1 MRKLKERF
9 HRKHGIV
16 SRIFSMVLALAM
28 IMTMIPSI
36 GGMATAYA
44 DDGKVSITLHF
55 KNYGNWNEVATK
67 ATETENWTSI
77 SGYEQYNAWPGVV
90 LSEDT
95 EHKGYYT
102 LTVTKETDTQ
112 FNCIFN
118 NNGNNS
124 QTSNIIISASELAGK
139 TSYEGWVIDSSGEIL
154 KSAPNSW
161 TTPGASDLSYVS
173 PEVNGRE
180 VTFRV
185 PGSKFPGAEK
195 VTVPGN
201 MNNWKEKEADGSYVL
216 TKNDAG
222 MWTGTFTM
230 APGVYG
236 YKFVANESW
245 NSSMTD
251 PANSAT
257 TDGNSKLVVPGLED
271 KVIDAVKKNEA
282 TKLPATLKCY
292 AKDGTVTDAPV
303 DYSLKAENKNVSL
316 SGNTITVNSAYA
328 GTTLELDAKTADGK
342 QSTVTLNLVDKT
354 YTYTI
359 YYYDF
364 NEAYMSTSATDLWV
378 WEKGCAGPKEGTAFT
393 GTEVLDDGNT
403 WLKTVVTLS
412 YTNVNIIPRSAGDWT
427 WQREEIDYANTD
439 EDENVTLYI
448 TSNSK
453 EAYTSIPELVKP
465 RERYVMVEYDRPA
478 GDYDGW
484 NIYSWNSGFG
494 KETEIYTQEINGKH
508 YIIVPVKDSE
518 VDMNLGFCVRKSG
531 KAKADK
537 WLEKDGGDNSILVP
551 ANQTIVK
558 AKFVQGKGVTE
569 VLPYNKGYEMKG
581 NEDKISFYYRDDSL
595 MTADNEKSLDSKVK
609 VVINGTAHDMTYNAK
624 TERYEYDVN
633 GCESGEYT
641 YYYIV
646 DGKDVLDAFNTKS
659 KNVDGKDV
667 SYFTYKTFDNLGIKA
682 SLSNSNKMSYNEN
695 KVLSVEFD
703 GADKDAITK
712 AEVSSITAD
721 VSELGLDT
729 LSIEPKLMKG
739 TISVTDKTA
748 LGTKNIPVVV
758 TDIYG
763 NIYETST
770 QVEVTKNNSSSFDW
784 DEAVIYMTCTDRF
797 YDGNSSNNKSY
808 NTTDVFDKNGS
819 LSYHGG
825 DFAGLEQKLD
835 YLENLGVNT
844 IWITPIVKNSDTKTD
859 DDDGNEIPSTGY
871 HGYWASDFTKLNQ
884 HLGTEEEFKSLI
896 NAVHAR
902 GMKLMV
908 DVVLN
913 HAGYGTEDHFN
924 SILTDTNGKAVK
936 MLRDNSNTVTGD
948 DVYGSLSDLPDF
960 VTENEDVMNQL
971 VEWQTD
977 WVKKYDID
985 YYRVDTV
992 KHVNSETWAAFKNA
1006 LTEANAEFKMI
1017 GEYSGAGYGNTAGE
1031 LGTGRMDSLLDFD
1044 YNDQAVN
1051 FVSGNVEGT
1060 ESFLE
1065 NRNASINNT
1074 ATLGAFLSSHDEDS
1088 LVDKLTK
1095 EKGMTEEQ
1103 ALNAAKVA
1111 AALQLT
1117 SKGQMVIYY
1126 GEELGQ
1132 HGLNNYPIQSN
1143 RYDFDWAAL
1152 ESQKTDAS
1160 SMYNH
1165 YKKLLAIRN
1174 AYSTLLSKGTRK
1186 NIATSNKEGYCVFE
1200 RAYDGN
1206 ALTVALNVK
1215 DAAKTVTIPV
1225 SLAAGTEVKDL
1236 YSGATYTVGSDKT
1249 VAVTI
1254 PAAKDGGTVILT
1266 EVKKTVD
1273 PVNPT
1278 PAKPEKEDPTPAAK
1292 VDWTKEVETIKNASA
1307 KETIVVKMDETG
1319 VISKDA
1325 IAAIKGTQK
1334 KLVLDMG
1341 DGIKWIINGS
1351 DVSKVPVKDVNMS
1364 VTVDSKKIPE
1374 DVIKAAKVEKDAKK
1388 VVQISLAHE
1397 GEFGFKPV
1405 LSIDIGK
1412 SYAGKYAN
1420 LYYYNTK
1427 TKALEGQ
1434 MSVKIADDGSA
1445 LLTFTHAS
1453 DYVISVTDQAAI
1465 DTKKAAPKSGDDN
1478 EAATYVC
1485 LLGLAMVAI
1494 TAATYRKKRA
1504 CK

>member
-1 MRKLKERF
+1 MKKFLRRMS
-9 HRKHGIV
+9 GIV
-16 SRIFSMVLALAM
+16 LAIVMAF
-28 IMTMIPSI
+28 TMLPSLPTVAAAA
-36 GGMATAYA
+36 GSFDKQT
-44 DDGKVSITLHF
+44 ITMHF
-55 KNYGNWNEVATK
+55 KPASQWDKVYTYIKQGKNW
-67 ATETENWTSI
+67 
-77 SGYEQYNAWPGVV
+77 
-90 LSEDT
+90 DT
-95 EHKGYYT
+95 IPEY
-102 LTVTKETDTQ
+102 
-112 FNCIFN
+112 
-118 NNGNNS
+118 
-124 QTSNIIISASELAGK
+124 
-139 TSYEGWVIDSSGEIL
+139 SYIGDW
-154 KSAPNSW
+154 
-161 TTPGASDLSYVS
+161 
-173 PEVNGRE
+173 
-180 VTFRV
+180 
-185 PGSKFPGAEK
+185 PGAEIEK
-195 VTVPGN
+195 DSQNDGWYSFTIIMSKNELHCKFTNNKGIETKNDVGFTPDKEITEKWVTMSSNDQDAVVSDTKPSGWVDSVSNPPVKPVVKGESPKLNADKTVTFNLDATGDYKDETDVRLMGTVPGT
-201 MNNWKEKEADGSYVL
+201 NWDDGLQMEKKGDFFTV
-216 TKNDAG
+216 T
-222 MWTGTFTM
+222 TGKLE
-230 APGVYG
+230 PGIYQ
-236 YKFVANESW
+236 YKFLIDKNGKNSW
-245 NSSMTD
+245 ITD
-251 PANSAT
+251 PANSEIK
-257 TDGNSKLVVPGLED
+257 DGNSKLVVPGLESKTLTVTEGAALELPDKLNLYKADGTEEQVSVTYKLKDKND
-271 KVIDAVKKNEA
+271 KV
-282 TKLPATLKCY
+282 TLKDNSLEV
-292 AKDGTVTDAPV
+292 AKKSGIKEVKLVATAGSETSEITAKVV
-303 DYSLKAENKNVSL
+303 AE
-316 SGNTITVNSAYA
+316 
-328 GTTLELDAKTADGK
+328 
-342 QSTVTLNLVDKT
+342 Q
-354 YTYTI
+354 YTYNI
-359 YYYDF
+359 YFYDS
-364 NEAYMSTSATDLWV
+364 NAAHMDVNAADV
-378 WEKGCAGPKEGTAFT
+378 HMWEIGGPDIEPASFT
-393 GTEVLDDGNT
+393 EKVKLDDGNE
-403 WLKTVVTLS
+403 WLKASITTDLK
-412 YTNVNIIPRSAGDWT
+412 NIGMIPRSKGGWSWQTDNHTFNNADAKKSVDLYIVYGDKNT
-427 WQREEIDYANTD
+427 YTELPAIKEQRERKVI
-439 EDENVTLYI
+439 
-448 TSNSK
+448 
-453 EAYTSIPELVKP
+453 
-465 RERYVMVEYDRPA
+465 VEYERQNN
-478 GDYDGW
+478 DYDGW

-518 VDMNLGFCVRKSG
+518 ADMNLGFCVRRSG
-531 KAKADK
+531 KAEADK
-537 WLEKDGGDNSILVP
+537 WLEKDGGDHSIFVP

-558 AKFVQGKGVTE
+558 AKLVQGKGVTE

-595 MTADNEKSLDSKVK
+595 MTADNEKSLDGKVK
-609 VVINGTAHDMTYNAK
+609 VVINGTAHDMSYNAK

-633 GCESGEYT
+633 GCKSGEYT

-646 DGKDVLDAFNTKS
+646 NGKDVLDAFNTNS
-659 KNVDGKDV
+659 KKVDGKDV
-667 SYFTYKTFDNLGIKA
+667 SYFTYKTFDDLGIKA
-682 SLSNSNKMSYNEN
+682 SLSNSKMSYNEN
-695 KVLSVEFD
+695 NVLSVEFD
-703 GADKDAITK
+703 GADKDAIKK

-721 VSELGLDT
+721 VSALGLDT

-763 NIYETST
+763 NIYKTST

-797 YDGNSSNNKSY
+797 YDGNTSNDKAY
-808 NTTDVFDKNGS
+808 NTTDVFDKKGS

-844 IWITPIVKNSDTKTD
+844 IWITPIVENSDTKTD
-859 DDDGNEIPSTGY
+859 DNGKEIPSTGY
-871 HGYWASDFTKLNQ
+871 HGYWASDFTNLNP
-884 HLGTEEEFKSLI
+884 HLGTEAEFKSLI

-924 SILTDTNGKAVK
+924 SILKDTNGNTVK
-936 MLRDNSNTVTGD
+936 MLRDDSNTVTGD
-948 DVYGSLSDLPDF
+948 DVYDALSKLPDF

-1006 LTEANAEFKMI
+1006 LTEADAEFKMI

-1051 FVSGNVEGT
+1051 FVSGNVEGA

-1065 NRNASINNT
+1065 SRNNSINNT

-1117 SKGQMVIYY
+1117 SKGQTVIYY

-1174 AYSTLLSKGTRK
+1174 DYSALLSKGTRK
-1186 NIATSNKEGYCVFE
+1186 NIATSNDEGYSVFE

-1206 ALTVALNVK
+1206 ALTVALNVE

-1236 YSGATYTVGSDKT
+1236 YSGATYTVGSDKAVT
-1249 VAVTI
+1249 VTI
-1254 PAAKDGGTVILT
+1254 PAAKDGGTVILA

-1273 PVNPT
+1273 PTPADPGKKDPTPT
-1278 PAKPEKEDPTPAAK
+1278 PAK
-1292 VDWTKEVETIKNASA
+1292 
-1307 KETIVVKMDETG
+1307 
-1319 VISKDA
+1319 KD
-1325 IAAIKGTQK
+1325 G
-1334 KLVLDMG
+1334 
-1341 DGIKWIINGS
+1341 
-1351 DVSKVPVKDVNMS
+1351 
-1364 VTVDSKKIPE
+1364 
-1374 DVIKAAKVEKDAKK
+1374 
-1388 VVQISLAHE
+1388 
-1397 GEFGFKPV
+1397 
-1405 LSIDIGK
+1405 
-1412 SYAGKYAN
+1412 
-1420 LYYYNTK
+1420 
-1427 TKALEGQ
+1427 
-1434 MSVKIADDGSA
+1434 
-1445 LLTFTHAS
+1445 
-1453 DYVISVTDQAAI
+1453 VISVTDKAAI
-1465 DTKKAAPKSGDDN
+1465 ETKKAAPKSGDDN

-1494 TAATYRKKRA
+1494 TAATYRKKKA

>member
-1 MRKLKERF
+1 MKKFLRRMS
-9 HRKHGIV
+9 GIV
-16 SRIFSMVLALAM
+16 LAIVMAF
-28 IMTMIPSI
+28 TMLPSLPTVAAAA
-36 GGMATAYA
+36 GSFDKQT
-44 DDGKVSITLHF
+44 ITMHF
-55 KNYGNWNEVATK
+55 KPASQWDKVYTYIKQGKNW
-67 ATETENWTSI
+67 
-77 SGYEQYNAWPGVV
+77 
-90 LSEDT
+90 DT
-95 EHKGYYT
+95 IPEY
-102 LTVTKETDTQ
+102 
-112 FNCIFN
+112 
-118 NNGNNS
+118 
-124 QTSNIIISASELAGK
+124 
-139 TSYEGWVIDSSGEIL
+139 SYIGDW
-154 KSAPNSW
+154 
-161 TTPGASDLSYVS
+161 
-173 PEVNGRE
+173 
-180 VTFRV
+180 
-185 PGSKFPGAEK
+185 PGAEIEK
-195 VTVPGN
+195 DSQNDGWYSFTIIMSKNELHCKFTNNKGIETKNDVGFTTDKEITEKWVTMSSNDQDAVVSDTKPSGWVDSVSNPPVKPVVKGESPKLNADKTVTFNLDATGDYKDETDVRLMGTVPGT
-201 MNNWKEKEADGSYVL
+201 NWDDGLQMEKKGDFFTV
-216 TKNDAG
+216 T
-222 MWTGTFTM
+222 TGKLE
-230 APGVYG
+230 PGIYQ
-236 YKFVANESW
+236 YKFLIDKNGKNSW
-245 NSSMTD
+245 ITD
-251 PANSAT
+251 PANSEIK
-257 TDGNSKLVVPGLED
+257 DGNSKLVVPGLESKTLTVTEGAALELPDKLNLYKADGTEEQVSVTYKLKDKND
-271 KVIDAVKKNEA
+271 KV
-282 TKLPATLKCY
+282 TLKDNSLEV
-292 AKDGTVTDAPV
+292 AKKSGIKEVKLVATAGSETSEITAKVV
-303 DYSLKAENKNVSL
+303 AE
-316 SGNTITVNSAYA
+316 
-328 GTTLELDAKTADGK
+328 
-342 QSTVTLNLVDKT
+342 Q
-354 YTYTI
+354 YTYNI
-359 YYYDF
+359 YFYDS
-364 NEAYMSTSATDLWV
+364 NAAHMDVNAADV
-378 WEKGCAGPKEGTAFT
+378 HMWEIGGPDIEPASFT
-393 GTEVLDDGNT
+393 EKVKLDDGNE
-403 WLKTVVTLS
+403 WLKASITTDLK
-412 YTNVNIIPRSAGDWT
+412 NIGMIPRSKGGWSWQTDNHTFNNADAKKSVDLYIVYGDKNT
-427 WQREEIDYANTD
+427 YTELPAIKEQRERKVI
-439 EDENVTLYI
+439 
-448 TSNSK
+448 
-453 EAYTSIPELVKP
+453 
-465 RERYVMVEYDRPA
+465 VEYERQNN
-478 GDYDGW
+478 DYDGW

-518 VDMNLGFCVRKSG
+518 ADMNLGFCVRKSG
-531 KAKADK
+531 KAEADK
-537 WLEKDGGDNSILVP
+537 WLEKDGGDHSIFVP

-558 AKFVQGKGVTE
+558 AKLVQGKGVTE

-595 MTADNEKSLDSKVK
+595 MTADNEKSLDGKVK
-609 VVINGTAHDMTYNAK
+609 VVINGQTHDMTYNAK

-633 GCESGEYT
+633 GCKSGEYT

-646 DGKDVLDAFNTKS
+646 DGKDVLDAFNTNR

-682 SLSNSNKMSYNEN
+682 SLSNSKMNYNEN
-695 KVLSVEFD
+695 NVLSVEFD

-721 VSELGLDT
+721 VSALGLDT

-763 NIYETST
+763 NIYKTST

-797 YDGNSSNNKSY
+797 YDGNTSNNKAY
-808 NTTDVFDKNGS
+808 NTTDVFDKEGS

-835 YLENLGVNT
+835 YLEDLGVNT
-844 IWITPIVKNSDTKTD
+844 IWITPIVENSDTKTD
-859 DDDGNEIPSTGY
+859 DGNGNEIPSTGY
-871 HGYWASDFTKLNQ
+871 HGYWASDFTKLNP
-884 HLGTEEEFKSLI
+884 HLGTEAEFKSLI
-896 NAVHAR
+896 SAVHAR

-913 HAGYGTEDHFN
+913 HAGYGTENYFN
-924 SILTDTNGKAVK
+924 SILTDTNGNTVK
-936 MLRDNSNTVTGD
+936 MLRDDSNTVTGD

-971 VEWQTD
+971 VKWQTD

-1006 LTEANAEFKMI
+1006 LTEADAEFKMI

-1051 FVSGNVEGT
+1051 FVSGNVEGA

-1065 NRNASINNT
+1065 SRNNSINNT

-1117 SKGQMVIYY
+1117 SKGQTVIYY

-1174 AYSTLLSKGTRK
+1174 DYSALLSKGTRK
-1186 NIATSNKEGYCVFE
+1186 NIATSNDEGYSVFE

-1236 YSGATYTVGSDKT
+1236 YSGATYTVGSDKAVT
-1249 VAVTI
+1249 VTI
-1254 PAAKDGGTVILT
+1254 PAAKDGGTVILA

-1273 PVNPT
+1273 PTPADPGKKDPT
-1278 PAKPEKEDPTPAAK
+1278 PAK
-1292 VDWTKEVETIKNASA
+1292 
-1307 KETIVVKMDETG
+1307 
-1319 VISKDA
+1319 KD
-1325 IAAIKGTQK
+1325 G
-1334 KLVLDMG
+1334 
-1341 DGIKWIINGS
+1341 
-1351 DVSKVPVKDVNMS
+1351 
-1364 VTVDSKKIPE
+1364 
-1374 DVIKAAKVEKDAKK
+1374 
-1388 VVQISLAHE
+1388 
-1397 GEFGFKPV
+1397 
-1405 LSIDIGK
+1405 
-1412 SYAGKYAN
+1412 
-1420 LYYYNTK
+1420 
-1427 TKALEGQ
+1427 
-1434 MSVKIADDGSA
+1434 
-1445 LLTFTHAS
+1445 
-1453 DYVISVTDQAAI
+1453 VISVTDKAAI
-1465 DTKKAAPKSGDDN
+1465 ETKKAAPKSGDDN

-1494 TAATYRKKRA
+1494 TAATYRKKKA

>member
-1 MRKLKERF
+1 MKKLLR
-9 HRKHGIV
+9 RMSGIV
-16 SRIFSMVLALAM
+16 LAIVMVFTLLPSLPTVAAAAGNFDKQT
-28 IMTMIPSI
+28 ITM
-36 GGMATAYA
+36 
-44 DDGKVSITLHF
+44 HF
-55 KNYGNWNEVATK
+55 KKPVSDWDKVCAKLACGTSWNAISQYSK
-67 ATETENWTSI
+67 A
-77 SGYEQYNAWPGVV
+77 EQWPGIEVPTD
-90 LSEDT
+90 SANT
-95 EHKGYYT
+95 GWYT
-102 LTVTKETDTQ
+102 LTIDMKPDQ
-112 FNCIFN
+112 FDCIFN
-118 NNGNNS
+118 NGNNGK
-124 QTSNIIISASELAGK
+124 QTENICFTPDKETTEKWVEFGADGK
-139 TSYEGWVIDSSGEIL
+139 TQVSEEKPADWKESDKNAIEKEALSSV
-154 KSAPNSW
+154 KSP
-161 TTPGASDLSYVS
+161 V
-173 PEVNGRE
+173 VNDDKT
-180 VTFRV
+180 VTFNLEAFGTYENAKEVSLR
-185 PGSKFPGAEK
+185 G
-195 VTVPGN
+195 TVPGTDWDNGVN
-201 MNNWKEKEADGSYVL
+201 MTKTGKVFSYTTAVL
-216 TKNDAG
+216 N
-222 MWTGTFTM
+222 
-230 APGVYG
+230 PGVYE
-236 YKFVANESW
+236 YKYVIDGEW
-245 NSSMTD
+245 KKD
-251 PANSAT
+251 PVNPE
-257 TDGNSKLVVPGLED
+257 DKNGNSKLVVPGLESKALTVTEGSALELPDKLNLYKADGNEEQVGVTYKLKDTND
-271 KVIDAVKKNEA
+271 KVTLDGNKLTVAKKSGIKEVKLVATAGSETSEITAKVVAEQYTYNIYFYDSNAAHMDVNAADVHMWEIGGSAIEPVSFTEKVKFSDGNEWLKASITTDLKNIGMIPRSKGEWSWQTDNHTFNNTDANKTVDLYIVYGDKNTY
-282 TKLPATLKCY
+282 TKLPA
-292 AKDGTVTDAPV
+292 
-303 DYSLKAENKNVSL
+303 
-316 SGNTITVNSAYA
+316 I
-328 GTTLELDAKTADGK
+328 
-342 QSTVTLNLVDKT
+342 
-354 YTYTI
+354 
-359 YYYDF
+359 
-364 NEAYMSTSATDLWV
+364 
-378 WEKGCAGPKEGTAFT
+378 KE
-393 GTEVLDDGNT
+393 
-403 WLKTVVTLS
+403 
-412 YTNVNIIPRSAGDWT
+412 
-427 WQREEIDYANTD
+427 QRERKVI
-439 EDENVTLYI
+439 
-448 TSNSK
+448 
-453 EAYTSIPELVKP
+453 
-465 RERYVMVEYDRPA
+465 VEYERQNN
-478 GDYDGW
+478 DYDGW

-518 VDMNLGFCVRKSG
+518 ADMNLGFCVRKSG
-531 KAKADK
+531 KAEADK
-537 WLEKDGGDNSILVP
+537 WLEKDGGDHSIFVP

-558 AKFVQGKGVTE
+558 AKLVQGKGVTE
-569 VLPYNKGYEMKG
+569 VLPYNNGYEMKG

-595 MTADNEKSLDSKVK
+595 MTADNEKSLDGKVK
-609 VVINGTAHDMTYNAK
+609 VVINGQTHDMTYNAK

-633 GCESGEYT
+633 GCKSGEYT

-646 DGKDVLDAFNTKS
+646 DGKDVLDAFNTNR

-682 SLSNSNKMSYNEN
+682 SLSNSKMNYNEN
-695 KVLSVEFD
+695 NVLSVEFD

-721 VSELGLDT
+721 VSALGLDT

-763 NIYETST
+763 NIYKTST

-797 YDGNSSNNKSY
+797 YDGNTSNDKAY
-808 NTTDVFDKNGS
+808 NTTDVFDKKGS

-844 IWITPIVKNSDTKTD
+844 IWITPIVENSDTKTD
-859 DDDGNEIPSTGY
+859 DNGKEIPSTGY
-871 HGYWASDFTKLNQ
+871 HGYWASDFTNLNP
-884 HLGTEEEFKSLI
+884 HLGTEAEFKSLI

-924 SILTDTNGKAVK
+924 SILKDTNGNTVK
-936 MLRDNSNTVTGD
+936 MLRDDSNTVTGD
-948 DVYGSLSDLPDF
+948 DVYDALSKLPDF

-1006 LTEANAEFKMI
+1006 LTEADAEFKMI

-1051 FVSGNVEGT
+1051 FVSGNVEGA

-1065 NRNASINNT
+1065 SRNNSINNT

-1117 SKGQMVIYY
+1117 SKGQTVIYY

-1174 AYSTLLSKGTRK
+1174 DYSALLSKGTRK
-1186 NIATSNKEGYCVFE
+1186 NIATSNDEGYSVFE

-1236 YSGATYTVGSDKT
+1236 YSGATYTVGSDKAVT
-1249 VAVTI
+1249 VTI
-1254 PAAKDGGTVILT
+1254 PAAKDGGTVILA

-1273 PVNPT
+1273 PTPADPGKKDPTPT
-1278 PAKPEKEDPTPAAK
+1278 PAK
-1292 VDWTKEVETIKNASA
+1292 
-1307 KETIVVKMDETG
+1307 
-1319 VISKDA
+1319 KD
-1325 IAAIKGTQK
+1325 G
-1334 KLVLDMG
+1334 
-1341 DGIKWIINGS
+1341 
-1351 DVSKVPVKDVNMS
+1351 
-1364 VTVDSKKIPE
+1364 
-1374 DVIKAAKVEKDAKK
+1374 
-1388 VVQISLAHE
+1388 
-1397 GEFGFKPV
+1397 
-1405 LSIDIGK
+1405 
-1412 SYAGKYAN
+1412 
-1420 LYYYNTK
+1420 
-1427 TKALEGQ
+1427 
-1434 MSVKIADDGSA
+1434 
-1445 LLTFTHAS
+1445 
-1453 DYVISVTDQAAI
+1453 VISVTDKAAI
-1465 DTKKAAPKSGDDN
+1465 ETKKAAPKSGDDN

-1494 TAATYRKKRA
+1494 TAATYRKKKA

>member
-1 MRKLKERF
+1 MKKFLRRMS
-9 HRKHGIV
+9 GIV
-16 SRIFSMVLALAM
+16 LAIVMAF
-28 IMTMIPSI
+28 TMLPSLPTVAAAA
-36 GGMATAYA
+36 GSFDKQT
-44 DDGKVSITLHF
+44 ITMHF
-55 KNYGNWNEVATK
+55 KPASQWDKVYTYIKQGKNW
-67 ATETENWTSI
+67 
-77 SGYEQYNAWPGVV
+77 
-90 LSEDT
+90 DT
-95 EHKGYYT
+95 IPEY
-102 LTVTKETDTQ
+102 
-112 FNCIFN
+112 
-118 NNGNNS
+118 
-124 QTSNIIISASELAGK
+124 
-139 TSYEGWVIDSSGEIL
+139 SYIGDW
-154 KSAPNSW
+154 
-161 TTPGASDLSYVS
+161 
-173 PEVNGRE
+173 
-180 VTFRV
+180 
-185 PGSKFPGAEK
+185 PGAEIEK
-195 VTVPGN
+195 DSQNDGWYSFTIIMSKNELHCKFTNNKGIETKNDVGFTPDKEITEKWVTMSSNDQDAVVSDTKPSGWVDSVSNPPVKPVVKGESPKLNADKTVTFNLDATGDYKDETDVRLMGTVPGT
-201 MNNWKEKEADGSYVL
+201 NWDDGLQMEKKGDFFTV
-216 TKNDAG
+216 T
-222 MWTGTFTM
+222 TGKLE
-230 APGVYG
+230 PGIYQ
-236 YKFVANESW
+236 YKFLIDKNGKNSW
-245 NSSMTD
+245 ITD
-251 PANSAT
+251 PANSEIK
-257 TDGNSKLVVPGLED
+257 DGNSKLVVPGLESKTLTVTEGAALELPDKLNLYKADGTEEQVSVTYKLKDKND
-271 KVIDAVKKNEA
+271 KV
-282 TKLPATLKCY
+282 TLKDNSLEV
-292 AKDGTVTDAPV
+292 AKKSGIKEVKLVATAGSETSEITAKVV
-303 DYSLKAENKNVSL
+303 AE
-316 SGNTITVNSAYA
+316 
-328 GTTLELDAKTADGK
+328 
-342 QSTVTLNLVDKT
+342 Q
-354 YTYTI
+354 YTYNI
-359 YYYDF
+359 YFYDS
-364 NEAYMSTSATDLWV
+364 NAAHMDVNAADV
-378 WEKGCAGPKEGTAFT
+378 HMWEIGGPDIEPASFT
-393 GTEVLDDGNT
+393 EKVKLDDGNE
-403 WLKTVVTLS
+403 WLKASITTELK
-412 YTNVNIIPRSAGDWT
+412 NIGMIPRSKGGWSWQTDNHTFNNADAKKSVDLYIVYGDKNT
-427 WQREEIDYANTD
+427 YTELPAIKEQRERKVI
-439 EDENVTLYI
+439 
-448 TSNSK
+448 
-453 EAYTSIPELVKP
+453 
-465 RERYVMVEYDRPA
+465 VEYERQNN
-478 GDYDGW
+478 DYDGW

-518 VDMNLGFCVRKSG
+518 ADMNLGFCVRRSG
-531 KAKADK
+531 KAEADK
-537 WLEKDGGDNSILVP
+537 WLEKDGGDHSIFVP

-558 AKFVQGKGVTE
+558 AKLVQGKGVTE

-595 MTADNEKSLDSKVK
+595 MTADNEKSLEGKVK
-609 VVINGTAHDMTYNAK
+609 VVINGTAYDMAYNAK
-624 TERYEYDVN
+624 TERYEYDVK
-633 GCESGEYT
+633 GCKSGEYT

-646 DGKDVLDAFNTKS
+646 NGKDVLDAFNTNS
-659 KNVDGKDV
+659 KKVDGKDV
-667 SYFTYKTFDNLGIKA
+667 SYFTYKTFDDLGIKA
-682 SLSNSNKMSYNEN
+682 SLSNSKMSYNEN
-695 KVLSVEFD
+695 NVLRVEFD

-721 VSELGLDT
+721 VSALGLDT

-763 NIYETST
+763 NIYKTST

-797 YDGNSSNNKSY
+797 YDGNTSNDKAY
-808 NTTDVFDKNGS
+808 NTTDVFDKKGS

-844 IWITPIVKNSDTKTD
+844 IWITPIVENSDTKTD
-859 DDDGNEIPSTGY
+859 DNGKEIPSTGY
-871 HGYWASDFTKLNQ
+871 HGYWASDFTKLNP
-884 HLGTEEEFKSLI
+884 HLGTEAEFKSLI

-924 SILTDTNGKAVK
+924 SILKDADGNTIK
-936 MLRDNSNTVTGD
+936 MLRDDSNTVTGD
-948 DVYGSLSDLPDF
+948 DVYDALSKLPDF

-1006 LTEANAEFKMI
+1006 LTEADAEFKMI

-1051 FVSGNVEGT
+1051 FVSGNVEGA

-1065 NRNASINNT
+1065 SRNNSINNT

-1095 EKGMTEEQ
+1095 EKGMKEEQ

-1117 SKGQMVIYY
+1117 SKGQTVIYY

-1174 AYSTLLSKGTRK
+1174 DYSALLSKGTRK
-1186 NIATSNKEGYCVFE
+1186 NIATSNDEGYSVFE

-1236 YSGATYTVGSDKT
+1236 YSGATYTVGSDKAVT
-1249 VAVTI
+1249 VTI
-1254 PAAKDGGTVILT
+1254 PAAKDGGTVILA

-1273 PVNPT
+1273 PTPADPGKKDPTPT
-1278 PAKPEKEDPTPAAK
+1278 PAK
-1292 VDWTKEVETIKNASA
+1292 
-1307 KETIVVKMDETG
+1307 
-1319 VISKDA
+1319 KD
-1325 IAAIKGTQK
+1325 G
-1334 KLVLDMG
+1334 
-1341 DGIKWIINGS
+1341 
-1351 DVSKVPVKDVNMS
+1351 
-1364 VTVDSKKIPE
+1364 
-1374 DVIKAAKVEKDAKK
+1374 
-1388 VVQISLAHE
+1388 
-1397 GEFGFKPV
+1397 
-1405 LSIDIGK
+1405 
-1412 SYAGKYAN
+1412 
-1420 LYYYNTK
+1420 
-1427 TKALEGQ
+1427 
-1434 MSVKIADDGSA
+1434 
-1445 LLTFTHAS
+1445 
-1453 DYVISVTDQAAI
+1453 VISVTDKAAI
-1465 DTKKAAPKSGDDN
+1465 KTKKAAPKSGDDN

-1494 TAATYRKKRA
+1494 TAATYRKKRS

>member
-1 MRKLKERF
+1 MKKFLRRMS
-9 HRKHGIV
+9 GIV
-16 SRIFSMVLALAM
+16 LAIVMAF
-28 IMTMIPSI
+28 TMLPSLPTVAAAA
-36 GGMATAYA
+36 GSFDKQT
-44 DDGKVSITLHF
+44 ITMHF
-55 KNYGNWNEVATK
+55 KPASQWDKVYTYIKQGGSW
-67 ATETENWTSI
+67 
-77 SGYEQYNAWPGVV
+77 
-90 LSEDT
+90 DT
-95 EHKGYYT
+95 IPEY
-102 LTVTKETDTQ
+102 
-112 FNCIFN
+112 
-118 NNGNNS
+118 
-124 QTSNIIISASELAGK
+124 
-139 TSYEGWVIDSSGEIL
+139 SYIGE
-154 KSAPNSW
+154 W
-161 TTPGASDLSYVS
+161 
-173 PEVNGRE
+173 
-180 VTFRV
+180 
-185 PGSKFPGAEK
+185 PGAEIEK
-195 VTVPGN
+195 DSQNDGWYSFTITMSKNELHCKFTNNKGIETKNDVGFTPDKEITEKWVTMSSNDQDAVVSDTKPSGWVDSVSNPPVKPVVKGESPKLNADKTVTFNLDATGDYKDETDVRLMGTVPGT
-201 MNNWKEKEADGSYVL
+201 NWDDGLQMEKKGDFFTV
-216 TKNDAG
+216 T
-222 MWTGTFTM
+222 TGKLE
-230 APGVYG
+230 PGIYQ
-236 YKFVANESW
+236 YKFLIDKNGKNSW
-245 NSSMTD
+245 ITD
-251 PANSAT
+251 PANSEIK
-257 TDGNSKLVVPGLED
+257 DGNSKLVVPGLESKTLTVTEGAALELPDKLNLYKADGTEEQVSVTYKLKDKND
-271 KVIDAVKKNEA
+271 KV
-282 TKLPATLKCY
+282 TLKDNSLEV
-292 AKDGTVTDAPV
+292 AKKSGIKEVKLVATAGSETSEITAKVV
-303 DYSLKAENKNVSL
+303 AE
-316 SGNTITVNSAYA
+316 
-328 GTTLELDAKTADGK
+328 
-342 QSTVTLNLVDKT
+342 Q
-354 YTYTI
+354 YTYNI
-359 YYYDF
+359 YFYDS
-364 NEAYMSTSATDLWV
+364 NAAHMDVNAADVHMWEIGGSAIEPASFT
-378 WEKGCAGPKEGTAFT
+378 EKVK
-393 GTEVLDDGNT
+393 LDDGNE
-403 WLKTVVTLS
+403 WLKASITTDLK
-412 YTNVNIIPRSAGDWT
+412 NIGMIPRSKGGWSWQTDNHTFNNVDAKKSVDLYIVYGDKNT
-427 WQREEIDYANTD
+427 YTELPAIKEQRERKVI
-439 EDENVTLYI
+439 
-448 TSNSK
+448 
-453 EAYTSIPELVKP
+453 
-465 RERYVMVEYDRPA
+465 VEYERQNN
-478 GDYDGW
+478 DYDGW

-518 VDMNLGFCVRKSG
+518 ADMNLGFCVRRSG
-531 KAKADK
+531 KAEADK
-537 WLEKDGGDNSILVP
+537 WLEKDGGDHSIFVP

-558 AKFVQGKGVTE
+558 AKLVQGKGVTE

-595 MTADNEKSLDSKVK
+595 MTADNEKSLDGKVK
-609 VVINGTAHDMTYNAK
+609 VVINGTAHDMSYNAK

-633 GCESGEYT
+633 GCKSGEYT

-646 DGKDVLDAFNTKS
+646 DGKDVIDAFNTNS
-659 KNVDGKDV
+659 KKVDGKDV

-682 SLSNSNKMSYNEN
+682 SLSNSKMNYNEN
-695 KVLSVEFD
+695 NVLRVEFD

-763 NIYETST
+763 NIYKTST

-797 YDGNSSNNKSY
+797 YDGNTSNNKSY
-808 NTTDVFDKNGS
+808 NTTDVFDKKGS

-835 YLENLGVNT
+835 YLEDLGVNT
-844 IWITPIVKNSDTKTD
+844 IWITPIVENSDAKTG
-859 DDDGNEIPSTGY
+859 DDGIPTTGY
-871 HGYWASDFTKLNQ
+871 HGYWASDFTKLNP
-884 HLGTEEEFKSLI
+884 HLGTEAEFKSLI
-896 NAVHAR
+896 NAVHDR

-913 HAGYGTEDHFN
+913 HAGYGTEDYFN
-924 SILTDTNGKAVK
+924 SILRDADGNTIK
-936 MLRDNSNTVTGD
+936 MLRDDSNTVTGD
-948 DVYGSLSDLPDF
+948 DVYDALSYLPDF

-971 VEWQTD
+971 VKWQTD

-1006 LTEANAEFKMI
+1006 LTEADAEFKMI

-1051 FVSGNVEGT
+1051 FVSGNVEGA

-1065 NRNASINNT
+1065 SRNNSINNT

-1117 SKGQMVIYY
+1117 SKGQTVIYY

-1143 RYDFDWAAL
+1143 RYDFDWAKL

-1186 NIATSNKEGYCVFE
+1186 NIATSNDEGYSVFE

-1215 DAAKTVTIPV
+1215 AAAKTVTIPV

-1249 VAVTI
+1249 VTVTI

-1273 PVNPT
+1273 PTPADPGKKDPTPT
-1278 PAKPEKEDPTPAAK
+1278 PAK
-1292 VDWTKEVETIKNASA
+1292 
-1307 KETIVVKMDETG
+1307 
-1319 VISKDA
+1319 KD
-1325 IAAIKGTQK
+1325 G
-1334 KLVLDMG
+1334 
-1341 DGIKWIINGS
+1341 
-1351 DVSKVPVKDVNMS
+1351 
-1364 VTVDSKKIPE
+1364 
-1374 DVIKAAKVEKDAKK
+1374 
-1388 VVQISLAHE
+1388 
-1397 GEFGFKPV
+1397 
-1405 LSIDIGK
+1405 
-1412 SYAGKYAN
+1412 
-1420 LYYYNTK
+1420 
-1427 TKALEGQ
+1427 
-1434 MSVKIADDGSA
+1434 
-1445 LLTFTHAS
+1445 
-1453 DYVISVTDQAAI
+1453 VISVTNKAAI

-1494 TAATYRKKRA
+1494 TAATYRKKKA

>member
-9 HRKHGIV
+9 HRKHGIFRPV
-16 SRIFSMVLALAM
+16 FSLILVLAM

-67 ATETENWTSI
+67 ATETESWTSI
-77 SGYEQYNAWPGVV
+77 SGYEKYNAWPGVV
-90 LSEDT
+90 LSEDAD
-95 EHKGYYT
+95 HHGYYT
-102 LTVTKETDTQ
+102 LTATKGTDTQ

-118 NNGNNS
+118 NNDNGS
-124 QTSNIIISASELAGK
+124 QTSNIVIPASELAGK

-173 PEVNGRE
+173 PEVNGRK

-185 PGSKFPGAEK
+185 PDSKVPGATN
-195 VTVPGN
+195 VTVPGS
-201 MNNWKEKEADGSYVL
+201 MNSWNVKATGENAFALKKGAD
-216 TKNDAG
+216 G
-222 MWTGTFTM
+222 MWTGTFTV
-230 APGVYG
+230 APGVYE
-236 YKFVANESW
+236 YKFDVDESW
-245 NSSMTD
+245 DNTNIVD
-251 PANSAT
+251 PANTLSS
-257 TDGNSKLVVPGLED
+257 GSNSKLVVPGLESKTLTVTEGAALELPDKLNLYKADGNEEQVSVTYKLKEKND
-271 KVIDAVKKNEA
+271 KVTLTENKLTVAKKSGIKEVKLVATAGSETSEITAKVVAEQYTYNIFFYDSYAAHMDVNAADVHMWEIGGPDMEPASFTEKVKLSDGNEWLKASITTDVKNIGMIPRAKGKWGVWQTDNHTFNNTDAKKSVDLYIVNGDKNTY
-282 TKLPATLKCY
+282 TKLPA
-292 AKDGTVTDAPV
+292 
-303 DYSLKAENKNVSL
+303 
-316 SGNTITVNSAYA
+316 I
-328 GTTLELDAKTADGK
+328 
-342 QSTVTLNLVDKT
+342 
-354 YTYTI
+354 
-359 YYYDF
+359 
-364 NEAYMSTSATDLWV
+364 
-378 WEKGCAGPKEGTAFT
+378 KE
-393 GTEVLDDGNT
+393 
-403 WLKTVVTLS
+403 
-412 YTNVNIIPRSAGDWT
+412 
-427 WQREEIDYANTD
+427 QRERKVI
-439 EDENVTLYI
+439 
-448 TSNSK
+448 
-453 EAYTSIPELVKP
+453 
-465 RERYVMVEYDRPA
+465 VEYERQNN
-478 GDYDGW
+478 DYDGW

-494 KETEIYTQEINGKH
+494 DETEIYTQEINGKH

-518 VDMNLGFCVRKSG
+518 ADMNLGFCVRRSG
-531 KAKADK
+531 EAKADK
-537 WLEKDGGDNSILVP
+537 WLEKDGGDHSIFVP

-581 NEDKISFYYRDDSL
+581 NEDKISFYYRDDNL
-595 MTADNEKSLDSKVK
+595 MTADNEKSLDGNVK
-609 VVINGTAHDMTYNAK
+609 VVINGTAHDMSYNAK

-633 GCESGEYT
+633 GCQSGEYT

-646 DGKDVLDAFNTKS
+646 DGKEVLDAFNTNITKVGE
-659 KNVDGKDV
+659 KNV

-682 SLSNSNKMSYNEN
+682 SLFYSKMNYNEN
-695 KVLSVEFD
+695 NVLSVEFD

-763 NIYETST
+763 NTYETST

-835 YLENLGVNT
+835 YLEDLGVNT
-844 IWITPIVKNSDTKTD
+844 IWITPIVENSDAKTG
-859 DDDGNEIPSTGY
+859 DDGIPTTGY
-871 HGYWASDFTKLNQ
+871 HGYWASDFTKLNP
-884 HLGTEEEFKSLI
+884 HLGTEAEFKSLI

-913 HAGYGTEDHFN
+913 HAGYGTENKFN
-924 SILTDTNGKAVK
+924 SILKDKNGNFIK
-936 MLRDNSNTVTGD
+936 MLRDDSNTVTGD
-948 DVYGSLSDLPDF
+948 DVYDALSDLPDF

-971 VEWQTD
+971 VKWQTD

-1017 GEYSGAGYGNTAGE
+1017 GEYSGAGYGSTEGE

-1051 FVSGNVEGT
+1051 FVSGNVEGA

-1065 NRNASINNT
+1065 SRNTSINNT

-1095 EKGMTEEQ
+1095 EKGMKEEQ

-1111 AALQLT
+1111 ATLQLT
-1117 SKGQMVIYY
+1117 SKGQIVIYY

-1143 RYDFDWAAL
+1143 RYDFDWAKL

-1174 AYSTLLSKGTRK
+1174 AYSALLSKGTRK
-1186 NIATSNKEGYCVFE
+1186 NIATSNDEGYSVFE

-1206 ALTVALNVK
+1206 ALTVALNIK

-1236 YSGATYTVGSDKT
+1236 YSGAIYTVGSDKT

-1273 PVNPT
+1273 PT
-1278 PAKPEKEDPTPAAK
+1278 PADPGKKDPTPA
-1292 VDWTKEVETIKNASA
+1292 
-1307 KETIVVKMDETG
+1307 
-1319 VISKDA
+1319 
-1325 IAAIKGTQK
+1325 
-1334 KLVLDMG
+1334 
-1341 DGIKWIINGS
+1341 
-1351 DVSKVPVKDVNMS
+1351 P
-1364 VTVDSKKIPE
+1364 
-1374 DVIKAAKVEKDAKK
+1374 AKK
-1388 VVQISLAHE
+1388 
-1397 GEFGFKPV
+1397 
-1405 LSIDIGK
+1405 
-1412 SYAGKYAN
+1412 
-1420 LYYYNTK
+1420 
-1427 TKALEGQ
+1427 
-1434 MSVKIADDGSA
+1434 DG
-1445 LLTFTHAS
+1445 
-1453 DYVISVTDQAAI
+1453 VISVTDKAAI
-1465 DTKKAAPKSGDDN
+1465 ETKKAAPKSGDDN

-1494 TAATYRKKRA
+1494 TAATYRKKKA

>member
-1 MRKLKERF
+1 MKKLLR
-9 HRKHGIV
+9 RMSGIV
-16 SRIFSMVLALAM
+16 LAIVMVFTLLPSLPTVAAAAGNFDKQT
-28 IMTMIPSI
+28 ITM
-36 GGMATAYA
+36 
-44 DDGKVSITLHF
+44 HF
-55 KNYGNWNEVATK
+55 KKPVSDWDKVCAKLACGTSWNAISQYSK
-67 ATETENWTSI
+67 A
-77 SGYEQYNAWPGVV
+77 EQWPGIEVPTD
-90 LSEDT
+90 SANT
-95 EHKGYYT
+95 GWYT
-102 LTVTKETDTQ
+102 LTIDMKPDQ
-112 FNCIFN
+112 FDCIFN
-118 NNGNNS
+118 NGNNGK
-124 QTSNIIISASELAGK
+124 QTENICFTPDKETTEKWVEFGADGK
-139 TSYEGWVIDSSGEIL
+139 TQVSEEKPADWKESDKNAIEKEALSSV
-154 KSAPNSW
+154 KSP
-161 TTPGASDLSYVS
+161 V
-173 PEVNGRE
+173 VNDDKT
-180 VTFRV
+180 VTFNLEAFGTYENAKEVSLR
-185 PGSKFPGAEK
+185 G
-195 VTVPGN
+195 TVPGTDWDNGVN
-201 MNNWKEKEADGSYVL
+201 MTKTGKVFSYTTAVL
-216 TKNDAG
+216 N
-222 MWTGTFTM
+222 
-230 APGVYG
+230 PGVYE
-236 YKFVANESW
+236 YKYVIDGEW
-245 NSSMTD
+245 KKD
-251 PANSAT
+251 PVNPE
-257 TDGNSKLVVPGLED
+257 DKNGNSKLVVPGLESKALTVTEGSALELPDNLNLYKADGNEEQVGVTYKLKDTND
-271 KVIDAVKKNEA
+271 KVTLDGNKLTVAKKSGIKEVKLVATAGSETSEITAKVVAEQYTYNIYFYDSNAAHMDVNAADVHMWEIGGSAIEPVSFTEKVKFSDGNEWLKASITTDLKNIGMIPRSKGEWSWQTDNHTFNNTDANKTVDLYIVYGDKNTY
-282 TKLPATLKCY
+282 TKLPA
-292 AKDGTVTDAPV
+292 
-303 DYSLKAENKNVSL
+303 
-316 SGNTITVNSAYA
+316 I
-328 GTTLELDAKTADGK
+328 
-342 QSTVTLNLVDKT
+342 
-354 YTYTI
+354 
-359 YYYDF
+359 
-364 NEAYMSTSATDLWV
+364 
-378 WEKGCAGPKEGTAFT
+378 KE
-393 GTEVLDDGNT
+393 
-403 WLKTVVTLS
+403 
-412 YTNVNIIPRSAGDWT
+412 
-427 WQREEIDYANTD
+427 QRERKVI
-439 EDENVTLYI
+439 
-448 TSNSK
+448 
-453 EAYTSIPELVKP
+453 
-465 RERYVMVEYDRPA
+465 VEYERQNN
-478 GDYDGW
+478 DYDGW

-518 VDMNLGFCVRKSG
+518 ADMNLGFCVRKSG
-531 KAKADK
+531 KAEADK
-537 WLEKDGGDNSILVP
+537 WLEKDGGDHSIFVP

-558 AKFVQGKGVTE
+558 AKLVQGKGVTE

-595 MTADNEKSLDSKVK
+595 MTADNEKSLDGKVK
-609 VVINGTAHDMTYNAK
+609 VVINGQTHDMTYNAK

-633 GCESGEYT
+633 GCKSGEYT

-646 DGKDVLDAFNTKS
+646 DGKDVLDAFNTNR

-682 SLSNSNKMSYNEN
+682 SLSNSKMNYNEN
-695 KVLSVEFD
+695 NVLSVEFD

-721 VSELGLDT
+721 VSALGLDT

-763 NIYETST
+763 NIYKTST

-797 YDGNSSNNKSY
+797 YDGNTSNDKAY
-808 NTTDVFDKNGS
+808 NTTDVFDKKGS

-844 IWITPIVKNSDTKTD
+844 IWITPIVENSDTKTD
-859 DDDGNEIPSTGY
+859 DNGKEIPSTGY
-871 HGYWASDFTKLNQ
+871 HGYWASDFTNLNP
-884 HLGTEEEFKSLI
+884 HLGTEAEFKSLI

-924 SILTDTNGKAVK
+924 SILKDTNGNTVK
-936 MLRDNSNTVTGD
+936 MLRDDSNTVTGD
-948 DVYGSLSDLPDF
+948 DVYDALSKLPDF

-1006 LTEANAEFKMI
+1006 LTEADAEFKMI

-1051 FVSGNVEGT
+1051 FVSGNVEGA

-1065 NRNASINNT
+1065 SRNNSINNT

-1117 SKGQMVIYY
+1117 SKGQTVIYY

-1174 AYSTLLSKGTRK
+1174 DYSALLSKGTRK
-1186 NIATSNKEGYCVFE
+1186 NIATSNDEGYSVFE

-1236 YSGATYTVGSDKT
+1236 YSGATYTVGSDKAVT
-1249 VAVTI
+1249 VTI
-1254 PAAKDGGTVILT
+1254 PAAKDGGTVILA

-1273 PVNPT
+1273 PTPADPGKKDPTPT
-1278 PAKPEKEDPTPAAK
+1278 PAK
-1292 VDWTKEVETIKNASA
+1292 
-1307 KETIVVKMDETG
+1307 
-1319 VISKDA
+1319 KD
-1325 IAAIKGTQK
+1325 G
-1334 KLVLDMG
+1334 
-1341 DGIKWIINGS
+1341 
-1351 DVSKVPVKDVNMS
+1351 
-1364 VTVDSKKIPE
+1364 
-1374 DVIKAAKVEKDAKK
+1374 
-1388 VVQISLAHE
+1388 
-1397 GEFGFKPV
+1397 
-1405 LSIDIGK
+1405 
-1412 SYAGKYAN
+1412 
-1420 LYYYNTK
+1420 
-1427 TKALEGQ
+1427 
-1434 MSVKIADDGSA
+1434 
-1445 LLTFTHAS
+1445 
-1453 DYVISVTDQAAI
+1453 VISVTDKAAI
-1465 DTKKAAPKSGDDN
+1465 ETKKAAPKSGDDN

-1494 TAATYRKKRA
+1494 TAATYRKKKA

>member
-1 MRKLKERF
+1 MKKLLR
-9 HRKHGIV
+9 RMSGIV
-16 SRIFSMVLALAM
+16 LAIVMVFTLLPSLPTVAAAAGNFDKQT
-28 IMTMIPSI
+28 ITM
-36 GGMATAYA
+36 
-44 DDGKVSITLHF
+44 HF
-55 KNYGNWNEVATK
+55 KKPVSDWDKVCAKLACGTSWNAISQYSK
-67 ATETENWTSI
+67 A
-77 SGYEQYNAWPGVV
+77 EQWPGIEVPTD
-90 LSEDT
+90 SANT
-95 EHKGYYT
+95 GWYT
-102 LTVTKETDTQ
+102 LTIDMKPDQ
-112 FNCIFN
+112 FDCIFN
-118 NNGNNS
+118 NGNNGK
-124 QTSNIIISASELAGK
+124 QTENICFTPDKETTEKWVEFGADGK
-139 TSYEGWVIDSSGEIL
+139 TQVSEEKPADWKE
-154 KSAPNSW
+154 
-161 TTPGASDLSYVS
+161 SDK
-173 PEVNGRE
+173 N
-180 VTFRV
+180 
-185 PGSKFPGAEK
+185 AI
-195 VTVPGN
+195 
-201 MNNWKEKEADGSYVL
+201 EKEALSSVKSPVVNDDKTVTFNLEAFGTYENAKEVSLRGTVLGTDWDNGVNMTKTGKVFSYTTAVL
-216 TKNDAG
+216 N
-222 MWTGTFTM
+222 
-230 APGVYG
+230 PGVYE
-236 YKFVANESW
+236 YKYVIDGEW
-245 NSSMTD
+245 KKD
-251 PANSAT
+251 PVNPE
-257 TDGNSKLVVPGLED
+257 DKNGNSKLVVPGLESKALTVTEGSALELPDKLNLYKADGNEEQVGVTYKLKDTND
-271 KVIDAVKKNEA
+271 KVTLDGNKLTVAKKSGIKEVKLVATAGSETSEITAKVVAEQYTYNIYFYDSNAAHMDVNAADVHMWEIGGSAIEPVSFTEKVKFSDGNEWLKASITTDLKNIGMIPRSKGEWSWQTDNHTFNNTDANKTVDLYIVYGDKNTY
-282 TKLPATLKCY
+282 TKLPA
-292 AKDGTVTDAPV
+292 
-303 DYSLKAENKNVSL
+303 
-316 SGNTITVNSAYA
+316 I
-328 GTTLELDAKTADGK
+328 
-342 QSTVTLNLVDKT
+342 
-354 YTYTI
+354 
-359 YYYDF
+359 
-364 NEAYMSTSATDLWV
+364 
-378 WEKGCAGPKEGTAFT
+378 KE
-393 GTEVLDDGNT
+393 
-403 WLKTVVTLS
+403 
-412 YTNVNIIPRSAGDWT
+412 
-427 WQREEIDYANTD
+427 QRERKVI
-439 EDENVTLYI
+439 
-448 TSNSK
+448 
-453 EAYTSIPELVKP
+453 
-465 RERYVMVEYDRPA
+465 VEYERQNN
-478 GDYDGW
+478 DYDGW

-518 VDMNLGFCVRKSG
+518 ADMNLGFCVRKSG
-531 KAKADK
+531 KAEADK
-537 WLEKDGGDNSILVP
+537 WLEKDGGDHSIFVP

-558 AKFVQGKGVTE
+558 AKLVQGKGVTE

-595 MTADNEKSLDSKVK
+595 MTADNEKSLDGKVK
-609 VVINGTAHDMTYNAK
+609 VVINGQTHDMTYNAK

-633 GCESGEYT
+633 GCKSGEYT

-646 DGKDVLDAFNTKS
+646 DGKDVLDAFNTNR

-682 SLSNSNKMSYNEN
+682 SLSNSKMNYNEN
-695 KVLSVEFD
+695 NVLSVEFD

-721 VSELGLDT
+721 VSALGLDT

-763 NIYETST
+763 NIYKTST

-797 YDGNSSNNKSY
+797 YDGNTSNDKAY
-808 NTTDVFDKNGS
+808 NTTDVFDKKGS

-844 IWITPIVKNSDTKTD
+844 IWITPIVENSDTKTD
-859 DDDGNEIPSTGY
+859 DNGKEIPSTGY
-871 HGYWASDFTKLNQ
+871 HGYWASDFTNLNP
-884 HLGTEEEFKSLI
+884 HLGTEAEFKSLI

-924 SILTDTNGKAVK
+924 SILKDTNGNTVK
-936 MLRDNSNTVTGD
+936 MLRDDSNTVTGD
-948 DVYGSLSDLPDF
+948 DVYDALSKLPDF

-1006 LTEANAEFKMI
+1006 LTEADAEFKMI

-1051 FVSGNVEGT
+1051 FVSGNVEGA

-1065 NRNASINNT
+1065 SRNNSINNT

-1117 SKGQMVIYY
+1117 SKGQTVIYY

-1174 AYSTLLSKGTRK
+1174 DYSALLSKGTRK
-1186 NIATSNKEGYCVFE
+1186 NIATSNDEGYSVFE

-1236 YSGATYTVGSDKT
+1236 YSGATYTVGSDKAVT
-1249 VAVTI
+1249 VTI
-1254 PAAKDGGTVILT
+1254 PAAKDGGTVILA

-1273 PVNPT
+1273 PTPADPGKKDPTPT
-1278 PAKPEKEDPTPAAK
+1278 PAK
-1292 VDWTKEVETIKNASA
+1292 
-1307 KETIVVKMDETG
+1307 
-1319 VISKDA
+1319 KD
-1325 IAAIKGTQK
+1325 G
-1334 KLVLDMG
+1334 
-1341 DGIKWIINGS
+1341 
-1351 DVSKVPVKDVNMS
+1351 
-1364 VTVDSKKIPE
+1364 
-1374 DVIKAAKVEKDAKK
+1374 
-1388 VVQISLAHE
+1388 
-1397 GEFGFKPV
+1397 
-1405 LSIDIGK
+1405 
-1412 SYAGKYAN
+1412 
-1420 LYYYNTK
+1420 
-1427 TKALEGQ
+1427 
-1434 MSVKIADDGSA
+1434 
-1445 LLTFTHAS
+1445 
-1453 DYVISVTDQAAI
+1453 VISVTDKAAI
-1465 DTKKAAPKSGDDN
+1465 ETKKAAPKSGDDN

-1494 TAATYRKKRA
+1494 TAATYRKKKA

>member
-9 HRKHGIV
+9 HRKHGIFRSV
-16 SRIFSMVLALAM
+16 FSLILVLAM

-36 GGMATAYA
+36 GGIATAYA

-67 ATETENWTSI
+67 ATETESWSSI
-77 SGYEQYNAWPGVV
+77 SGYEKYNTWPGEV
-90 LSEDT
+90 LSEDAD
-95 EHKGYYT
+95 HKGYYT
-102 LTVTKETDTQ
+102 LTVKKGTDTQ

-118 NNGNNS
+118 DNVNGS
-124 QTSNIIISASELAGK
+124 GRQTKNIIITADELAGK

-173 PEVNGRE
+173 PEVNGRK

-185 PGSKFPGAEK
+185 PDSKVPGATN
-195 VTVPGN
+195 VTVPGS
-201 MNNWKEKEADGSYVL
+201 MNGWNVKATGENAFALKKGAD
-216 TKNDAG
+216 G

-230 APGVYG
+230 APGVYE
-236 YKFVANESW
+236 YKFDVDESW
-245 NSSMTD
+245 DNLNMAD
-251 PANSAT
+251 PANTLSSG
-257 TDGNSKLVVPGLED
+257 DNSKLVVPGLESKALTVTEGTALELPDKLNLYKVDGNEEQVGVTYKLKDTND
-271 KVIDAVKKNEA
+271 KVTLDGNSLTVAKKSGIKEVKLVATAGSETSEITAKVVAEQYTYNIYFYDSYAAHMDVNAADVHMWEVGIGDIGDILFTEKVKLSDGNEWLKASITTDAKNIGMIPRSKGEWSWKTVDHTFNNTDAKKTVDLYIVNGDENTY
-282 TKLPATLKCY
+282 TKLPA
-292 AKDGTVTDAPV
+292 
-303 DYSLKAENKNVSL
+303 
-316 SGNTITVNSAYA
+316 I
-328 GTTLELDAKTADGK
+328 
-342 QSTVTLNLVDKT
+342 
-354 YTYTI
+354 
-359 YYYDF
+359 
-364 NEAYMSTSATDLWV
+364 
-378 WEKGCAGPKEGTAFT
+378 KE
-393 GTEVLDDGNT
+393 
-403 WLKTVVTLS
+403 
-412 YTNVNIIPRSAGDWT
+412 
-427 WQREEIDYANTD
+427 QRERKVI
-439 EDENVTLYI
+439 
-448 TSNSK
+448 
-453 EAYTSIPELVKP
+453 
-465 RERYVMVEYDRPA
+465 VEYERQNN
-478 GDYDGW
+478 DYDGW
-484 NIYSWNSGFG
+484 NIFTWNSGFG
-494 KETEIYTQEINGKH
+494 DKVTINLQEMNGKMVAK
-508 YIIVPVKDSE
+508 IPVKDTTA
-518 VDMNLGFCVRKSG
+518 DMMLSFCMRRST
-531 KAKADK
+531 AD
-537 WLEKDGGDNSILVP
+537 
-551 ANQTIVK
+551 
-558 AKFVQGKGVTE
+558 
-569 VLPYNKGYEMKG
+569 
-581 NEDKISFYYRDDSL
+581 NEWAVNRDDSL
-595 MTADNEKSLDSKVK
+595 MTADNEKSLEGKVK
-609 VVINGTAHDMTYNAK
+609 VVINGTAYDMAYNAK
-624 TERYEYDVN
+624 TERYEYDVK
-633 GCESGEYT
+633 GCKSGEYT

-646 DGKDVLDAFNTKS
+646 NGKDVLDAFNTNS
-659 KNVDGKDV
+659 KKVDGKDV
-667 SYFTYKTFDNLGIKA
+667 SYFTYKTFDDLGIKA
-682 SLSNSNKMSYNEN
+682 SLSNSKMSYNEN
-695 KVLSVEFD
+695 NVLSVEFD

-721 VSELGLDT
+721 VSALGLDT

-763 NIYETST
+763 NIYKTST

-797 YDGNSSNNKSY
+797 YDGNTSNNKSY
-808 NTTDVFDKNGS
+808 NTTDVFDKKGS

-835 YLENLGVNT
+835 YLEDLGVNT
-844 IWITPIVKNSDTKTD
+844 IWITPIVENSDAKTG
-859 DDDGNEIPSTGY
+859 DDGIPTTGY
-871 HGYWASDFTKLNQ
+871 HGYWASDFTKLNP
-884 HLGTEEEFKSLI
+884 HLGTEAEFKSLI
-896 NAVHAR
+896 NAVHDR

-913 HAGYGTEDHFN
+913 HAGYGTEDYFN
-924 SILTDTNGKAVK
+924 SILRDADGNTIK
-936 MLRDNSNTVTGD
+936 MLRDDSNTVTGD
-948 DVYGSLSDLPDF
+948 DVYDALSDLPDF

-971 VEWQTD
+971 VKWQTD

-1006 LTEANAEFKMI
+1006 LTEADAEFKMI

-1051 FVSGNVEGT
+1051 FVSGNVEGA

-1065 NRNASINNT
+1065 SRNNSINNT

-1117 SKGQMVIYY
+1117 SKGQTVIYY

-1143 RYDFDWAAL
+1143 RYDFDWNQV

-1174 AYSTLLSKGTRK
+1174 DYSALLSKGTRK
-1186 NIATSNKEGYCVFE
+1186 NIATSNDEGYSVFE

-1236 YSGATYTVGSDKT
+1236 YSGATYTVGSDKAVT
-1249 VAVTI
+1249 VTI
-1254 PAAKDGGTVILT
+1254 PAAKDGGTVILA

-1273 PVNPT
+1273 PTPADPGKKDPTPT
-1278 PAKPEKEDPTPAAK
+1278 PAK
-1292 VDWTKEVETIKNASA
+1292 
-1307 KETIVVKMDETG
+1307 
-1319 VISKDA
+1319 KD
-1325 IAAIKGTQK
+1325 G
-1334 KLVLDMG
+1334 
-1341 DGIKWIINGS
+1341 
-1351 DVSKVPVKDVNMS
+1351 
-1364 VTVDSKKIPE
+1364 
-1374 DVIKAAKVEKDAKK
+1374 
-1388 VVQISLAHE
+1388 
-1397 GEFGFKPV
+1397 
-1405 LSIDIGK
+1405 
-1412 SYAGKYAN
+1412 
-1420 LYYYNTK
+1420 
-1427 TKALEGQ
+1427 
-1434 MSVKIADDGSA
+1434 
-1445 LLTFTHAS
+1445 
-1453 DYVISVTDQAAI
+1453 VISVTDKAAI
-1465 DTKKAAPKSGDDN
+1465 ETKKAAPKSGDDN

-1494 TAATYRKKRA
+1494 TAATYRKKKA

>member
-1 MRKLKERF
+1 MKKLLR
-9 HRKHGIV
+9 RMSGIV
-16 SRIFSMVLALAM
+16 LAIVMVFTLLPSLPTVAAAAGNFDKQT
-28 IMTMIPSI
+28 ITM
-36 GGMATAYA
+36 
-44 DDGKVSITLHF
+44 HF
-55 KNYGNWNEVATK
+55 KKPVSDWDKVCAKLACGTSWNAISQYSK
-67 ATETENWTSI
+67 A
-77 SGYEQYNAWPGVV
+77 EQWPGIEVPTD
-90 LSEDT
+90 SANT
-95 EHKGYYT
+95 GWYT
-102 LTVTKETDTQ
+102 LTIDMKPDQ
-112 FNCIFN
+112 FDCIFN
-118 NNGNNS
+118 NGNNGK
-124 QTSNIIISASELAGK
+124 QTDNICFTPDKETTEKWVEFGADGK
-139 TSYEGWVIDSSGEIL
+139 TQVSEEKPADWKESDKNAIEKEALSSV
-154 KSAPNSW
+154 KSP
-161 TTPGASDLSYVS
+161 V
-173 PEVNGRE
+173 VNDDKT
-180 VTFRV
+180 VTFNLEAFGTYENAKEVSLR
-185 PGSKFPGAEK
+185 G
-195 VTVPGN
+195 TVPGTDWDNGVN
-201 MNNWKEKEADGSYVL
+201 MTKTGKVFSYTTAVL
-216 TKNDAG
+216 N
-222 MWTGTFTM
+222 
-230 APGVYG
+230 PGVYE
-236 YKFVANESW
+236 YKYVIDGEW
-245 NSSMTD
+245 KKD
-251 PANSAT
+251 PVNPE
-257 TDGNSKLVVPGLED
+257 DKNGNSKLVVPGLESKALTVTEGSALELPDKLNLYKADGNEEQVGVTYKLKDTND
-271 KVIDAVKKNEA
+271 KVTLDGNKLTVAKKSGIKEVKLVATAGSETSEITAKVVAEQYTYNIYFYDSNAAHMDVNAADVHMWEIGGSAIEPVSFTEKVKLSDGNEWLKASITTDLKNIGMIPRSKGEWSWQTDNHTFNNTDANKTVDLYIVYGDKNTY
-282 TKLPATLKCY
+282 TKLPA
-292 AKDGTVTDAPV
+292 
-303 DYSLKAENKNVSL
+303 
-316 SGNTITVNSAYA
+316 I
-328 GTTLELDAKTADGK
+328 
-342 QSTVTLNLVDKT
+342 
-354 YTYTI
+354 
-359 YYYDF
+359 
-364 NEAYMSTSATDLWV
+364 
-378 WEKGCAGPKEGTAFT
+378 KE
-393 GTEVLDDGNT
+393 
-403 WLKTVVTLS
+403 
-412 YTNVNIIPRSAGDWT
+412 
-427 WQREEIDYANTD
+427 QRERKVI
-439 EDENVTLYI
+439 
-448 TSNSK
+448 
-453 EAYTSIPELVKP
+453 
-465 RERYVMVEYDRPA
+465 VEYERQNN
-478 GDYDGW
+478 DYDGW

-518 VDMNLGFCVRKSG
+518 ADMNLGFCVRKSG
-531 KAKADK
+531 KAEADK
-537 WLEKDGGDNSILVP
+537 WLEKDGGDHSIFVP

-558 AKFVQGKGVTE
+558 AKLVQGKGVTE

-595 MTADNEKSLDSKVK
+595 MTADNEKSLDGKVK
-609 VVINGTAHDMTYNAK
+609 VVINGQTHDMTYNAK

-633 GCESGEYT
+633 GCKSGEYT

-646 DGKDVLDAFNTKS
+646 DGKDVLDAFNTNR

-682 SLSNSNKMSYNEN
+682 SLSNSKMNYNEN
-695 KVLSVEFD
+695 NVLSVAFD

-763 NIYETST
+763 NIYKTST

-797 YDGNSSNNKSY
+797 YDGNSSNNKAY
-808 NTTDVFDKNGS
+808 NTTDVFDKKGS

-835 YLENLGVNT
+835 YLEDLGVNT
-844 IWITPIVKNSDTKTD
+844 IWITPIVENSDAKTG
-859 DDDGNEIPSTGY
+859 DDGIPTTGY
-871 HGYWASDFTKLNQ
+871 HGYWASDFTKLNP
-884 HLGTEEEFKSLI
+884 HLGTEAEFKSLI

-913 HAGYGTEDHFN
+913 HAGYGTENKFN
-924 SILTDTNGKAVK
+924 SILKDKNGNFIK
-936 MLRDNSNTVTGD
+936 MLRDDSNTVTGD
-948 DVYGSLSDLPDF
+948 DVYDALSDLPDF

-971 VEWQTD
+971 VKWQTD

-1051 FVSGNVEGT
+1051 FVSGNVEGA

-1088 LVDKLTK
+1088 LVDKLKK
-1095 EKGMTEEQ
+1095 EKGMPEEQ

-1132 HGLNNYPIQSN
+1132 HGLDNYPIQSN

-1174 AYSTLLSKGTRK
+1174 DYSALLSKGTRK
-1186 NIATSNKEGYCVFE
+1186 NIATSNDEGYSVFE
-1200 RAYDGN
+1200 RAYNGN

-1254 PAAKDGGTVILT
+1254 PAAKDGGTVILA

-1273 PVNPT
+1273 PTPADPGKKDPTPT
-1278 PAKPEKEDPTPAAK
+1278 PAK
-1292 VDWTKEVETIKNASA
+1292 
-1307 KETIVVKMDETG
+1307 
-1319 VISKDA
+1319 KD
-1325 IAAIKGTQK
+1325 G
-1334 KLVLDMG
+1334 
-1341 DGIKWIINGS
+1341 
-1351 DVSKVPVKDVNMS
+1351 
-1364 VTVDSKKIPE
+1364 
-1374 DVIKAAKVEKDAKK
+1374 
-1388 VVQISLAHE
+1388 
-1397 GEFGFKPV
+1397 
-1405 LSIDIGK
+1405 
-1412 SYAGKYAN
+1412 
-1420 LYYYNTK
+1420 
-1427 TKALEGQ
+1427 
-1434 MSVKIADDGSA
+1434 
-1445 LLTFTHAS
+1445 
-1453 DYVISVTDQAAI
+1453 VISVTDKAAI
-1465 DTKKAAPKSGDDN
+1465 ETKKAAPKSGDDN

-1494 TAATYRKKRA
+1494 TAATYRKKKA

>member
-1 MRKLKERF
+1 MKKFLRRMS
-9 HRKHGIV
+9 GIV
-16 SRIFSMVLALAM
+16 LAIVMAF
-28 IMTMIPSI
+28 TMLPSLPTVAAAA
-36 GGMATAYA
+36 GSFDKQT
-44 DDGKVSITLHF
+44 ITMHF
-55 KNYGNWNEVATK
+55 KPASQWDKVYTYIKQGKNW
-67 ATETENWTSI
+67 
-77 SGYEQYNAWPGVV
+77 
-90 LSEDT
+90 DT
-95 EHKGYYT
+95 IPEY
-102 LTVTKETDTQ
+102 
-112 FNCIFN
+112 
-118 NNGNNS
+118 
-124 QTSNIIISASELAGK
+124 
-139 TSYEGWVIDSSGEIL
+139 SYIGDW
-154 KSAPNSW
+154 
-161 TTPGASDLSYVS
+161 
-173 PEVNGRE
+173 
-180 VTFRV
+180 
-185 PGSKFPGAEK
+185 PGAEIEK
-195 VTVPGN
+195 DSQNDGWYSFTIIMSKNELHCKFTNNKGIETKNDVGFTPDKEITEKWVTMSSNDQDAVVSDTKPSGWVDSVSNPPVKPVVKGESPKLNADKTVTFNLDATGDYKDETDVRLMGTVPGT
-201 MNNWKEKEADGSYVL
+201 NWDDGLQMEKKGDFFTV
-216 TKNDAG
+216 T
-222 MWTGTFTM
+222 TGKLE
-230 APGVYG
+230 PGIYQ
-236 YKFVANESW
+236 YKFLIDKNGKNSW
-245 NSSMTD
+245 ITD
-251 PANSAT
+251 PANSEIK
-257 TDGNSKLVVPGLED
+257 DGNSKLVVPGLESKTLTVTEGAALELPDKLNLYKADGTEEQVSVTYKLKDKND
-271 KVIDAVKKNEA
+271 KV
-282 TKLPATLKCY
+282 TLKDNSLEV
-292 AKDGTVTDAPV
+292 AKKSGIKEVKLVATAGSETSEITAKVV
-303 DYSLKAENKNVSL
+303 AE
-316 SGNTITVNSAYA
+316 
-328 GTTLELDAKTADGK
+328 
-342 QSTVTLNLVDKT
+342 Q
-354 YTYTI
+354 YTYNI
-359 YYYDF
+359 YFYDS
-364 NEAYMSTSATDLWV
+364 NAAHMDVNAADV
-378 WEKGCAGPKEGTAFT
+378 HMWEIGGPDIEPASFT
-393 GTEVLDDGNT
+393 EKVKLDDGNE
-403 WLKTVVTLS
+403 WLKASITTDLK
-412 YTNVNIIPRSAGDWT
+412 NIGMIPRSKGGWSWQTDNHTFNNADAKKSVDLYIVYGDKNT
-427 WQREEIDYANTD
+427 YTELPAIKEQRERKVI
-439 EDENVTLYI
+439 
-448 TSNSK
+448 
-453 EAYTSIPELVKP
+453 
-465 RERYVMVEYDRPA
+465 VEYERQNN
-478 GDYDGW
+478 DYDGW

-518 VDMNLGFCVRKSG
+518 ADMNLGFCVRRSG
-531 KAKADK
+531 KAEADK
-537 WLEKDGGDNSILVP
+537 WLEKDGGDHSIFVP

-558 AKFVQGKGVTE
+558 AKLVQGKGVTE

-595 MTADNEKSLDSKVK
+595 MTADNEKSLDGKVK
-609 VVINGTAHDMTYNAK
+609 VVINGTAHDMSYNAK

-633 GCESGEYT
+633 GCKSGEYT

-646 DGKDVLDAFNTKS
+646 NGKDVLDAFNTNS
-659 KNVDGKDV
+659 KKVDGKDV
-667 SYFTYKTFDNLGIKA
+667 SYFTYKTFDDLGIKA
-682 SLSNSNKMSYNEN
+682 SLSNSKMSYNEN
-695 KVLSVEFD
+695 NVLSVEFD
-703 GADKDAITK
+703 GADKDAIKK

-721 VSELGLDT
+721 VSALGLDT

-763 NIYETST
+763 NIYKTST

-797 YDGNSSNNKSY
+797 YDGNTSNDKAY
-808 NTTDVFDKNGS
+808 NTTDVFDKKGS

-844 IWITPIVKNSDTKTD
+844 IWITPIVENSDTKTD
-859 DDDGNEIPSTGY
+859 DNGKEIPSTGY
-871 HGYWASDFTKLNQ
+871 HGYWASDFTNLNP
-884 HLGTEEEFKSLI
+884 HLGTEAEFKSLI

-924 SILTDTNGKAVK
+924 SILKDTNGNTVK
-936 MLRDNSNTVTGD
+936 MLRDDSNTVTGD
-948 DVYGSLSDLPDF
+948 DVYDALSKLPDF

-1006 LTEANAEFKMI
+1006 LTEADAEFKMI

-1051 FVSGNVEGT
+1051 FVSGNVEGA

-1065 NRNASINNT
+1065 SRNNSINNT

-1117 SKGQMVIYY
+1117 SKGQTVIYY

-1165 YKKLLAIRN
+1165 YKKLLSIRN
-1174 AYSTLLSKGTRK
+1174 DYSALLSKGTRK
-1186 NIATSNKEGYCVFE
+1186 NIATSNDEGYSVFE

-1215 DAAKTVTIPV
+1215 AAAKTVTIPV

-1249 VAVTI
+1249 VTVTI

-1273 PVNPT
+1273 PTPADPGKKDPTPT
-1278 PAKPEKEDPTPAAK
+1278 PAK
-1292 VDWTKEVETIKNASA
+1292 
-1307 KETIVVKMDETG
+1307 
-1319 VISKDA
+1319 KD
-1325 IAAIKGTQK
+1325 G
-1334 KLVLDMG
+1334 
-1341 DGIKWIINGS
+1341 
-1351 DVSKVPVKDVNMS
+1351 
-1364 VTVDSKKIPE
+1364 
-1374 DVIKAAKVEKDAKK
+1374 
-1388 VVQISLAHE
+1388 
-1397 GEFGFKPV
+1397 
-1405 LSIDIGK
+1405 
-1412 SYAGKYAN
+1412 
-1420 LYYYNTK
+1420 
-1427 TKALEGQ
+1427 
-1434 MSVKIADDGSA
+1434 
-1445 LLTFTHAS
+1445 
-1453 DYVISVTDQAAI
+1453 VISVTDKAAI
-1465 DTKKAAPKSGDDN
+1465 KTKKAAPKSGDDN

>member
-1 MRKLKERF
+1 MKKFLRRMS
-9 HRKHGIV
+9 GIV
-16 SRIFSMVLALAM
+16 LAIVMAF
-28 IMTMIPSI
+28 TMLPSLPTVAAAA
-36 GGMATAYA
+36 GSFDKQT
-44 DDGKVSITLHF
+44 ITMHF
-55 KNYGNWNEVATK
+55 KPASQWDKVYTYIKQGKNW
-67 ATETENWTSI
+67 
-77 SGYEQYNAWPGVV
+77 
-90 LSEDT
+90 DT
-95 EHKGYYT
+95 IPEY
-102 LTVTKETDTQ
+102 
-112 FNCIFN
+112 
-118 NNGNNS
+118 
-124 QTSNIIISASELAGK
+124 
-139 TSYEGWVIDSSGEIL
+139 SYIGDW
-154 KSAPNSW
+154 
-161 TTPGASDLSYVS
+161 
-173 PEVNGRE
+173 
-180 VTFRV
+180 
-185 PGSKFPGAEK
+185 PGAEIEK
-195 VTVPGN
+195 DSQNDGWYSITIIMSKNELHCKFTNNKGIETKNDVGFTPDKEITEKWVTMSSNDQDAVVSDTKPSGWVDSVSNPPVKPVVKGESPKLNADKTVTFNLDATGDYKDETDVRLMGTVPGT
-201 MNNWKEKEADGSYVL
+201 NWDDGLQMEKKGDFFTV
-216 TKNDAG
+216 T
-222 MWTGTFTM
+222 TGKLE
-230 APGVYG
+230 PGIYQ
-236 YKFVANESW
+236 YKFLIDKNGKNSW
-245 NSSMTD
+245 ITD
-251 PANSAT
+251 PANSEIK
-257 TDGNSKLVVPGLED
+257 DGNSKLVVPGLESKTLTVTEGAALELPDKLNLYKADGTEEQVSVTYKLKDKND
-271 KVIDAVKKNEA
+271 KV
-282 TKLPATLKCY
+282 TLKDNSLEV
-292 AKDGTVTDAPV
+292 AKKSGIKEVKLVATAGSETSEITAKVV
-303 DYSLKAENKNVSL
+303 AE
-316 SGNTITVNSAYA
+316 
-328 GTTLELDAKTADGK
+328 
-342 QSTVTLNLVDKT
+342 Q
-354 YTYTI
+354 YTYNI
-359 YYYDF
+359 YFYDS
-364 NEAYMSTSATDLWV
+364 NAAHMDVNAADV
-378 WEKGCAGPKEGTAFT
+378 HMWEIGGPDIEPASFT
-393 GTEVLDDGNT
+393 EKVKLDDGNE
-403 WLKTVVTLS
+403 WLKASITTDLK
-412 YTNVNIIPRSAGDWT
+412 NIGMIPRSKGGWSWQTDNHTFNNADAKKSVDLYIVYGDKNT
-427 WQREEIDYANTD
+427 YTELPAIKEQRERKVI
-439 EDENVTLYI
+439 
-448 TSNSK
+448 
-453 EAYTSIPELVKP
+453 
-465 RERYVMVEYDRPA
+465 VEYERQNN
-478 GDYDGW
+478 DYDGW

-518 VDMNLGFCVRKSG
+518 ADMNLGFCVRRSG
-531 KAKADK
+531 KAEADK
-537 WLEKDGGDNSILVP
+537 WLEKDGGDHSIFVP

-558 AKFVQGKGVTE
+558 AKLVQGKGVTE

-595 MTADNEKSLDSKVK
+595 MTADNEKSLEGKVK
-609 VVINGTAHDMTYNAK
+609 VVINGTAYDMAYNAK
-624 TERYEYDVN
+624 TERYEYDVK
-633 GCESGEYT
+633 GCKSGEYT

-646 DGKDVLDAFNTKS
+646 NGKDVLDAFNTNS
-659 KNVDGKDV
+659 KKVDGKDV
-667 SYFTYKTFDNLGIKA
+667 SYFTYKTFDDLGIKA
-682 SLSNSNKMSYNEN
+682 SLSNSKMSYNEN
-695 KVLSVEFD
+695 NVLSVEFD
-703 GADKDAITK
+703 GADKDAIKK

-721 VSELGLDT
+721 VSALGLDT

-763 NIYETST
+763 NIYKTST

-797 YDGNSSNNKSY
+797 YDGNTSNDKAY
-808 NTTDVFDKNGS
+808 NTTDVFDKKGS

-835 YLENLGVNT
+835 YLEDLGVNT
-844 IWITPIVKNSDTKTD
+844 IWITPIVENSDAKTG
-859 DDDGNEIPSTGY
+859 DDGIPTTGY
-871 HGYWASDFTKLNQ
+871 HGYWASDFTKLNP
-884 HLGTEEEFKSLI
+884 HLGTEAEFKSLI
-896 NAVHAR
+896 NAVHDR

-913 HAGYGTEDHFN
+913 HAGYGTEDYFN
-924 SILTDTNGKAVK
+924 SILRDADGNTIK
-936 MLRDNSNTVTGD
+936 MLRDDSNTVTGD
-948 DVYGSLSDLPDF
+948 DVYDALSDLPDF

-971 VEWQTD
+971 VKWQTD

-1006 LTEANAEFKMI
+1006 LTEADAEFKMI

-1051 FVSGNVEGT
+1051 FVSGNVEGA

-1065 NRNASINNT
+1065 SRNNSINNT

-1117 SKGQMVIYY
+1117 SKGQTVIYY

-1174 AYSTLLSKGTRK
+1174 DYSTLLAKGTRK
-1186 NIATSNKEGYCVFE
+1186 NIATSNDEGYSVFE

-1249 VAVTI
+1249 VTVTI

-1266 EVKKTVD
+1266 EVKKAV
-1273 PVNPT
+1273 
-1278 PAKPEKEDPTPAAK
+1278 DPTPADPGK
-1292 VDWTKEVETIKNASA
+1292 
-1307 KETIVVKMDETG
+1307 
-1319 VISKDA
+1319 KDP
-1325 IAAIKGTQK
+1325 TPT
-1334 KLVLDMG
+1334 
-1341 DGIKWIINGS
+1341 
-1351 DVSKVPVKDVNMS
+1351 PVK
-1364 VTVDSKKIPE
+1364 
-1374 DVIKAAKVEKDAKK
+1374 KD
-1388 VVQISLAHE
+1388 
-1397 GEFGFKPV
+1397 G
-1405 LSIDIGK
+1405 
-1412 SYAGKYAN
+1412 
-1420 LYYYNTK
+1420 
-1427 TKALEGQ
+1427 
-1434 MSVKIADDGSA
+1434 
-1445 LLTFTHAS
+1445 
-1453 DYVISVTDQAAI
+1453 VISVTDKAAI

-1494 TAATYRKKRA
+1494 TAATYRKKKA

>member
-1 MRKLKERF
+1 MKKLLR
-9 HRKHGIV
+9 RMSGIV
-16 SRIFSMVLALAM
+16 LAIVMVFTLLPSLPTVAAAAGNFDKQT
-28 IMTMIPSI
+28 ITM
-36 GGMATAYA
+36 
-44 DDGKVSITLHF
+44 HF
-55 KNYGNWNEVATK
+55 KKPVSDWDKVCAKLACGTSWNAISQYSK
-67 ATETENWTSI
+67 A
-77 SGYEQYNAWPGVV
+77 EQWPGIEVPTD
-90 LSEDT
+90 SANT
-95 EHKGYYT
+95 GWYT
-102 LTVTKETDTQ
+102 LTIDMKPDQ
-112 FNCIFN
+112 FDCIFN
-118 NNGNNS
+118 NGNNGK
-124 QTSNIIISASELAGK
+124 QTDNICFTPDKETTEKWVEFGADGK
-139 TSYEGWVIDSSGEIL
+139 TQVSEEKPADWKESDKNAIEKEALSSV
-154 KSAPNSW
+154 KSP
-161 TTPGASDLSYVS
+161 V
-173 PEVNGRE
+173 VNDDKT
-180 VTFRV
+180 VTFNLEAFGTYENAKEVSLR
-185 PGSKFPGAEK
+185 G
-195 VTVPGN
+195 TVPGTDWDNGVN
-201 MNNWKEKEADGSYVL
+201 MTKTGKVFSYTTAVL
-216 TKNDAG
+216 N
-222 MWTGTFTM
+222 
-230 APGVYG
+230 PGVYE
-236 YKFVANESW
+236 YKYVIDGEW
-245 NSSMTD
+245 KKD
-251 PANSAT
+251 PVNPE
-257 TDGNSKLVVPGLED
+257 DKNGNSKLVVPGLESKALTVTEGSALELPDKLNLYKADGNEEQVGVTYKLKDTND
-271 KVIDAVKKNEA
+271 KVTLDGNKLTVAKKSGIKEVKLVATAGSETSEITAKVVAEQYTYNIYFYDSNAAHMDVNAADVHMWEIGGSAIEPVSFTEKVKLYDGNEWLKASITTDLKNIGMIPRSKGEWSWQTDNHTFNNTDANKTVDLYIVYGDKNTY
-282 TKLPATLKCY
+282 TKLPA
-292 AKDGTVTDAPV
+292 
-303 DYSLKAENKNVSL
+303 
-316 SGNTITVNSAYA
+316 I
-328 GTTLELDAKTADGK
+328 
-342 QSTVTLNLVDKT
+342 
-354 YTYTI
+354 
-359 YYYDF
+359 
-364 NEAYMSTSATDLWV
+364 
-378 WEKGCAGPKEGTAFT
+378 KE
-393 GTEVLDDGNT
+393 
-403 WLKTVVTLS
+403 
-412 YTNVNIIPRSAGDWT
+412 
-427 WQREEIDYANTD
+427 QRERKVI
-439 EDENVTLYI
+439 
-448 TSNSK
+448 
-453 EAYTSIPELVKP
+453 
-465 RERYVMVEYDRPA
+465 VEYERQNN
-478 GDYDGW
+478 DYDGW

-518 VDMNLGFCVRKSG
+518 ADMNLGFCVRKSG
-531 KAKADK
+531 KAEADK
-537 WLEKDGGDNSILVP
+537 WLEKDGGDHSIFVP

-558 AKFVQGKGVTE
+558 AKLVQGKGVTE

-595 MTADNEKSLDSKVK
+595 MTADNEKSLDGKVK
-609 VVINGTAHDMTYNAK
+609 VVINGQTHDMTYNAK

-633 GCESGEYT
+633 GCKSGEYT

-646 DGKDVLDAFNTKS
+646 DGKDVLDAFNTNR

-682 SLSNSNKMSYNEN
+682 SLSNSKMNYNEN
-695 KVLSVEFD
+695 NVLSVEFD

-721 VSELGLDT
+721 VSALGLDT

-763 NIYETST
+763 NIYKTST

-797 YDGNSSNNKSY
+797 YDGNTSNNKAY
-808 NTTDVFDKNGS
+808 NTTDVFDKEGS

-835 YLENLGVNT
+835 YLEDLGVNT
-844 IWITPIVKNSDTKTD
+844 IWITPIVENSDTKTD
-859 DDDGNEIPSTGY
+859 DGNGNEIPSTGY
-871 HGYWASDFTKLNQ
+871 HGYWASDFTKLNP
-884 HLGTEEEFKSLI
+884 HLGTEAEFKSLI
-896 NAVHAR
+896 SAVHAR

-913 HAGYGTEDHFN
+913 HAGYGTENYFN
-924 SILTDTNGKAVK
+924 SILTDTNGNTVK
-936 MLRDNSNTVTGD
+936 MLRDDSNTVTGD

-971 VEWQTD
+971 VKWQTD

-1006 LTEANAEFKMI
+1006 LTEADAEFKMI

-1051 FVSGNVEGT
+1051 FVSGNVEGA

-1065 NRNASINNT
+1065 SRNNSINNT

-1132 HGLNNYPIQSN
+1132 HGLDNYPIQSN
-1143 RYDFDWAAL
+1143 RYDFDWAEL

-1186 NIATSNKEGYCVFE
+1186 NIATSNDEGYSVFE

-1249 VAVTI
+1249 VTVTI

-1273 PVNPT
+1273 PTPT
-1278 PAKPEKEDPTPAAK
+1278 PAK
-1292 VDWTKEVETIKNASA
+1292 
-1307 KETIVVKMDETG
+1307 
-1319 VISKDA
+1319 KD
-1325 IAAIKGTQK
+1325 G
-1334 KLVLDMG
+1334 
-1341 DGIKWIINGS
+1341 
-1351 DVSKVPVKDVNMS
+1351 
-1364 VTVDSKKIPE
+1364 
-1374 DVIKAAKVEKDAKK
+1374 
-1388 VVQISLAHE
+1388 
-1397 GEFGFKPV
+1397 
-1405 LSIDIGK
+1405 
-1412 SYAGKYAN
+1412 
-1420 LYYYNTK
+1420 
-1427 TKALEGQ
+1427 
-1434 MSVKIADDGSA
+1434 
-1445 LLTFTHAS
+1445 
-1453 DYVISVTDQAAI
+1453 VISVTDKAAI
-1465 DTKKAAPKSGDDN
+1465 ETKKAAPKSGDDN

-1494 TAATYRKKRA
+1494 TAATYRKKKA

>member
-1 MRKLKERF
+1 MKKFLRRMS
-9 HRKHGIV
+9 GIV
-16 SRIFSMVLALAM
+16 LAIVMAF
-28 IMTMIPSI
+28 TMLPSLPTVAAAA
-36 GGMATAYA
+36 GSFDKQT
-44 DDGKVSITLHF
+44 ITMHF
-55 KNYGNWNEVATK
+55 KPASQWDKVYTYIKQGKNW
-67 ATETENWTSI
+67 
-77 SGYEQYNAWPGVV
+77 
-90 LSEDT
+90 DT
-95 EHKGYYT
+95 IPEY
-102 LTVTKETDTQ
+102 
-112 FNCIFN
+112 
-118 NNGNNS
+118 
-124 QTSNIIISASELAGK
+124 
-139 TSYEGWVIDSSGEIL
+139 SYIGDW
-154 KSAPNSW
+154 
-161 TTPGASDLSYVS
+161 
-173 PEVNGRE
+173 
-180 VTFRV
+180 
-185 PGSKFPGAEK
+185 PGAEIEK
-195 VTVPGN
+195 DSQNDGWYSFTIIMSKNELHCKFTNNKGIETKNDVGFTPDKEITEKWVTMSSNDQDAVVSDTKPSGWVDSVSNPPVKPVVKGESPKLNADKTVTFNLDATGDYKDETDVRLMGTVPGT
-201 MNNWKEKEADGSYVL
+201 NWDDGLQMEKKGDFFTV
-216 TKNDAG
+216 T
-222 MWTGTFTM
+222 TGKLE
-230 APGVYG
+230 PGIYQ
-236 YKFVANESW
+236 YKFLIDKNGKNSW
-245 NSSMTD
+245 ITD
-251 PANSAT
+251 PANSEIK
-257 TDGNSKLVVPGLED
+257 DGNSKLVVPGLESKTLTVTEGAALELPDKLNLYKADGTEEQVSVTYKLKDKND
-271 KVIDAVKKNEA
+271 KV
-282 TKLPATLKCY
+282 TLKDNSLEV
-292 AKDGTVTDAPV
+292 AKKSGIKEVKLVATAGSETSEITAKVV
-303 DYSLKAENKNVSL
+303 AE
-316 SGNTITVNSAYA
+316 
-328 GTTLELDAKTADGK
+328 
-342 QSTVTLNLVDKT
+342 Q
-354 YTYTI
+354 YTYNI
-359 YYYDF
+359 YFYDS
-364 NEAYMSTSATDLWV
+364 NAAHMDVNAADV
-378 WEKGCAGPKEGTAFT
+378 HMWEIGGPDIEPASFT
-393 GTEVLDDGNT
+393 EKVKLDDGNE
-403 WLKTVVTLS
+403 WLKASITTDLK
-412 YTNVNIIPRSAGDWT
+412 NIGMIPRSKGGWSWQTDNHTFNNADAKKSVDLYIVYGDKNT
-427 WQREEIDYANTD
+427 YTELPAIKEQRERKVI
-439 EDENVTLYI
+439 
-448 TSNSK
+448 
-453 EAYTSIPELVKP
+453 
-465 RERYVMVEYDRPA
+465 VEYERQNN
-478 GDYDGW
+478 DYDGW

-518 VDMNLGFCVRKSG
+518 ADMNLGFCVRRSG
-531 KAKADK
+531 KAEADK
-537 WLEKDGGDNSILVP
+537 WLEKDGGDHSIFVP

-558 AKFVQGKGVTE
+558 AKLVQGKGVTE

-595 MTADNEKSLDSKVK
+595 MTADNEKSLDGKVK
-609 VVINGTAHDMTYNAK
+609 VVINGTAHDMSYNAK

-633 GCESGEYT
+633 GCKSGEYT

-646 DGKDVLDAFNTKS
+646 NGKDVLDAFNTNS
-659 KNVDGKDV
+659 KKVDGKDV
-667 SYFTYKTFDNLGIKA
+667 SYFTYKTFDDLGIKA
-682 SLSNSNKMSYNEN
+682 SLSNSKMSYNEN
-695 KVLSVEFD
+695 NVLSVEFD
-703 GADKDAITK
+703 GADKDAIKK

-721 VSELGLDT
+721 VSALGLDT

-763 NIYETST
+763 NIYKTST

-797 YDGNSSNNKSY
+797 YDGNTSNDKAY
-808 NTTDVFDKNGS
+808 NTTDVFDKKGS

-844 IWITPIVKNSDTKTD
+844 IWITPIVENSDTKTD
-859 DDDGNEIPSTGY
+859 DNGKEIPSTGY
-871 HGYWASDFTKLNQ
+871 HGYWASDFTNLNP
-884 HLGTEEEFKSLI
+884 HLGTEAEFKSLI

-924 SILTDTNGKAVK
+924 SILKDTNGNTVK
-936 MLRDNSNTVTGD
+936 MLRDDSNTVTGD
-948 DVYGSLSDLPDF
+948 DVYDALSKLPDF

-1006 LTEANAEFKMI
+1006 LTEADAEFKMI

-1051 FVSGNVEGT
+1051 FVSGNVEGA

-1065 NRNASINNT
+1065 SRNNSINNT

-1088 LVDKLTK
+1088 LVDKLMK
-1095 EKGMTEEQ
+1095 EKGMNEEQ

-1132 HGLNNYPIQSN
+1132 HGLDNYPIQSN
-1143 RYDFDWAAL
+1143 RYDFDWAKL

-1186 NIATSNKEGYCVFE
+1186 NIATSNDEGYSVFE

-1215 DAAKTVTIPV
+1215 AAAKTVTIPV

-1249 VAVTI
+1249 VTVTI

-1273 PVNPT
+1273 PT
-1278 PAKPEKEDPTPAAK
+1278 PADPGKKDPTP
-1292 VDWTKEVETIKNASA
+1292 T
-1307 KETIVVKMDETG
+1307 
-1319 VISKDA
+1319 
-1325 IAAIKGTQK
+1325 
-1334 KLVLDMG
+1334 
-1341 DGIKWIINGS
+1341 
-1351 DVSKVPVKDVNMS
+1351 PVK
-1364 VTVDSKKIPE
+1364 
-1374 DVIKAAKVEKDAKK
+1374 KD
-1388 VVQISLAHE
+1388 
-1397 GEFGFKPV
+1397 G
-1405 LSIDIGK
+1405 
-1412 SYAGKYAN
+1412 
-1420 LYYYNTK
+1420 
-1427 TKALEGQ
+1427 
-1434 MSVKIADDGSA
+1434 
-1445 LLTFTHAS
+1445 
-1453 DYVISVTDQAAI
+1453 VISVTDKAAI
-1465 DTKKAAPKSGDDN
+1465 ETKKAAPKSGDDN

-1494 TAATYRKKRA
+1494 TTATYRKKKA

>member
-1 MRKLKERF
+1 MKKFLRRMS
-9 HRKHGIV
+9 GIV
-16 SRIFSMVLALAM
+16 LAIVMAF
-28 IMTMIPSI
+28 TMLPSLPTVAAAA
-36 GGMATAYA
+36 GSFDKQT
-44 DDGKVSITLHF
+44 ITMHF
-55 KNYGNWNEVATK
+55 KPASQWDKVYTYIKQGKNW
-67 ATETENWTSI
+67 
-77 SGYEQYNAWPGVV
+77 
-90 LSEDT
+90 DT
-95 EHKGYYT
+95 IPEY
-102 LTVTKETDTQ
+102 
-112 FNCIFN
+112 
-118 NNGNNS
+118 
-124 QTSNIIISASELAGK
+124 
-139 TSYEGWVIDSSGEIL
+139 SYIGDW
-154 KSAPNSW
+154 
-161 TTPGASDLSYVS
+161 
-173 PEVNGRE
+173 
-180 VTFRV
+180 
-185 PGSKFPGAEK
+185 PGAEIEK
-195 VTVPGN
+195 DSQNDGWYSFTIIMSKNELHCKFTNNKGIETKNDVGFTPDKEITEKWVTMSSNDQDAVVSDTKPSGWVDSVSNPPVKPVVKGESPKLNADKTVIFNLDATGDYKDETDVRLMGTVPGT
-201 MNNWKEKEADGSYVL
+201 NWDDGLQMEKKGDFFTV
-216 TKNDAG
+216 T
-222 MWTGTFTM
+222 TGKLE
-230 APGVYG
+230 PGIYQ
-236 YKFVANESW
+236 YKFLIDKNGKNSW
-245 NSSMTD
+245 ITD
-251 PANSAT
+251 PANSEIK
-257 TDGNSKLVVPGLED
+257 DGNSKLVVPGLESKTLTVTEGAALELPDKLNLYKADGTEEQVSVTYKLKDKND
-271 KVIDAVKKNEA
+271 KV
-282 TKLPATLKCY
+282 TLKDNSLEV
-292 AKDGTVTDAPV
+292 AKKSGIKEVKLVATAGSETSEITAKVV
-303 DYSLKAENKNVSL
+303 AE
-316 SGNTITVNSAYA
+316 
-328 GTTLELDAKTADGK
+328 
-342 QSTVTLNLVDKT
+342 Q
-354 YTYTI
+354 YTYNI
-359 YYYDF
+359 YFYDS
-364 NEAYMSTSATDLWV
+364 NAAHMDVNAADV
-378 WEKGCAGPKEGTAFT
+378 HMWEIGGPDIEPASFT
-393 GTEVLDDGNT
+393 EKVKLDDGNE
-403 WLKTVVTLS
+403 WLKASITTDLK
-412 YTNVNIIPRSAGDWT
+412 NIGMIPRSKGGWSWQTDNHTFNNADAKKSVDLYIVYGDKNT
-427 WQREEIDYANTD
+427 YTELPAIKEQRERKVI
-439 EDENVTLYI
+439 
-448 TSNSK
+448 
-453 EAYTSIPELVKP
+453 
-465 RERYVMVEYDRPA
+465 VEYERQNN
-478 GDYDGW
+478 DYDGW

-518 VDMNLGFCVRKSG
+518 ADMNLGFCVRRSG
-531 KAKADK
+531 KAEADK
-537 WLEKDGGDNSILVP
+537 WLEKDGGDHSIFVP

-558 AKFVQGKGVTE
+558 AKLVQGKGVTE

-595 MTADNEKSLDSKVK
+595 MTADNEKSLDGKVK
-609 VVINGTAHDMTYNAK
+609 VVINGTAHDMSYNAK

-633 GCESGEYT
+633 GCKSGEYT

-646 DGKDVLDAFNTKS
+646 NGKDVLDAFNTNS
-659 KNVDGKDV
+659 KKVDGKDV
-667 SYFTYKTFDNLGIKA
+667 SYFTYKTFDDLGIKA
-682 SLSNSNKMSYNEN
+682 SLSNSKMSYNEN
-695 KVLSVEFD
+695 NVLSVEFD

-721 VSELGLDT
+721 VSALGLDT

-763 NIYETST
+763 NIYKTST

-797 YDGNSSNNKSY
+797 YDGNTSNDKAY
-808 NTTDVFDKNGS
+808 NTTDVFDKKGS

-844 IWITPIVKNSDTKTD
+844 IWITPIVENSDTKTD
-859 DDDGNEIPSTGY
+859 DNGKEIPSTGY
-871 HGYWASDFTKLNQ
+871 HGYWASDFTNLNP
-884 HLGTEEEFKSLI
+884 HLGTEAEFKSLI

-924 SILTDTNGKAVK
+924 SILKDTNGNTVK
-936 MLRDNSNTVTGD
+936 MLRDDSNTVTGD
-948 DVYGSLSDLPDF
+948 DVYDALSKLPDF

-1006 LTEANAEFKMI
+1006 LTEADAEFKMI

-1051 FVSGNVEGT
+1051 FVSGNVEGA

-1065 NRNASINNT
+1065 SRNNSINNT

-1117 SKGQMVIYY
+1117 SKGQTVIYY

-1152 ESQKTDAS
+1152 EIQKTDAS

-1174 AYSTLLSKGTRK
+1174 DYSALLSKGTRK
-1186 NIATSNKEGYCVFE
+1186 NIATSNDEGYSVFE

-1236 YSGATYTVGSDKT
+1236 YSGATYTVGSDKAVT
-1249 VAVTI
+1249 VTI
-1254 PAAKDGGTVILT
+1254 PAAKDGGTVILA

-1273 PVNPT
+1273 PTPADPGKKDPT
-1278 PAKPEKEDPTPAAK
+1278 PAK
-1292 VDWTKEVETIKNASA
+1292 
-1307 KETIVVKMDETG
+1307 
-1319 VISKDA
+1319 KD
-1325 IAAIKGTQK
+1325 G
-1334 KLVLDMG
+1334 
-1341 DGIKWIINGS
+1341 
-1351 DVSKVPVKDVNMS
+1351 
-1364 VTVDSKKIPE
+1364 
-1374 DVIKAAKVEKDAKK
+1374 
-1388 VVQISLAHE
+1388 
-1397 GEFGFKPV
+1397 
-1405 LSIDIGK
+1405 
-1412 SYAGKYAN
+1412 
-1420 LYYYNTK
+1420 
-1427 TKALEGQ
+1427 
-1434 MSVKIADDGSA
+1434 
-1445 LLTFTHAS
+1445 
-1453 DYVISVTDQAAI
+1453 VISVTDKAAI
-1465 DTKKAAPKSGDDN
+1465 ETKKAAPKSGDDN

-1494 TAATYRKKRA
+1494 TAATYRKKKA

>member
-1 MRKLKERF
+1 MKKLLR
-9 HRKHGIV
+9 RMSGIV
-16 SRIFSMVLALAM
+16 LAIVMVFTLLPSLPTVAAAAGNFDKQT
-28 IMTMIPSI
+28 ITM
-36 GGMATAYA
+36 
-44 DDGKVSITLHF
+44 HF
-55 KNYGNWNEVATK
+55 KKPVSDWDKVCAKLACGTSWNAISQYSK
-67 ATETENWTSI
+67 A
-77 SGYEQYNAWPGVV
+77 EQWPGIEVPTD
-90 LSEDT
+90 SANT
-95 EHKGYYT
+95 GWYT
-102 LTVTKETDTQ
+102 LTIDMKPDQ
-112 FNCIFN
+112 FDCIFN
-118 NNGNNS
+118 NGNNGK
-124 QTSNIIISASELAGK
+124 QTDNICFTPDKETTEKWVEFGADGK
-139 TSYEGWVIDSSGEIL
+139 TQVSEEKPADWKESDKNAIEKEALSSV
-154 KSAPNSW
+154 KSP
-161 TTPGASDLSYVS
+161 V
-173 PEVNGRE
+173 VNDDKT
-180 VTFRV
+180 VTFNLEAFGTYENAKEVSLR
-185 PGSKFPGAEK
+185 G
-195 VTVPGN
+195 TVPGTDWDNGVN
-201 MNNWKEKEADGSYVL
+201 MTKTGKVFSYTTAVL
-216 TKNDAG
+216 N
-222 MWTGTFTM
+222 
-230 APGVYG
+230 PGVYE
-236 YKFVANESW
+236 YKYVIDGEW
-245 NSSMTD
+245 KKD
-251 PANSAT
+251 PVNPE
-257 TDGNSKLVVPGLED
+257 DKNGNSKLVVPGLESKALTVTEGSALELPDKLNLYKADGNEEQVGVTYKLKDTND
-271 KVIDAVKKNEA
+271 KVTLDGNKLTVAKKSGIKEVKLVATAGSETSEITAKVVAEQYTYNIYFYDSNAAHMDVNAADVHMWEIGGSAIEPVSFTEKVKLSDGNEWLKASITTDLKNIGMIPRSKGEWSWQTDNHTFNNTDANKTVDLYIVYGDKNTY
-282 TKLPATLKCY
+282 TKLPA
-292 AKDGTVTDAPV
+292 
-303 DYSLKAENKNVSL
+303 
-316 SGNTITVNSAYA
+316 I
-328 GTTLELDAKTADGK
+328 
-342 QSTVTLNLVDKT
+342 
-354 YTYTI
+354 
-359 YYYDF
+359 
-364 NEAYMSTSATDLWV
+364 
-378 WEKGCAGPKEGTAFT
+378 KE
-393 GTEVLDDGNT
+393 
-403 WLKTVVTLS
+403 
-412 YTNVNIIPRSAGDWT
+412 
-427 WQREEIDYANTD
+427 QRERKVI
-439 EDENVTLYI
+439 
-448 TSNSK
+448 
-453 EAYTSIPELVKP
+453 
-465 RERYVMVEYDRPA
+465 VEYERQNN
-478 GDYDGW
+478 DYDGW

-518 VDMNLGFCVRKSG
+518 ADMNLGFCVRKSG
-531 KAKADK
+531 KAEADK
-537 WLEKDGGDNSILVP
+537 WLEKDGGDHSIFVP

-558 AKFVQGKGVTE
+558 AKLVQGKGVTE

-595 MTADNEKSLDSKVK
+595 MTADNEKSLDGKVK
-609 VVINGTAHDMTYNAK
+609 VVINGQTHDMTYNAK

-633 GCESGEYT
+633 GCKSGEYT

-646 DGKDVLDAFNTKS
+646 DGKDVLDAFNTNR

-682 SLSNSNKMSYNEN
+682 SLSNSKMNYNEN
-695 KVLSVEFD
+695 NVLSVEFD

-721 VSELGLDT
+721 VSALGLDT

-763 NIYETST
+763 NIYKTST

-797 YDGNSSNNKSY
+797 YDGNTSNNKAY
-808 NTTDVFDKNGS
+808 NTTDVFDKEGS

-835 YLENLGVNT
+835 YLEDLGVNT
-844 IWITPIVKNSDTKTD
+844 IWITPIVENSDTKTD
-859 DDDGNEIPSTGY
+859 DGNGNEIPSTGY
-871 HGYWASDFTKLNQ
+871 HGYWASDFTKLNP
-884 HLGTEEEFKSLI
+884 HLGTEAEFKSLI
-896 NAVHAR
+896 SAVHAR

-913 HAGYGTEDHFN
+913 HAGYGTENYFN
-924 SILTDTNGKAVK
+924 SILTDTNGNTVK
-936 MLRDNSNTVTGD
+936 MLRDDSNTVTGD

-971 VEWQTD
+971 VKWQTD

-1006 LTEANAEFKMI
+1006 LTEADAEFKMI

-1051 FVSGNVEGT
+1051 FVSGNVEGA

-1065 NRNASINNT
+1065 SRNNSINNT

-1132 HGLNNYPIQSN
+1132 HGLDNYPIQSN
-1143 RYDFDWAAL
+1143 RYDFDWAEL

-1186 NIATSNKEGYCVFE
+1186 NIATSNDEGYSVFE

-1249 VAVTI
+1249 VTVTI

-1273 PVNPT
+1273 PTPADPGKTDPTPT
-1278 PAKPEKEDPTPAAK
+1278 PAK
-1292 VDWTKEVETIKNASA
+1292 
-1307 KETIVVKMDETG
+1307 
-1319 VISKDA
+1319 KD
-1325 IAAIKGTQK
+1325 G
-1334 KLVLDMG
+1334 
-1341 DGIKWIINGS
+1341 
-1351 DVSKVPVKDVNMS
+1351 
-1364 VTVDSKKIPE
+1364 
-1374 DVIKAAKVEKDAKK
+1374 
-1388 VVQISLAHE
+1388 
-1397 GEFGFKPV
+1397 
-1405 LSIDIGK
+1405 
-1412 SYAGKYAN
+1412 
-1420 LYYYNTK
+1420 
-1427 TKALEGQ
+1427 
-1434 MSVKIADDGSA
+1434 
-1445 LLTFTHAS
+1445 
-1453 DYVISVTDQAAI
+1453 VISVTDKAAI
-1465 DTKKAAPKSGDDN
+1465 ETKKAAPKSGDDN

-1494 TAATYRKKRA
+1494 TAATYRKKKA

>member
-1 MRKLKERF
+1 MKKLLR
-9 HRKHGIV
+9 RMSGIV
-16 SRIFSMVLALAM
+16 LAIVMVFTLLPSLPTVAAAAGNFDKQT
-28 IMTMIPSI
+28 ITM
-36 GGMATAYA
+36 
-44 DDGKVSITLHF
+44 HF
-55 KNYGNWNEVATK
+55 KKPVSDWDKVCAKLACGTSWNAISQYSK
-67 ATETENWTSI
+67 A
-77 SGYEQYNAWPGVV
+77 EQWPGIEVPTD
-90 LSEDT
+90 SANT
-95 EHKGYYT
+95 GWYT
-102 LTVTKETDTQ
+102 LTIDMKPDQ
-112 FNCIFN
+112 FDCIFN
-118 NNGNNS
+118 NGNNGK
-124 QTSNIIISASELAGK
+124 QTDNICFTPDKETTEKWVEFGADGK
-139 TSYEGWVIDSSGEIL
+139 TQVSEEKPADWKESDKNAIEKEALSSV
-154 KSAPNSW
+154 KSP
-161 TTPGASDLSYVS
+161 V
-173 PEVNGRE
+173 VNDDKT
-180 VTFRV
+180 VTFNLEAFGTYENAKEVSLR
-185 PGSKFPGAEK
+185 G
-195 VTVPGN
+195 TVPGTDWDNGVN
-201 MNNWKEKEADGSYVL
+201 MTKTGKVFSYTTAVL
-216 TKNDAG
+216 N
-222 MWTGTFTM
+222 
-230 APGVYG
+230 PGVYE
-236 YKFVANESW
+236 YKYVIDGEW
-245 NSSMTD
+245 KKD
-251 PANSAT
+251 PVNPE
-257 TDGNSKLVVPGLED
+257 DKNGNSKLVVPGLESKALTVTEGSALELPDKLNLYKADGNEEQVGVTYKLKDTND
-271 KVIDAVKKNEA
+271 KVTLDGNKLTVAKKSGIKEVKLVATAGSETSEITAKVVAEQYTYNIYFYDSNAAHMDVNAADVHMWEIGGSAIEPVSFTEKVKFSDGNEWLKASITTDLKNIGMIPRSKGEWSWQTDNHTFNNTDANKTVDLYIVYGDKNTY
-282 TKLPATLKCY
+282 TKLPA
-292 AKDGTVTDAPV
+292 
-303 DYSLKAENKNVSL
+303 
-316 SGNTITVNSAYA
+316 I
-328 GTTLELDAKTADGK
+328 
-342 QSTVTLNLVDKT
+342 
-354 YTYTI
+354 
-359 YYYDF
+359 
-364 NEAYMSTSATDLWV
+364 
-378 WEKGCAGPKEGTAFT
+378 KE
-393 GTEVLDDGNT
+393 
-403 WLKTVVTLS
+403 
-412 YTNVNIIPRSAGDWT
+412 
-427 WQREEIDYANTD
+427 QRERKVI
-439 EDENVTLYI
+439 
-448 TSNSK
+448 
-453 EAYTSIPELVKP
+453 
-465 RERYVMVEYDRPA
+465 VEYERQNN
-478 GDYDGW
+478 DYDGW

-518 VDMNLGFCVRKSG
+518 ADMNLGFCVRKSG
-531 KAKADK
+531 KAEADK
-537 WLEKDGGDNSILVP
+537 WLEKDGGDHSIFVP

-558 AKFVQGKGVTE
+558 AKLVQGKGVTE

-595 MTADNEKSLDSKVK
+595 MTADNEKSLDGKVK
-609 VVINGTAHDMTYNAK
+609 VVINGQTHDMTYNAK

-633 GCESGEYT
+633 GCKSGEYT

-646 DGKDVLDAFNTKS
+646 DGKDVLDAFNTNR

-682 SLSNSNKMSYNEN
+682 SLSNSKMNYNEN
-695 KVLSVEFD
+695 NVLSVEFD

-721 VSELGLDT
+721 VSALGLDT

-763 NIYETST
+763 NIYKTST

-797 YDGNSSNNKSY
+797 YDGNTSNDKAY
-808 NTTDVFDKNGS
+808 NTTDVFDKKGS

-844 IWITPIVKNSDTKTD
+844 IWITPIVENSDTKTD
-859 DDDGNEIPSTGY
+859 DNGKEIPSTGY
-871 HGYWASDFTKLNQ
+871 HGYWASDFTNLNP
-884 HLGTEEEFKSLI
+884 HLGTEAEFKSLI

-924 SILTDTNGKAVK
+924 SILKDTNGNTVK
-936 MLRDNSNTVTGD
+936 MLRDDSNTVTGD
-948 DVYGSLSDLPDF
+948 DVYDALSKLPDF

-1006 LTEANAEFKMI
+1006 LTEADAEFKMI

-1051 FVSGNVEGT
+1051 FVSGNVEGA

-1065 NRNASINNT
+1065 SRNNSINNT

-1117 SKGQMVIYY
+1117 SKGQTVIYY

-1174 AYSTLLSKGTRK
+1174 DYSALLSKGTRK
-1186 NIATSNKEGYCVFE
+1186 NIATSNDEGYSVFE

-1236 YSGATYTVGSDKT
+1236 YSGATYTVGSDKAVT
-1249 VAVTI
+1249 VTI
-1254 PAAKDGGTVILT
+1254 PAAKDGGTVILA

-1273 PVNPT
+1273 PT
-1278 PAKPEKEDPTPAAK
+1278 PADPGKKDPTP
-1292 VDWTKEVETIKNASA
+1292 T
-1307 KETIVVKMDETG
+1307 
-1319 VISKDA
+1319 
-1325 IAAIKGTQK
+1325 
-1334 KLVLDMG
+1334 
-1341 DGIKWIINGS
+1341 
-1351 DVSKVPVKDVNMS
+1351 PVK
-1364 VTVDSKKIPE
+1364 
-1374 DVIKAAKVEKDAKK
+1374 KD
-1388 VVQISLAHE
+1388 
-1397 GEFGFKPV
+1397 G
-1405 LSIDIGK
+1405 
-1412 SYAGKYAN
+1412 
-1420 LYYYNTK
+1420 
-1427 TKALEGQ
+1427 
-1434 MSVKIADDGSA
+1434 
-1445 LLTFTHAS
+1445 
-1453 DYVISVTDQAAI
+1453 VISVTDKAAI
-1465 DTKKAAPKSGDDN
+1465 ETKKAAPKSGDDN

>member
-1 MRKLKERF
+1 MKKLLR
-9 HRKHGIV
+9 RMSGIV
-16 SRIFSMVLALAM
+16 LAIVMAF
-28 IMTMIPSI
+28 TMLPSLPTVAAAA
-36 GGMATAYA
+36 GSFDKQT
-44 DDGKVSITLHF
+44 ITMHF
-55 KNYGNWNEVATK
+55 KPASQWDKVYTYIKQGKNW
-67 ATETENWTSI
+67 
-77 SGYEQYNAWPGVV
+77 
-90 LSEDT
+90 DT
-95 EHKGYYT
+95 IPEY
-102 LTVTKETDTQ
+102 
-112 FNCIFN
+112 
-118 NNGNNS
+118 
-124 QTSNIIISASELAGK
+124 
-139 TSYEGWVIDSSGEIL
+139 SYIGDW
-154 KSAPNSW
+154 
-161 TTPGASDLSYVS
+161 
-173 PEVNGRE
+173 
-180 VTFRV
+180 
-185 PGSKFPGAEK
+185 PGAEVEK
-195 VTVPGN
+195 DSKNDGWYSFTVTMSKNELHCKFTNNEGSETKNDVGFTPDKERTEKWVTMSSNDQEPAVVSDTKPSGWIDSVSNPPIKPVVKGESPKLNADKTVTFNLDATGDYKDETDVRLMGTVPGT
-201 MNNWKEKEADGSYVL
+201 NWDDGLQMEKKGDFFTV
-216 TKNDAG
+216 T
-222 MWTGTFTM
+222 TGKLE
-230 APGVYG
+230 PGIYQ
-236 YKFVANESW
+236 YKFLIDKNGKNSW
-245 NSSMTD
+245 ITD
-251 PANSAT
+251 PANSEIK
-257 TDGNSKLVVPGLED
+257 DGNSKLVVPGLESKTLTVTEGAALELPDKLNLYKADGTEEQVSVTYKLKDKND
-271 KVIDAVKKNEA
+271 KV
-282 TKLPATLKCY
+282 TLKDNSLEV
-292 AKDGTVTDAPV
+292 AKKSGIKEVKLVATAGSETSEITAKVV
-303 DYSLKAENKNVSL
+303 AE
-316 SGNTITVNSAYA
+316 
-328 GTTLELDAKTADGK
+328 
-342 QSTVTLNLVDKT
+342 Q
-354 YTYTI
+354 YTYNI
-359 YYYDF
+359 YFYDS
-364 NEAYMSTSATDLWV
+364 NAAHMDVNAADV
-378 WEKGCAGPKEGTAFT
+378 HMWEIGGPDIEPASFT
-393 GTEVLDDGNT
+393 EKVKLDDGNE
-403 WLKTVVTLS
+403 WLKASITTDLK
-412 YTNVNIIPRSAGDWT
+412 NIGMIPRSKGGWSWQTDNHTFNNADAKKSVDLYIVYGDKNT
-427 WQREEIDYANTD
+427 YTELPAIKEQRERKVI
-439 EDENVTLYI
+439 
-448 TSNSK
+448 
-453 EAYTSIPELVKP
+453 
-465 RERYVMVEYDRPA
+465 VEYERQNN
-478 GDYDGW
+478 DYDGW

-518 VDMNLGFCVRKSG
+518 ADMNLGFCVRRSG
-531 KAKADK
+531 KAEADK
-537 WLEKDGGDNSILVP
+537 WLEKDGGDHSIFVP

-558 AKFVQGKGVTE
+558 AKLVQGKGVTE

-595 MTADNEKSLDSKVK
+595 MTADNEKSLDGKVK
-609 VVINGTAHDMTYNAK
+609 VVINGTAHDMSYNAK

-633 GCESGEYT
+633 GCKSGEYT

-646 DGKDVLDAFNTKS
+646 NGKDVLDAFNTNS
-659 KNVDGKDV
+659 KKVDGKDV
-667 SYFTYKTFDNLGIKA
+667 SYFTYKTFDDLGIKA
-682 SLSNSNKMSYNEN
+682 SLSNSKMSYNEN
-695 KVLSVEFD
+695 NVLSVEFD

-721 VSELGLDT
+721 VSALGLDT

-763 NIYETST
+763 NIYKTST

-797 YDGNSSNNKSY
+797 YDGNTSNDKAY
-808 NTTDVFDKNGS
+808 NTTDVFDKKGS

-844 IWITPIVKNSDTKTD
+844 IWITPIVENSDTKTD
-859 DDDGNEIPSTGY
+859 DNGKEIPSTGY
-871 HGYWASDFTKLNQ
+871 HGYWASDFTNLNP
-884 HLGTEEEFKSLI
+884 HLGTEAEFKSLI

-924 SILTDTNGKAVK
+924 SILKDTNGNTVK
-936 MLRDNSNTVTGD
+936 MLRDDSNTVTGD
-948 DVYGSLSDLPDF
+948 DVYDALSKLPDF

-1006 LTEANAEFKMI
+1006 LTEADAEFKMI

-1051 FVSGNVEGT
+1051 FVSGNVEGA

-1065 NRNASINNT
+1065 SRNNSINNT

-1088 LVDKLTK
+1088 LVDKLMK
-1095 EKGMTEEQ
+1095 DKKMTEEQ

-1132 HGLNNYPIQSN
+1132 HGLDNYPIQSN

-1174 AYSTLLSKGTRK
+1174 DYSALLSKGTRK
-1186 NIATSNKEGYCVFE
+1186 NIATSNDEGYSVFE
-1200 RAYDGN
+1200 RAYNGN

-1225 SLAAGTEVKDL
+1225 SLAAGTAVKDL
-1236 YSGATYTVGSDKT
+1236 YSGATYTVGSDKAVT
-1249 VAVTI
+1249 VTI
-1254 PAAKDGGTVILT
+1254 PAAKDGGTVILA

-1273 PVNPT
+1273 PTPADPGKKDPT
-1278 PAKPEKEDPTPAAK
+1278 PAK
-1292 VDWTKEVETIKNASA
+1292 
-1307 KETIVVKMDETG
+1307 
-1319 VISKDA
+1319 KD
-1325 IAAIKGTQK
+1325 G
-1334 KLVLDMG
+1334 
-1341 DGIKWIINGS
+1341 
-1351 DVSKVPVKDVNMS
+1351 
-1364 VTVDSKKIPE
+1364 
-1374 DVIKAAKVEKDAKK
+1374 
-1388 VVQISLAHE
+1388 
-1397 GEFGFKPV
+1397 
-1405 LSIDIGK
+1405 
-1412 SYAGKYAN
+1412 
-1420 LYYYNTK
+1420 
-1427 TKALEGQ
+1427 
-1434 MSVKIADDGSA
+1434 
-1445 LLTFTHAS
+1445 
-1453 DYVISVTDQAAI
+1453 VISVTDKAAI
-1465 DTKKAAPKSGDDN
+1465 ETKKAAPKSGDDN

-1494 TAATYRKKRA
+1494 TAATYRKKKA

>member
-1 MRKLKERF
+1 MKKLLR
-9 HRKHGIV
+9 RMSGIV
-16 SRIFSMVLALAM
+16 LAIVMVFTLLPSLPTVAAAAGSFDKQT
-28 IMTMIPSI
+28 ITM
-36 GGMATAYA
+36 
-44 DDGKVSITLHF
+44 HF
-55 KNYGNWNEVATK
+55 KPASQWDKVYTYIKQGKNW
-67 ATETENWTSI
+67 
-77 SGYEQYNAWPGVV
+77 
-90 LSEDT
+90 DT
-95 EHKGYYT
+95 IPEY
-102 LTVTKETDTQ
+102 
-112 FNCIFN
+112 
-118 NNGNNS
+118 
-124 QTSNIIISASELAGK
+124 
-139 TSYEGWVIDSSGEIL
+139 SYIGDW
-154 KSAPNSW
+154 
-161 TTPGASDLSYVS
+161 
-173 PEVNGRE
+173 
-180 VTFRV
+180 
-185 PGSKFPGAEK
+185 PGAEIEK
-195 VTVPGN
+195 DSQNDGWYSFTIIMSKNELHCKFTNNKGIETKNDVGFTPDKEITEKWVTMSSNDQDAVVSDTKPSGWVDSVSNPPVKPVVKGESPKLNADKTVTFNLDATGDYKDETDVRLMGTVPGT
-201 MNNWKEKEADGSYVL
+201 NWDDGLQMEKKGDFFTV
-216 TKNDAG
+216 T
-222 MWTGTFTM
+222 TGKLE
-230 APGVYG
+230 PGIYQ
-236 YKFVANESW
+236 YKFLIDKNGKNSW
-245 NSSMTD
+245 ITD
-251 PANSAT
+251 PANSEIK
-257 TDGNSKLVVPGLED
+257 DGNSKLVVPGLESKTLTVTEGAALELPDKLNLYKADGTEEQVSVTYKLKDKND
-271 KVIDAVKKNEA
+271 KV
-282 TKLPATLKCY
+282 TLKDNSLEV
-292 AKDGTVTDAPV
+292 AKKSGIKEVKLVATAGSETSEITAKVV
-303 DYSLKAENKNVSL
+303 AE
-316 SGNTITVNSAYA
+316 
-328 GTTLELDAKTADGK
+328 
-342 QSTVTLNLVDKT
+342 Q
-354 YTYTI
+354 YTYNI
-359 YYYDF
+359 YFYDS
-364 NEAYMSTSATDLWV
+364 NAAHMDVNAADV
-378 WEKGCAGPKEGTAFT
+378 HMWEIGGPDIEPASFT
-393 GTEVLDDGNT
+393 EKVKLDDGNE
-403 WLKTVVTLS
+403 WLKASITTDLK
-412 YTNVNIIPRSAGDWT
+412 NIGMIPRSKGGWSWQTDNHTFNNADAKKSVDLYIVYGDKNT
-427 WQREEIDYANTD
+427 YTELPAIKEQRERKVI
-439 EDENVTLYI
+439 
-448 TSNSK
+448 
-453 EAYTSIPELVKP
+453 
-465 RERYVMVEYDRPA
+465 VEYERQNN
-478 GDYDGW
+478 DYDGW

-518 VDMNLGFCVRKSG
+518 ADMNLGFCVRRSG
-531 KAKADK
+531 KAEADK
-537 WLEKDGGDNSILVP
+537 WLEKDGGDHSIFVP

-558 AKFVQGKGVTE
+558 AKLVQGKGVTE

-595 MTADNEKSLDSKVK
+595 MTADNEKSLDGKVK
-609 VVINGTAHDMTYNAK
+609 VVINGTAHDMSYNAK

-633 GCESGEYT
+633 GCKSGEYT

-646 DGKDVLDAFNTKS
+646 NGKDVLDAFNTNS
-659 KNVDGKDV
+659 KKVDGKDV
-667 SYFTYKTFDNLGIKA
+667 SYFTYKTFDDLGIKA
-682 SLSNSNKMSYNEN
+682 SLSNSKMSYNEN
-695 KVLSVEFD
+695 NVLSVEFD

-721 VSELGLDT
+721 VSALGLDT

-763 NIYETST
+763 NIYKTST

-797 YDGNSSNNKSY
+797 YDGNTSNDKAY
-808 NTTDVFDKNGS
+808 NTTDVFDKKGS

-844 IWITPIVKNSDTKTD
+844 IWITPIVENSDTKTD
-859 DDDGNEIPSTGY
+859 DNGKEIPSTGY
-871 HGYWASDFTKLNQ
+871 HGYWASDFTNLNP
-884 HLGTEEEFKSLI
+884 HLGTEAEFKSLI

-924 SILTDTNGKAVK
+924 SILKDTNGNTVK
-936 MLRDNSNTVTGD
+936 MLRDDSNTVTGD
-948 DVYGSLSDLPDF
+948 DVYGSLVDLPDF

-971 VEWQTD
+971 VKWQTD

-1051 FVSGNVEGT
+1051 FVSGNVEGA

-1088 LVDKLTK
+1088 LVDKLMK
-1095 EKGMTEEQ
+1095 EKGMPEEQ

-1132 HGLNNYPIQSN
+1132 HGLDNYPIQSN

-1186 NIATSNKEGYCVFE
+1186 NIATSNKEGYSVFE

-1254 PAAKDGGTVILT
+1254 PAAKDGGTVILA

-1273 PVNPT
+1273 PTPADPGKKDPTPT
-1278 PAKPEKEDPTPAAK
+1278 PAK
-1292 VDWTKEVETIKNASA
+1292 
-1307 KETIVVKMDETG
+1307 
-1319 VISKDA
+1319 KD
-1325 IAAIKGTQK
+1325 G
-1334 KLVLDMG
+1334 
-1341 DGIKWIINGS
+1341 
-1351 DVSKVPVKDVNMS
+1351 
-1364 VTVDSKKIPE
+1364 
-1374 DVIKAAKVEKDAKK
+1374 
-1388 VVQISLAHE
+1388 
-1397 GEFGFKPV
+1397 
-1405 LSIDIGK
+1405 
-1412 SYAGKYAN
+1412 
-1420 LYYYNTK
+1420 
-1427 TKALEGQ
+1427 
-1434 MSVKIADDGSA
+1434 
-1445 LLTFTHAS
+1445 
-1453 DYVISVTDQAAI
+1453 VISVTDKAAI
-1465 DTKKAAPKSGDDN
+1465 ETKKAAPKSGDDN

-1494 TAATYRKKRA
+1494 TAATYRKKKA

>member
-9 HRKHGIV
+9 HRKHGIFRSV
-16 SRIFSMVLALAM
+16 FSLILVLAM

-36 GGMATAYA
+36 GGIATAYA

-67 ATETENWTSI
+67 ATETESWSSI
-77 SGYEQYNAWPGVV
+77 SGYEKYNTWPGEV
-90 LSEDT
+90 LSEDAD
-95 EHKGYYT
+95 HKGYYT
-102 LTVTKETDTQ
+102 LTVKKGTDTQ

-118 NNGNNS
+118 DNVNGS
-124 QTSNIIISASELAGK
+124 DRQTKNIIITADELAGK

-173 PEVNGRE
+173 PEVNGRK

-185 PGSKFPGAEK
+185 PDSKVPGATN
-195 VTVPGN
+195 VTVPGS
-201 MNNWKEKEADGSYVL
+201 MNGWNVKATGENAFALKKGAD
-216 TKNDAG
+216 G

-230 APGVYG
+230 APGVYE
-236 YKFVANESW
+236 YKFDVDESW
-245 NSSMTD
+245 DNLNMAD
-251 PANSAT
+251 PANTLSSG
-257 TDGNSKLVVPGLED
+257 DNSKLVVPGLESKALTVTEGTALELPDKLNLYKVDGNEEQVGVTYKLKDTND
-271 KVIDAVKKNEA
+271 KVTLDGNSLTVAKKSGIKEVKLVATAGSETSEITAKVVAEQYTYNIYFYDSYAAHMDVNAADVHMWEVGIGDIGDILFTEKVKLSDGNEWLKASITTDAKNIGMIPRSKGEWSWKTVDHTFNNTDAKKTVDLYIVNGDENTY
-282 TKLPATLKCY
+282 TKLPA
-292 AKDGTVTDAPV
+292 
-303 DYSLKAENKNVSL
+303 
-316 SGNTITVNSAYA
+316 I
-328 GTTLELDAKTADGK
+328 
-342 QSTVTLNLVDKT
+342 
-354 YTYTI
+354 
-359 YYYDF
+359 
-364 NEAYMSTSATDLWV
+364 
-378 WEKGCAGPKEGTAFT
+378 KE
-393 GTEVLDDGNT
+393 
-403 WLKTVVTLS
+403 
-412 YTNVNIIPRSAGDWT
+412 
-427 WQREEIDYANTD
+427 QRERKVI
-439 EDENVTLYI
+439 
-448 TSNSK
+448 
-453 EAYTSIPELVKP
+453 
-465 RERYVMVEYDRPA
+465 VEYERQNN
-478 GDYDGW
+478 DYDGW
-484 NIYSWNSGFG
+484 NIFTWNSGFG
-494 KETEIYTQEINGKH
+494 DKVTINLQEMNGKMVAK
-508 YIIVPVKDSE
+508 IPVKDTTA
-518 VDMNLGFCVRKSG
+518 DMMLSFCMRRST
-531 KAKADK
+531 ADNE
-537 WLEKDGGDNSILVP
+537 WAVKDGGDHYVSVP
-551 ANQTIVK
+551 ANQNVVK
-558 AKFVQGKGVTE
+558 VKFVQGEGITE

-595 MTADNEKSLDSKVK
+595 MTADNEKSLEGKVK
-609 VVINGTAHDMTYNAK
+609 VVINGTAYDMAYNAK
-624 TERYEYDVN
+624 TERYEYDVK
-633 GCESGEYT
+633 GCKSGEYT

-646 DGKDVLDAFNTKS
+646 NGKDVLDAFNTNS
-659 KNVDGKDV
+659 KKVDGKDV
-667 SYFTYKTFDNLGIKA
+667 SYFTYKTFDDLGIKA
-682 SLSNSNKMSYNEN
+682 SLSNSKMSYNEN
-695 KVLSVEFD
+695 NVLSVEFD

-721 VSELGLDT
+721 VSALGLDT

-763 NIYETST
+763 NIYKTST

-797 YDGNSSNNKSY
+797 YDGNTSNNKSY
-808 NTTDVFDKNGS
+808 NTTDVFDKKGS

-835 YLENLGVNT
+835 YLEDLGVNT
-844 IWITPIVKNSDTKTD
+844 IWITPIVENSDAKTG
-859 DDDGNEIPSTGY
+859 DDGIPTTGY
-871 HGYWASDFTKLNQ
+871 HGYWASDFTKLNP
-884 HLGTEEEFKSLI
+884 HLGTEAEFKSLI
-896 NAVHAR
+896 NAVHDR

-913 HAGYGTEDHFN
+913 HAGYGTEDYFN
-924 SILTDTNGKAVK
+924 SILRDADGNTIK
-936 MLRDNSNTVTGD
+936 MLRDDSNTVTGD
-948 DVYGSLSDLPDF
+948 DVYDALSDLPDF

-971 VEWQTD
+971 VKWQTD

-1006 LTEANAEFKMI
+1006 LTEADAEFKMI

-1051 FVSGNVEGT
+1051 FVSGNVEGA

-1065 NRNASINNT
+1065 SRNNSINNT

-1117 SKGQMVIYY
+1117 SKGQTVIYY

-1174 AYSTLLSKGTRK
+1174 DYSALLSKGTRK
-1186 NIATSNKEGYCVFE
+1186 NIATSNDEEYSVFE

-1236 YSGATYTVGSDKT
+1236 YSGATYTVGSDKAVT
-1249 VAVTI
+1249 VTI
-1254 PAAKDGGTVILT
+1254 PAAKDGGTVILA

-1273 PVNPT
+1273 PTPADPGKKDPTPT
-1278 PAKPEKEDPTPAAK
+1278 PAK
-1292 VDWTKEVETIKNASA
+1292 
-1307 KETIVVKMDETG
+1307 
-1319 VISKDA
+1319 KD
-1325 IAAIKGTQK
+1325 G
-1334 KLVLDMG
+1334 
-1341 DGIKWIINGS
+1341 
-1351 DVSKVPVKDVNMS
+1351 
-1364 VTVDSKKIPE
+1364 
-1374 DVIKAAKVEKDAKK
+1374 
-1388 VVQISLAHE
+1388 
-1397 GEFGFKPV
+1397 
-1405 LSIDIGK
+1405 
-1412 SYAGKYAN
+1412 
-1420 LYYYNTK
+1420 
-1427 TKALEGQ
+1427 
-1434 MSVKIADDGSA
+1434 
-1445 LLTFTHAS
+1445 
-1453 DYVISVTDQAAI
+1453 VISVTDKAAI
-1465 DTKKAAPKSGDDN
+1465 ETKKAAPKSGDDN

-1494 TAATYRKKRA
+1494 TAATYRKKKA

>member
-1 MRKLKERF
+1 MKKFLRRMS
-9 HRKHGIV
+9 GIV
-16 SRIFSMVLALAM
+16 LAIVMAF
-28 IMTMIPSI
+28 TMLPSLPTVAAAA
-36 GGMATAYA
+36 GSFDKQT
-44 DDGKVSITLHF
+44 ITMHF
-55 KNYGNWNEVATK
+55 KPASQWDKVYTYIKQGKN
-67 ATETENWTSI
+67 
-77 SGYEQYNAWPGVV
+77 
-90 LSEDT
+90 LDT
-95 EHKGYYT
+95 IPEY
-102 LTVTKETDTQ
+102 
-112 FNCIFN
+112 
-118 NNGNNS
+118 
-124 QTSNIIISASELAGK
+124 
-139 TSYEGWVIDSSGEIL
+139 SYIGDW
-154 KSAPNSW
+154 
-161 TTPGASDLSYVS
+161 
-173 PEVNGRE
+173 
-180 VTFRV
+180 
-185 PGSKFPGAEK
+185 PGAEIEK
-195 VTVPGN
+195 DSQNDGWYSFTIIMSKNELHCKFTNNKGIETKNDVGFTPDKEITEKWVTMSSNDQDAVVSDTKPSGWVDSVSNPPVKPVVKGESPKLNADKTVTFNLDATGDYKDETDVRLMGTVPGT
-201 MNNWKEKEADGSYVL
+201 NWDDGLQMEKKGDFFTV
-216 TKNDAG
+216 T
-222 MWTGTFTM
+222 TGKLE
-230 APGVYG
+230 PGIYQ
-236 YKFVANESW
+236 YKFLIDKNGKNSW
-245 NSSMTD
+245 ITD
-251 PANSAT
+251 PANSEIK
-257 TDGNSKLVVPGLED
+257 DGNSKLVVPGLESKTLTVTEGAALELPDKLNLYKADGTEEQVSVTYKLKDKND
-271 KVIDAVKKNEA
+271 KV
-282 TKLPATLKCY
+282 TLKDNSLEV
-292 AKDGTVTDAPV
+292 AKKSGIKEVKLVATAGSETSEITAKVV
-303 DYSLKAENKNVSL
+303 AE
-316 SGNTITVNSAYA
+316 
-328 GTTLELDAKTADGK
+328 
-342 QSTVTLNLVDKT
+342 Q
-354 YTYTI
+354 YTYNI
-359 YYYDF
+359 YFYDS
-364 NEAYMSTSATDLWV
+364 NAAHMDVNAADV
-378 WEKGCAGPKEGTAFT
+378 HMWEIGGPDIEPASFT
-393 GTEVLDDGNT
+393 EKVKLDDGNE
-403 WLKTVVTLS
+403 WLKASITTDLK
-412 YTNVNIIPRSAGDWT
+412 NIGMIPRSKGGWSWQTDNHTFNNADAKKSVDLYIVYGDKNT
-427 WQREEIDYANTD
+427 YTELPAIKEQRERKVI
-439 EDENVTLYI
+439 
-448 TSNSK
+448 
-453 EAYTSIPELVKP
+453 
-465 RERYVMVEYDRPA
+465 VEYERQNN
-478 GDYDGW
+478 DYDGW

-518 VDMNLGFCVRKSG
+518 ADMNLGFCVRRSG
-531 KAKADK
+531 KAEADK
-537 WLEKDGGDNSILVP
+537 WLEKDGGDHSIFVP

-558 AKFVQGKGVTE
+558 AKLVQGKGVTE

-595 MTADNEKSLDSKVK
+595 MTADNEKSLDGKVK
-609 VVINGTAHDMTYNAK
+609 VVINGTAHDMSYNAK

-633 GCESGEYT
+633 GCKSGEYT

-646 DGKDVLDAFNTKS
+646 NGKDVLDAFNTNS
-659 KNVDGKDV
+659 KKVDGKDV
-667 SYFTYKTFDNLGIKA
+667 SYFTYKTFDDLGIKA
-682 SLSNSNKMSYNEN
+682 SLSNSKMSYNEN
-695 KVLSVEFD
+695 NVLSVEFD

-721 VSELGLDT
+721 VSALGLDT

-763 NIYETST
+763 NIYKTST

-797 YDGNSSNNKSY
+797 YDGNTSNDKAY
-808 NTTDVFDKNGS
+808 NTTDVFDKKGS

-844 IWITPIVKNSDTKTD
+844 IWITPIVENSDTKTD
-859 DDDGNEIPSTGY
+859 DNGKEIPSTGY
-871 HGYWASDFTKLNQ
+871 HGYWASDFTNLNP
-884 HLGTEEEFKSLI
+884 HLGTEAEFKSLI

-924 SILTDTNGKAVK
+924 SILKDTNGNTVK
-936 MLRDNSNTVTGD
+936 MLRDDSNTVTGD
-948 DVYGSLSDLPDF
+948 DVYGSLVDLPDF

-971 VEWQTD
+971 VKWQTD

-1065 NRNASINNT
+1065 SRNASINNT

-1088 LVDKLTK
+1088 LVDKLMK
-1095 EKGMTEEQ
+1095 EKGMNEEQ

-1132 HGLNNYPIQSN
+1132 HGLDNYPIQSN
-1143 RYDFDWAAL
+1143 RYDFDWAKL

-1174 AYSTLLSKGTRK
+1174 AYSTLLAKGTRK
-1186 NIATSNKEGYCVFE
+1186 NIATSNDEGYSVFE

-1215 DAAKTVTIPV
+1215 DSAKTVTIPV

-1249 VAVTI
+1249 VTVTI

-1273 PVNPT
+1273 PTPADQGKKDPTPT
-1278 PAKPEKEDPTPAAK
+1278 PAK
-1292 VDWTKEVETIKNASA
+1292 
-1307 KETIVVKMDETG
+1307 
-1319 VISKDA
+1319 KD
-1325 IAAIKGTQK
+1325 G
-1334 KLVLDMG
+1334 
-1341 DGIKWIINGS
+1341 
-1351 DVSKVPVKDVNMS
+1351 
-1364 VTVDSKKIPE
+1364 
-1374 DVIKAAKVEKDAKK
+1374 
-1388 VVQISLAHE
+1388 
-1397 GEFGFKPV
+1397 
-1405 LSIDIGK
+1405 
-1412 SYAGKYAN
+1412 
-1420 LYYYNTK
+1420 
-1427 TKALEGQ
+1427 
-1434 MSVKIADDGSA
+1434 
-1445 LLTFTHAS
+1445 
-1453 DYVISVTDQAAI
+1453 VISVTDKAAI
-1465 DTKKAAPKSGDDN
+1465 ETKKAAPKSGDDN

-1494 TAATYRKKRA
+1494 TAATYRKKKA

>member
-1 MRKLKERF
+1 MKKLLR
-9 HRKHGIV
+9 RMSGIV
-16 SRIFSMVLALAM
+16 LAIVMVFTLLPSLPTVAAAAGNFDKQT
-28 IMTMIPSI
+28 ITM
-36 GGMATAYA
+36 
-44 DDGKVSITLHF
+44 HF
-55 KNYGNWNEVATK
+55 KKPVSDWDKVCAKLACGTSWNAISQYSK
-67 ATETENWTSI
+67 A
-77 SGYEQYNAWPGVV
+77 EQWPGIEVPTD
-90 LSEDT
+90 SANT
-95 EHKGYYT
+95 GWYT
-102 LTVTKETDTQ
+102 LTIDMKPDQ
-112 FNCIFN
+112 FDCIFN
-118 NNGNNS
+118 NGNNGK
-124 QTSNIIISASELAGK
+124 QTENICFTPDKETTEKWVEFGADGK
-139 TSYEGWVIDSSGEIL
+139 TQVSEEKPADWKESDKNAIEKEALSSV
-154 KSAPNSW
+154 KSP
-161 TTPGASDLSYVS
+161 V
-173 PEVNGRE
+173 VNDDKT
-180 VTFRV
+180 VTFNLEAFGTYENAKEVSLR
-185 PGSKFPGAEK
+185 G
-195 VTVPGN
+195 TVPGTDWDNGVN
-201 MNNWKEKEADGSYVL
+201 MTKTGKVFSYTTAVL
-216 TKNDAG
+216 N
-222 MWTGTFTM
+222 
-230 APGVYG
+230 PGVYE
-236 YKFVANESW
+236 YKYVIDGEW
-245 NSSMTD
+245 KKD
-251 PANSAT
+251 PVNPE
-257 TDGNSKLVVPGLED
+257 DKNGNSKLVVPGLESKALTVTEGSALELPDKLNLYKADGNEEQVGVTYKLKDTND
-271 KVIDAVKKNEA
+271 KVTLDGNKLTVAKKSGIKEVKLVATAGSETSEITAKVVAEQYTYNIYFYDSNAAHMDVNAADVHMWEIGGSAIEPVSFTEKVKFSDGNEWLKASITTDLKNIGMIPRSKGEWSWQTDNHTFNNTDANKTVDLYIVYGDKNTY
-282 TKLPATLKCY
+282 TKLPA
-292 AKDGTVTDAPV
+292 
-303 DYSLKAENKNVSL
+303 
-316 SGNTITVNSAYA
+316 I
-328 GTTLELDAKTADGK
+328 
-342 QSTVTLNLVDKT
+342 
-354 YTYTI
+354 
-359 YYYDF
+359 
-364 NEAYMSTSATDLWV
+364 
-378 WEKGCAGPKEGTAFT
+378 KE
-393 GTEVLDDGNT
+393 
-403 WLKTVVTLS
+403 
-412 YTNVNIIPRSAGDWT
+412 
-427 WQREEIDYANTD
+427 QRERKVI
-439 EDENVTLYI
+439 
-448 TSNSK
+448 
-453 EAYTSIPELVKP
+453 
-465 RERYVMVEYDRPA
+465 VEYERQNN
-478 GDYDGW
+478 DYDGW

-518 VDMNLGFCVRKSG
+518 ADMNLGFCVRKSG
-531 KAKADK
+531 KAEADK
-537 WLEKDGGDNSILVP
+537 WLEKDGGDHSIFVP

-558 AKFVQGKGVTE
+558 AKLVQGKGVTE

-595 MTADNEKSLDSKVK
+595 MTADNEKSLDGKVK
-609 VVINGTAHDMTYNAK
+609 VVINGQTHDMTYNAK

-633 GCESGEYT
+633 GCKSGEYT

-646 DGKDVLDAFNTKS
+646 DGKDVLDAFNTNR

-682 SLSNSNKMSYNEN
+682 SLSNSKMNYNEN
-695 KVLSVEFD
+695 NVLSVEFD

-721 VSELGLDT
+721 VSALGLDT

-763 NIYETST
+763 NIYKTST

-797 YDGNSSNNKSY
+797 YDGNTSNDKAY
-808 NTTDVFDKNGS
+808 NTTDVFDKKGS

-844 IWITPIVKNSDTKTD
+844 IWITPIVENSDTKTD
-859 DDDGNEIPSTGY
+859 DNGKEIPSTGY
-871 HGYWASDFTKLNQ
+871 HGYWASDFTNLNP
-884 HLGTEEEFKSLI
+884 HLGTEAEFKSLI

-924 SILTDTNGKAVK
+924 SILKDTNGNTVK
-936 MLRDNSNTVTGD
+936 MLRDDSNTVTGD
-948 DVYGSLSDLPDF
+948 DVYDALSKLPDF

-1006 LTEANAEFKMI
+1006 LTEADAEFKMI

-1051 FVSGNVEGT
+1051 FVSGNVEGA

-1065 NRNASINNT
+1065 SRNNSINNT

-1117 SKGQMVIYY
+1117 SKGQTVIYY

-1174 AYSTLLSKGTRK
+1174 DYSALLSKGTRK
-1186 NIATSNKEGYCVFE
+1186 NIATSNDEGYSVFE

-1236 YSGATYTVGSDKT
+1236 YSGATYTVGSDKAVT
-1249 VAVTI
+1249 VTI

-1273 PVNPT
+1273 PTPADPGKKDPTPT
-1278 PAKPEKEDPTPAAK
+1278 PAK
-1292 VDWTKEVETIKNASA
+1292 
-1307 KETIVVKMDETG
+1307 
-1319 VISKDA
+1319 KD
-1325 IAAIKGTQK
+1325 G
-1334 KLVLDMG
+1334 
-1341 DGIKWIINGS
+1341 
-1351 DVSKVPVKDVNMS
+1351 
-1364 VTVDSKKIPE
+1364 
-1374 DVIKAAKVEKDAKK
+1374 
-1388 VVQISLAHE
+1388 
-1397 GEFGFKPV
+1397 
-1405 LSIDIGK
+1405 
-1412 SYAGKYAN
+1412 
-1420 LYYYNTK
+1420 
-1427 TKALEGQ
+1427 
-1434 MSVKIADDGSA
+1434 
-1445 LLTFTHAS
+1445 
-1453 DYVISVTDQAAI
+1453 VISVTDKAAI
-1465 DTKKAAPKSGDDN
+1465 ETKKAAPKSGDDN

>member
-1 MRKLKERF
+1 MKKFLRRMS
-9 HRKHGIV
+9 GIV
-16 SRIFSMVLALAM
+16 LAIVMVFTLLPSLPTVAAAAGNFDKQT
-28 IMTMIPSI
+28 ITM
-36 GGMATAYA
+36 
-44 DDGKVSITLHF
+44 HF
-55 KNYGNWNEVATK
+55 KKPVSDWDKVCAKLACGTSWNAISQYSK
-67 ATETENWTSI
+67 A
-77 SGYEQYNAWPGVV
+77 EQWPGIEVPTD
-90 LSEDT
+90 SANT
-95 EHKGYYT
+95 GWYT
-102 LTVTKETDTQ
+102 LTIDMKPDQ
-112 FNCIFN
+112 FDCIFN
-118 NNGNNS
+118 NGNNGK
-124 QTSNIIISASELAGK
+124 QTDNICFTPDKDTTEKWVEFGADGK
-139 TSYEGWVIDSSGEIL
+139 TQVSEEKPADWKESDKNAIEKEALSSV
-154 KSAPNSW
+154 KSP
-161 TTPGASDLSYVS
+161 V
-173 PEVNGRE
+173 VNDDKT
-180 VTFRV
+180 VTFNLEAFGTYENAKEVSLR
-185 PGSKFPGAEK
+185 G
-195 VTVPGN
+195 TVPGTDWDNGVN
-201 MNNWKEKEADGSYVL
+201 MTKTGKVFSYTTAVL
-216 TKNDAG
+216 N
-222 MWTGTFTM
+222 
-230 APGVYG
+230 PGVYE
-236 YKFVANESW
+236 YKYVIDGEW
-245 NSSMTD
+245 KKD
-251 PANSAT
+251 PVNPE
-257 TDGNSKLVVPGLED
+257 DKNGNSKLVVPGLESKALTVTEGSALELPDKLNLYKADGTEEQVSVTYKLKEKND
-271 KVIDAVKKNEA
+271 KVTLNENKLTVAKKSGIKEVKLVATAGSETSEITAKVVAEQYTYNIYFYDSNAAHMDVNAADVHMWEIGGSAIEPVSFTEKVKLSDGNEWLKASITTDLKNIGMIPRSKGEWSWQTDNHTFNNTDANKTVDLYIVYGDKNTY
-282 TKLPATLKCY
+282 TKLPA
-292 AKDGTVTDAPV
+292 
-303 DYSLKAENKNVSL
+303 
-316 SGNTITVNSAYA
+316 I
-328 GTTLELDAKTADGK
+328 
-342 QSTVTLNLVDKT
+342 
-354 YTYTI
+354 
-359 YYYDF
+359 
-364 NEAYMSTSATDLWV
+364 
-378 WEKGCAGPKEGTAFT
+378 KE
-393 GTEVLDDGNT
+393 
-403 WLKTVVTLS
+403 
-412 YTNVNIIPRSAGDWT
+412 
-427 WQREEIDYANTD
+427 QRERKVI
-439 EDENVTLYI
+439 
-448 TSNSK
+448 
-453 EAYTSIPELVKP
+453 
-465 RERYVMVEYDRPA
+465 VEYERQNN
-478 GDYDGW
+478 DYDGW

-518 VDMNLGFCVRKSG
+518 ADMNLGFCVRKSG
-531 KAKADK
+531 KAEADK
-537 WLEKDGGDNSILVP
+537 WLEKDGGDHSIFVP

-558 AKFVQGKGVTE
+558 AKLVQGKGVTE

-595 MTADNEKSLDSKVK
+595 MTADNEKSLDGKVK
-609 VVINGTAHDMTYNAK
+609 VVINGQTHDMTYNAK

-633 GCESGEYT
+633 GCKSGEYT

-646 DGKDVLDAFNTKS
+646 DGKDVLDAFNTNS

-682 SLSNSNKMSYNEN
+682 ILSNSKMNYNEN
-695 KVLSVEFD
+695 NVLSVEFD
-703 GADKDAITK
+703 GTDKNLITK
-712 AEVSSITAD
+712 AEISSITAD

-763 NIYETST
+763 NIYKTST

-797 YDGNSSNNKSY
+797 YDGNTSNNKAY
-808 NTTDVFDKNGS
+808 NTTDVFDKEGS

-835 YLENLGVNT
+835 YLEDLGVNT

-859 DDDGNEIPSTGY
+859 DGNGNEIPSTGY
-871 HGYWASDFTKLNQ
+871 HGYWASDFTKLNP
-884 HLGTEEEFKSLI
+884 HLGTEAEFKSLI
-896 NAVHAR
+896 SAVHAR

-913 HAGYGTEDHFN
+913 HAGYGTENYFN
-924 SILTDTNGKAVK
+924 SILTDTNGNTVK
-936 MLRDNSNTVTGD
+936 MLRDDSNTVTGD

-1006 LTEANAEFKMI
+1006 LTEADAEFKMI

-1174 AYSTLLSKGTRK
+1174 AYSALLSKGTRK
-1186 NIATSNKEGYCVFE
+1186 NIATSNDEGYSVFE

-1254 PAAKDGGTVILT
+1254 PAAKDGGTVILA

-1273 PVNPT
+1273 PTPADPGKKDPTPT
-1278 PAKPEKEDPTPAAK
+1278 PAKKD
-1292 VDWTKEVETIKNASA
+1292 
-1307 KETIVVKMDETG
+1307 G
-1319 VISKDA
+1319 VISATDK
-1325 IAAIKGTQK
+1325 AAI
-1334 KLVLDMG
+1334 
-1341 DGIKWIINGS
+1341 
-1351 DVSKVPVKDVNMS
+1351 
-1364 VTVDSKKIPE
+1364 E
-1374 DVIKAAKVEKDAKK
+1374 
-1388 VVQISLAHE
+1388 
-1397 GEFGFKPV
+1397 
-1405 LSIDIGK
+1405 
-1412 SYAGKYAN
+1412 
-1420 LYYYNTK
+1420 
-1427 TKALEGQ
+1427 
-1434 MSVKIADDGSA
+1434 
-1445 LLTFTHAS
+1445 
-1453 DYVISVTDQAAI
+1453 
-1465 DTKKAAPKSGDDN
+1465 TKKAAPKSGDDN

>member
-1 MRKLKERF
+1 MKKFLRRMS
-9 HRKHGIV
+9 GIV
-16 SRIFSMVLALAM
+16 LAIVMAF
-28 IMTMIPSI
+28 TMLPSLPTVAAAA
-36 GGMATAYA
+36 GSFDKQT
-44 DDGKVSITLHF
+44 ITMHF
-55 KNYGNWNEVATK
+55 KPASQWDKVYTYIKQGKNW
-67 ATETENWTSI
+67 
-77 SGYEQYNAWPGVV
+77 
-90 LSEDT
+90 DT
-95 EHKGYYT
+95 IPEY
-102 LTVTKETDTQ
+102 
-112 FNCIFN
+112 
-118 NNGNNS
+118 
-124 QTSNIIISASELAGK
+124 
-139 TSYEGWVIDSSGEIL
+139 SYIGDW
-154 KSAPNSW
+154 
-161 TTPGASDLSYVS
+161 
-173 PEVNGRE
+173 
-180 VTFRV
+180 
-185 PGSKFPGAEK
+185 PGAEIEK
-195 VTVPGN
+195 DSQNDGWYSFTIIMSKNELHCKFTNNKGIETKNDVGFTTDKEITEKWVTMSSNDQDAVVSDTKPSGWVDSVSNPPVKPVVKGESPKLNADKTVTFNLDATGDYKDETDVRLMGTVPGT
-201 MNNWKEKEADGSYVL
+201 NWDDGLQMEKKGDFFTV
-216 TKNDAG
+216 T
-222 MWTGTFTM
+222 TGKLE
-230 APGVYG
+230 PGIYQ
-236 YKFVANESW
+236 YKFLIDKNGKNSW
-245 NSSMTD
+245 ITD
-251 PANSAT
+251 PANSEIK
-257 TDGNSKLVVPGLED
+257 DGNSKLVVPGLESKTLTVTEGAALELPDKLNLYKADGTEEQVSVTYKLKDKND
-271 KVIDAVKKNEA
+271 KV
-282 TKLPATLKCY
+282 TLKDNSLEV
-292 AKDGTVTDAPV
+292 AKKSGIKEVKLVATAGSETSEITAKVV
-303 DYSLKAENKNVSL
+303 AE
-316 SGNTITVNSAYA
+316 
-328 GTTLELDAKTADGK
+328 
-342 QSTVTLNLVDKT
+342 Q
-354 YTYTI
+354 YTYNI
-359 YYYDF
+359 YFYDS
-364 NEAYMSTSATDLWV
+364 NAAHMDVNAADV
-378 WEKGCAGPKEGTAFT
+378 HMWEIGGPDIEPASFT
-393 GTEVLDDGNT
+393 EKVKLDDGNE
-403 WLKTVVTLS
+403 WLKASITTDLK
-412 YTNVNIIPRSAGDWT
+412 NIGMIPRSKGGWSWQTDNHTFNNADAKKSVDLYIVYGDKNT
-427 WQREEIDYANTD
+427 YTELPAIKEQRERKVI
-439 EDENVTLYI
+439 
-448 TSNSK
+448 
-453 EAYTSIPELVKP
+453 
-465 RERYVMVEYDRPA
+465 VEYERQNN
-478 GDYDGW
+478 DYDGW

-518 VDMNLGFCVRKSG
+518 ADMNLGFCVRKSG
-531 KAKADK
+531 KAEADK
-537 WLEKDGGDNSILVP
+537 WLEKDGGDHSIFVP

-558 AKFVQGKGVTE
+558 AKLVQGKGVTE

-595 MTADNEKSLDSKVK
+595 MTADNEKSLDGKVK
-609 VVINGTAHDMTYNAK
+609 VVINGQTHDMTYNAK

-633 GCESGEYT
+633 GCKSGEYT

-646 DGKDVLDAFNTKS
+646 DGKDVLDAFNTNR

-682 SLSNSNKMSYNEN
+682 SLSNSKMNYNEN
-695 KVLSVEFD
+695 NVLSVEFD

-721 VSELGLDT
+721 VSALGLDT

-763 NIYETST
+763 NIYKTST

-797 YDGNSSNNKSY
+797 YDGNTSNNKAY
-808 NTTDVFDKNGS
+808 NTTDVFDKEGS

-835 YLENLGVNT
+835 YLEDLGVNT
-844 IWITPIVKNSDTKTD
+844 IWITPIVENSDTKTD
-859 DDDGNEIPSTGY
+859 DGNGNEIPSTGY
-871 HGYWASDFTKLNQ
+871 HGYWASDFTKLNP
-884 HLGTEEEFKSLI
+884 HLGTEVEFKSLI
-896 NAVHAR
+896 SAVHAR

-913 HAGYGTEDHFN
+913 HAGYGTENYFN
-924 SILTDTNGKAVK
+924 SILTDTNGNTVK
-936 MLRDNSNTVTGD
+936 MLRDDSNTVTGD

-971 VEWQTD
+971 VKWQTD

-1006 LTEANAEFKMI
+1006 LTEADAEFKMI

-1051 FVSGNVEGT
+1051 FVSGNVEGA

-1065 NRNASINNT
+1065 SRNNSINNT

-1117 SKGQMVIYY
+1117 SKGQTVIYY

-1174 AYSTLLSKGTRK
+1174 DYSALLSKGTRK
-1186 NIATSNKEGYCVFE
+1186 NIATSNDEGYSVFE

-1236 YSGATYTVGSDKT
+1236 YSGATYTVGSDKAVT
-1249 VAVTI
+1249 VTI
-1254 PAAKDGGTVILT
+1254 PAAKDGGTVILA

-1273 PVNPT
+1273 PTPADPGKKDPT
-1278 PAKPEKEDPTPAAK
+1278 PAK
-1292 VDWTKEVETIKNASA
+1292 
-1307 KETIVVKMDETG
+1307 
-1319 VISKDA
+1319 KD
-1325 IAAIKGTQK
+1325 G
-1334 KLVLDMG
+1334 
-1341 DGIKWIINGS
+1341 
-1351 DVSKVPVKDVNMS
+1351 
-1364 VTVDSKKIPE
+1364 
-1374 DVIKAAKVEKDAKK
+1374 
-1388 VVQISLAHE
+1388 
-1397 GEFGFKPV
+1397 
-1405 LSIDIGK
+1405 
-1412 SYAGKYAN
+1412 
-1420 LYYYNTK
+1420 
-1427 TKALEGQ
+1427 
-1434 MSVKIADDGSA
+1434 
-1445 LLTFTHAS
+1445 
-1453 DYVISVTDQAAI
+1453 VISVTDKAAI
-1465 DTKKAAPKSGDDN
+1465 ETKKAAPKSGDDN

-1494 TAATYRKKRA
+1494 TAATYRKKKA

>member
-1 MRKLKERF
+1 MKKLLR
-9 HRKHGIV
+9 RMSGIV
-16 SRIFSMVLALAM
+16 LAIVMVFTLLPSLPTVAAAAGNFDKQT
-28 IMTMIPSI
+28 ITM
-36 GGMATAYA
+36 
-44 DDGKVSITLHF
+44 HF
-55 KNYGNWNEVATK
+55 KKPVSDWDKVCAKLACGTSWNAISQYSK
-67 ATETENWTSI
+67 A
-77 SGYEQYNAWPGVV
+77 EQWPGIEVPTD
-90 LSEDT
+90 SANT
-95 EHKGYYT
+95 GWYT
-102 LTVTKETDTQ
+102 LTIDMKPDQ
-112 FNCIFN
+112 FDCIFN
-118 NNGNNS
+118 NGNNGK
-124 QTSNIIISASELAGK
+124 QTENICFTPDKETTEKWVEFGADGK
-139 TSYEGWVIDSSGEIL
+139 TQVSEEKPADWKESDKNAIEKEALSSV
-154 KSAPNSW
+154 KSP
-161 TTPGASDLSYVS
+161 V
-173 PEVNGRE
+173 VNDDKT
-180 VTFRV
+180 VTFNLEAFGTYENAKEVSLR
-185 PGSKFPGAEK
+185 G
-195 VTVPGN
+195 TVPGTDWDNGVN
-201 MNNWKEKEADGSYVL
+201 MTKTGKVFSYTTAVL
-216 TKNDAG
+216 N
-222 MWTGTFTM
+222 
-230 APGVYG
+230 PGVYE
-236 YKFVANESW
+236 YKYVIDGEW
-245 NSSMTD
+245 KKD
-251 PANSAT
+251 PVNPE
-257 TDGNSKLVVPGLED
+257 DKNGNSKLVVPGLESKALTVTEGSALELPDKLNLYKADGNEEQVGVTYKLKDTND
-271 KVIDAVKKNEA
+271 KVTLDGNKLTVAKKSGIKEVKLVATAGSETSEITAKVVAEQYTYNIYFYDSNAAHMDVNAADVHMWEIGGSAIEPVSFTEKVKFSDGNEWLKASITTDLKNIGMIPRSKGEWSWQTDNHTFNNTDANKTVDLYIVYGDKNTY
-282 TKLPATLKCY
+282 TKLPA
-292 AKDGTVTDAPV
+292 
-303 DYSLKAENKNVSL
+303 
-316 SGNTITVNSAYA
+316 I
-328 GTTLELDAKTADGK
+328 
-342 QSTVTLNLVDKT
+342 
-354 YTYTI
+354 
-359 YYYDF
+359 
-364 NEAYMSTSATDLWV
+364 
-378 WEKGCAGPKEGTAFT
+378 KE
-393 GTEVLDDGNT
+393 
-403 WLKTVVTLS
+403 
-412 YTNVNIIPRSAGDWT
+412 
-427 WQREEIDYANTD
+427 QRERKVI
-439 EDENVTLYI
+439 
-448 TSNSK
+448 
-453 EAYTSIPELVKP
+453 
-465 RERYVMVEYDRPA
+465 VEYERQNN
-478 GDYDGW
+478 DYDGW

-518 VDMNLGFCVRKSG
+518 ADMNLGFCVRKSG
-531 KAKADK
+531 KAEADK
-537 WLEKDGGDNSILVP
+537 WLEKDGGDHSIFVP

-558 AKFVQGKGVTE
+558 AKLVQGKGVTE

-595 MTADNEKSLDSKVK
+595 MTADNEKSLDGKVK
-609 VVINGTAHDMTYNAK
+609 VVINGQTHDMTYNAK

-633 GCESGEYT
+633 GCKSGEYT

-646 DGKDVLDAFNTKS
+646 DGKDVLDAFNTNR

-682 SLSNSNKMSYNEN
+682 SLSNSKMNYNEN
-695 KVLSVEFD
+695 NVLSVEFD

-721 VSELGLDT
+721 VSALGLDT

-763 NIYETST
+763 NIYKTST

-797 YDGNSSNNKSY
+797 YDGNTSNDKAY
-808 NTTDVFDKNGS
+808 NTTDVFDKKGS

-844 IWITPIVKNSDTKTD
+844 IWITPIVENSDTKTD
-859 DDDGNEIPSTGY
+859 DNGKEIPSTGY
-871 HGYWASDFTKLNQ
+871 HGYWASDFTNLNP
-884 HLGTEEEFKSLI
+884 HLGTEAEFKSLI

-924 SILTDTNGKAVK
+924 SILKDTNGNTVK
-936 MLRDNSNTVTGD
+936 MLRDDSNTVTGD
-948 DVYGSLSDLPDF
+948 DVYDALSKLPDF

-1006 LTEANAEFKMI
+1006 LTEADAEFKMI

-1051 FVSGNVEGT
+1051 FVSGNVEGA

-1065 NRNASINNT
+1065 SRNNSINNT

-1111 AALQLT
+1111 ATLQLT
-1117 SKGQMVIYY
+1117 SKGQTVIYY

-1174 AYSTLLSKGTRK
+1174 DYSALLSKGTRK
-1186 NIATSNKEGYCVFE
+1186 NIATSNDEGYSVFE

-1236 YSGATYTVGSDKT
+1236 YSGATYTVGSDKAVT
-1249 VAVTI
+1249 VTI
-1254 PAAKDGGTVILT
+1254 PAAKDGGTVILA

-1273 PVNPT
+1273 PTPADPGKKDPTPT
-1278 PAKPEKEDPTPAAK
+1278 PAK
-1292 VDWTKEVETIKNASA
+1292 
-1307 KETIVVKMDETG
+1307 
-1319 VISKDA
+1319 KD
-1325 IAAIKGTQK
+1325 G
-1334 KLVLDMG
+1334 
-1341 DGIKWIINGS
+1341 
-1351 DVSKVPVKDVNMS
+1351 
-1364 VTVDSKKIPE
+1364 
-1374 DVIKAAKVEKDAKK
+1374 
-1388 VVQISLAHE
+1388 
-1397 GEFGFKPV
+1397 
-1405 LSIDIGK
+1405 
-1412 SYAGKYAN
+1412 
-1420 LYYYNTK
+1420 
-1427 TKALEGQ
+1427 
-1434 MSVKIADDGSA
+1434 
-1445 LLTFTHAS
+1445 
-1453 DYVISVTDQAAI
+1453 VISVTDKAAI
-1465 DTKKAAPKSGDDN
+1465 ETKKAAPKSGDDN

-1494 TAATYRKKRA
+1494 TAATYRKKKA

>member
-1 MRKLKERF
+1 MKKFLRRMS
-9 HRKHGIV
+9 GIV
-16 SRIFSMVLALAM
+16 LAIVMAF
-28 IMTMIPSI
+28 TMLPSLPTVAAAA
-36 GGMATAYA
+36 GSFDKQT
-44 DDGKVSITLHF
+44 ITMHF
-55 KNYGNWNEVATK
+55 KPASQWDKVYTYIKQGKNW
-67 ATETENWTSI
+67 
-77 SGYEQYNAWPGVV
+77 
-90 LSEDT
+90 DT
-95 EHKGYYT
+95 IPEY
-102 LTVTKETDTQ
+102 
-112 FNCIFN
+112 
-118 NNGNNS
+118 
-124 QTSNIIISASELAGK
+124 
-139 TSYEGWVIDSSGEIL
+139 SYIGDW
-154 KSAPNSW
+154 
-161 TTPGASDLSYVS
+161 
-173 PEVNGRE
+173 
-180 VTFRV
+180 
-185 PGSKFPGAEK
+185 PGAEIEK
-195 VTVPGN
+195 DSQNDGWYSFTIIMSKNELHCKFTNNKGIETKNDVGFTPDKEITEKWVTMSSNDQDAVVSDTKPSGWVDSVSNPPVKPVVKGESPKLNADKTVTFNLDATGDYKDETDVRLMGTVPGT
-201 MNNWKEKEADGSYVL
+201 NWDDGLQMEKKGDFFTV
-216 TKNDAG
+216 T
-222 MWTGTFTM
+222 TGKLE
-230 APGVYG
+230 PGIYQ
-236 YKFVANESW
+236 YKFLIDKNGKNSW
-245 NSSMTD
+245 ITD
-251 PANSAT
+251 PANSEIK
-257 TDGNSKLVVPGLED
+257 DGNSKLVVPGLESKTLTVTEGAALELPDKLNLYKADGTEEQVSVTYKLKDKND
-271 KVIDAVKKNEA
+271 KV
-282 TKLPATLKCY
+282 TLKDNSLEV
-292 AKDGTVTDAPV
+292 AKKSGIKEVKLVATAGSETSEITAKVV
-303 DYSLKAENKNVSL
+303 AE
-316 SGNTITVNSAYA
+316 
-328 GTTLELDAKTADGK
+328 
-342 QSTVTLNLVDKT
+342 Q
-354 YTYTI
+354 YTYNI
-359 YYYDF
+359 YFYDS
-364 NEAYMSTSATDLWV
+364 NAAHMDVNAADV
-378 WEKGCAGPKEGTAFT
+378 HMWEIGGPDIEPASFT
-393 GTEVLDDGNT
+393 EKVKLDDGNE
-403 WLKTVVTLS
+403 WLKASITTDLK
-412 YTNVNIIPRSAGDWT
+412 NIGMIPRSKGGWSWQTDNHTFNNADAKKSVDLYIVYGDKNT
-427 WQREEIDYANTD
+427 YTELPAIKEQRERKVI
-439 EDENVTLYI
+439 
-448 TSNSK
+448 
-453 EAYTSIPELVKP
+453 
-465 RERYVMVEYDRPA
+465 VEYERQNN
-478 GDYDGW
+478 DYDGW

-518 VDMNLGFCVRKSG
+518 ADMNLGFCVRRSG
-531 KAKADK
+531 KAEADK
-537 WLEKDGGDNSILVP
+537 WLEKDGGDHSIFVP

-558 AKFVQGKGVTE
+558 AKLVQGKGVTE

-595 MTADNEKSLDSKVK
+595 MTADNEKSLDGKVK
-609 VVINGTAHDMTYNAK
+609 VVINGTAHDMSYNAK

-633 GCESGEYT
+633 GCKSGEYT

-646 DGKDVLDAFNTKS
+646 NGKDVLDAFNTNS
-659 KNVDGKDV
+659 KKVDGKDV
-667 SYFTYKTFDNLGIKA
+667 SYFTYKTFDDLGIKA
-682 SLSNSNKMSYNEN
+682 SLSNSKMSYNEN
-695 KVLSVEFD
+695 NVLSVEFD
-703 GADKDAITK
+703 GADKDAIKK

-721 VSELGLDT
+721 VSALGLDT

-763 NIYETST
+763 NIYKTST

-797 YDGNSSNNKSY
+797 YDGNTSNDKAY
-808 NTTDVFDKNGS
+808 NTTDVFDKKGS

-844 IWITPIVKNSDTKTD
+844 IWITPIVENSDTKTD
-859 DDDGNEIPSTGY
+859 DNGKEIPSTGY
-871 HGYWASDFTKLNQ
+871 HGYWASDFTNLNP
-884 HLGTEEEFKSLI
+884 HLGTEAEFKSLI

-924 SILTDTNGKAVK
+924 SILKDTNGNTVK
-936 MLRDNSNTVTGD
+936 MLRDDSNTVTGD
-948 DVYGSLSDLPDF
+948 DVYDALSKLPDF

-1006 LTEANAEFKMI
+1006 LTEADAEFKMI

-1051 FVSGNVEGT
+1051 FVSGNVEGA

-1065 NRNASINNT
+1065 SRNNSINNT

-1117 SKGQMVIYY
+1117 SKGQTVIYY

-1165 YKKLLAIRN
+1165 YKKLLSIRN
-1174 AYSTLLSKGTRK
+1174 DYSALLSKGTRK
-1186 NIATSNKEGYCVFE
+1186 NIATSNDEGYSVFE

-1236 YSGATYTVGSDKT
+1236 YSGATYTVGSDKAVT
-1249 VAVTI
+1249 VTI
-1254 PAAKDGGTVILT
+1254 PAAKDGGTVILA

-1273 PVNPT
+1273 PTPADPGKKDPTPT
-1278 PAKPEKEDPTPAAK
+1278 PAK
-1292 VDWTKEVETIKNASA
+1292 
-1307 KETIVVKMDETG
+1307 
-1319 VISKDA
+1319 KD
-1325 IAAIKGTQK
+1325 G
-1334 KLVLDMG
+1334 
-1341 DGIKWIINGS
+1341 
-1351 DVSKVPVKDVNMS
+1351 
-1364 VTVDSKKIPE
+1364 
-1374 DVIKAAKVEKDAKK
+1374 
-1388 VVQISLAHE
+1388 
-1397 GEFGFKPV
+1397 
-1405 LSIDIGK
+1405 
-1412 SYAGKYAN
+1412 
-1420 LYYYNTK
+1420 
-1427 TKALEGQ
+1427 
-1434 MSVKIADDGSA
+1434 
-1445 LLTFTHAS
+1445 
-1453 DYVISVTDQAAI
+1453 VISVTDKAAI
-1465 DTKKAAPKSGDDN
+1465 KTKKAAPKSGDDN

>member
-67 ATETENWTSI
+67 ATETESWTSI
-77 SGYEQYNAWPGVV
+77 SGHEKYNAWPGVV

-95 EHKGYYT
+95 DHKGYYT
-102 LTVTKETDTQ
+102 LTVTKGTDTQ

-118 NNGNNS
+118 NNVAENGS
-124 QTSNIIISASELAGK
+124 QTSNIIIPASELAGK
-139 TSYEGWVIDSSGEIL
+139 TSYEGWVIDASGEIL

-173 PEVNGRE
+173 PEVNGRK

-185 PGSKFPGAEK
+185 PDSKVSGATT
-195 VTVPGN
+195 VTVPGD
-201 MNNWKEKEADGSYVL
+201 MNGWNVKATGENAFAL
-216 TKNDAG
+216 TKGADG
-222 MWTGTFTM
+222 MWTGTFTV
-230 APGVYG
+230 APGIYG
-236 YKFVANESW
+236 YKFDVDESW
-245 NSSMTD
+245 ANPNMTD
-251 PANSAT
+251 PANPLSLG
-257 TDGNSKLVVPGLED
+257 DNSKLVVPGLESKTLTVTEGAALELPD
-271 KVIDAVKKNEA
+271 KLNLYKADGNEEQVSVTYKLKKKND
-282 TKLPATLKCY
+282 K
-292 AKDGTVTDAPV
+292 
-303 DYSLKAENKNVSL
+303 
-316 SGNTITVNSAYA
+316 
-328 GTTLELDAKTADGK
+328 
-342 QSTVTLNLVDKT
+342 VTLNENKLTVAKKSGIKEVKLVATAGSETSEITAKVVAEQ
-354 YTYTI
+354 YTYNI
-359 YYYDF
+359 YFYDS
-364 NEAYMSTSATDLWV
+364 NAAHMDVNAADV
-378 WEKGCAGPKEGTAFT
+378 HMWEVDGEKRKLGDISFKEK
-393 GTEVLDDGNT
+393 VKRSDGNE
-403 WLKTVVTLS
+403 WLKASITTDAK
-412 YTNVNIIPRSAGDWT
+412 NIGMIPRSKGGWSWQTEDHTFNNADAKKTVDLYIVYGDKNT
-427 WQREEIDYANTD
+427 YTELPAIKEQRERKVI
-439 EDENVTLYI
+439 
-448 TSNSK
+448 
-453 EAYTSIPELVKP
+453 
-465 RERYVMVEYDRPA
+465 VEYERQNN
-478 GDYDGW
+478 DYDGW

-518 VDMNLGFCVRKSG
+518 ADMNLGFCVRKSG
-531 KAKADK
+531 KAEADK
-537 WLEKDGGDNSILVP
+537 WLEKDGGDHSIFVP

-558 AKFVQGKGVTE
+558 AKLVQGKGVTE

-595 MTADNEKSLDSKVK
+595 MTADNEKSLEGKVK
-609 VVINGTAHDMTYNAK
+609 VVINGTAYDMAYNAK
-624 TERYEYDVN
+624 TERYEYDVK
-633 GCESGEYT
+633 GCKSGEYT

-646 DGKDVLDAFNTKS
+646 NGKDVLDAFNTNS
-659 KNVDGKDV
+659 KKVDGKDV
-667 SYFTYKTFDNLGIKA
+667 SYFTYKTFDDLGIKA
-682 SLSNSNKMSYNEN
+682 SLSNSKMSYNEN
-695 KVLSVEFD
+695 NVLSVEFD

-721 VSELGLDT
+721 VSALGLDT

-763 NIYETST
+763 NIYKTST

-797 YDGNSSNNKSY
+797 YDGNSSNNKAY
-808 NTTDVFDKNGS
+808 NTTDVFDKKGS

-844 IWITPIVKNSDTKTD
+844 IWITPIVENSDTKTD
-859 DDDGNEIPSTGY
+859 DNGKEIPSTGY
-871 HGYWASDFTKLNQ
+871 HGYWASDFTNLNP
-884 HLGTEEEFKSLI
+884 HLGTEAEFKSLI

-924 SILTDTNGKAVK
+924 SILKDTNGNTVK
-936 MLRDNSNTVTGD
+936 MLRDDSNTVTGD
-948 DVYGSLSDLPDF
+948 DVYGSLVDLPDF

-971 VEWQTD
+971 VKWQTD

-1065 NRNASINNT
+1065 SRNASINNT

-1088 LVDKLTK
+1088 LVDKLMK
-1095 EKGMTEEQ
+1095 EKGMNEEQ

-1132 HGLNNYPIQSN
+1132 HGLDNYPIQSN
-1143 RYDFDWAAL
+1143 RYDFDWAKL

-1186 NIATSNKEGYCVFE
+1186 NIATSNDEGYSVFE
-1200 RAYDGN
+1200 RAYNGN
-1206 ALTVALNVK
+1206 ALTVAFNVK

-1249 VAVTI
+1249 IAVTI
-1254 PAAKDGGTVILT
+1254 PAAKDGGTVILA

-1273 PVNPT
+1273 PTPADPGKKDPTPT
-1278 PAKPEKEDPTPAAK
+1278 PAK
-1292 VDWTKEVETIKNASA
+1292 
-1307 KETIVVKMDETG
+1307 
-1319 VISKDA
+1319 KD
-1325 IAAIKGTQK
+1325 G
-1334 KLVLDMG
+1334 
-1341 DGIKWIINGS
+1341 
-1351 DVSKVPVKDVNMS
+1351 
-1364 VTVDSKKIPE
+1364 
-1374 DVIKAAKVEKDAKK
+1374 
-1388 VVQISLAHE
+1388 
-1397 GEFGFKPV
+1397 
-1405 LSIDIGK
+1405 
-1412 SYAGKYAN
+1412 
-1420 LYYYNTK
+1420 
-1427 TKALEGQ
+1427 
-1434 MSVKIADDGSA
+1434 
-1445 LLTFTHAS
+1445 
-1453 DYVISVTDQAAI
+1453 VISVTDKAAI
-1465 DTKKAAPKSGDDN
+1465 ETKKAAPKSGDDN

>member
-1 MRKLKERF
+1 MKKFLRRMS
-9 HRKHGIV
+9 GIV
-16 SRIFSMVLALAM
+16 LAIVMAF
-28 IMTMIPSI
+28 TMLPSLPTVAAAA
-36 GGMATAYA
+36 GSFDKQT
-44 DDGKVSITLHF
+44 ITMHF
-55 KNYGNWNEVATK
+55 KPASQWDKVYTYIKQGKNW
-67 ATETENWTSI
+67 
-77 SGYEQYNAWPGVV
+77 
-90 LSEDT
+90 DT
-95 EHKGYYT
+95 IPEY
-102 LTVTKETDTQ
+102 
-112 FNCIFN
+112 
-118 NNGNNS
+118 
-124 QTSNIIISASELAGK
+124 
-139 TSYEGWVIDSSGEIL
+139 SYIGDW
-154 KSAPNSW
+154 
-161 TTPGASDLSYVS
+161 
-173 PEVNGRE
+173 
-180 VTFRV
+180 
-185 PGSKFPGAEK
+185 PGAEIEK
-195 VTVPGN
+195 DSQNDGWYSFTIIMSKNELHCKFTNNKGIETKNDVGFTPDKEITEKWVTMSSNDQDAVVSDTKPSGWVDSVSNPPVKPVVKGESPKLNADKTVTFNLDATGDYKDETDVRLMGTVPGT
-201 MNNWKEKEADGSYVL
+201 NWDDGLQMEKKGDFFTV
-216 TKNDAG
+216 T
-222 MWTGTFTM
+222 TGKLE
-230 APGVYG
+230 PGIYQ
-236 YKFVANESW
+236 YKFLIDKNGKNSW
-245 NSSMTD
+245 ITD
-251 PANSAT
+251 PANSEIK
-257 TDGNSKLVVPGLED
+257 DGNSKLVVPGLESKTLTVTEGAALELPDKLNLYKADGTEEQVSVTYKLKDKND
-271 KVIDAVKKNEA
+271 KV
-282 TKLPATLKCY
+282 TLKDNSLEV
-292 AKDGTVTDAPV
+292 AKKSGIKEVKLVATAGSETSEITAKVV
-303 DYSLKAENKNVSL
+303 AE
-316 SGNTITVNSAYA
+316 
-328 GTTLELDAKTADGK
+328 
-342 QSTVTLNLVDKT
+342 Q
-354 YTYTI
+354 YTYNI
-359 YYYDF
+359 YFYDS
-364 NEAYMSTSATDLWV
+364 NAAHMDVNAADV
-378 WEKGCAGPKEGTAFT
+378 HMWEIGGPDIEPASFT
-393 GTEVLDDGNT
+393 EKVKLDDGNE
-403 WLKTVVTLS
+403 WLKASITTDLK
-412 YTNVNIIPRSAGDWT
+412 NIGMIPRSKGGWSWQTDNHTFNNADAKKSVDLYIVYGDKNT
-427 WQREEIDYANTD
+427 YTELPAIKEQRERKVI
-439 EDENVTLYI
+439 
-448 TSNSK
+448 
-453 EAYTSIPELVKP
+453 
-465 RERYVMVEYDRPA
+465 VEYERQNN
-478 GDYDGW
+478 DYDGW

-518 VDMNLGFCVRKSG
+518 ADMNLGFCVRRSG
-531 KAKADK
+531 KAEADK
-537 WLEKDGGDNSILVP
+537 WLEKDGGDHSIFVP

-558 AKFVQGKGVTE
+558 AKLVQGKGVTE

-581 NEDKISFYYRDDSL
+581 NEDNISFYYRDDSL
-595 MTADNEKSLDSKVK
+595 MTADNEKSLDGKVK
-609 VVINGTAHDMTYNAK
+609 VVINGTAHDMSYNAK

-633 GCESGEYT
+633 GCKSGEYT

-646 DGKDVLDAFNTKS
+646 NGKDVLDAFNTNS
-659 KNVDGKDV
+659 KKVDGKDV
-667 SYFTYKTFDNLGIKA
+667 SYFTYKTFDDLGIKA
-682 SLSNSNKMSYNEN
+682 SLSNSKMSYNEN
-695 KVLSVEFD
+695 NVLSVEFD
-703 GADKDAITK
+703 GADKDAIKK

-721 VSELGLDT
+721 VSALGLDT

-763 NIYETST
+763 NIYKTST

-797 YDGNSSNNKSY
+797 YDGNTSNDKAY
-808 NTTDVFDKNGS
+808 NTTDVFDKKGS

-844 IWITPIVKNSDTKTD
+844 IWITPIVENSDTKTD
-859 DDDGNEIPSTGY
+859 DNGKEIPSTGY
-871 HGYWASDFTKLNQ
+871 HGYWASDFTNLNP
-884 HLGTEEEFKSLI
+884 HLGTEAEFKSLI

-924 SILTDTNGKAVK
+924 SILKDTNGNTVK
-936 MLRDNSNTVTGD
+936 MLRDDSNTVTGD
-948 DVYGSLSDLPDF
+948 DVYDALSKLPDF

-1006 LTEANAEFKMI
+1006 LTEADAEFKMI

-1051 FVSGNVEGT
+1051 FVSGNVEGA

-1065 NRNASINNT
+1065 SRNNSINNT

-1117 SKGQMVIYY
+1117 SKGQTVIYY

-1165 YKKLLAIRN
+1165 YKKLLSIRN
-1174 AYSTLLSKGTRK
+1174 DYSALLSKGTRK
-1186 NIATSNKEGYCVFE
+1186 NIATSNDEGYSVFE

-1236 YSGATYTVGSDKT
+1236 YSGATYTVGSDKAVT
-1249 VAVTI
+1249 VTI
-1254 PAAKDGGTVILT
+1254 PAAKDGGTVILA

-1273 PVNPT
+1273 PTPADPGKKDPTPT
-1278 PAKPEKEDPTPAAK
+1278 PAK
-1292 VDWTKEVETIKNASA
+1292 
-1307 KETIVVKMDETG
+1307 
-1319 VISKDA
+1319 KD
-1325 IAAIKGTQK
+1325 G
-1334 KLVLDMG
+1334 
-1341 DGIKWIINGS
+1341 
-1351 DVSKVPVKDVNMS
+1351 
-1364 VTVDSKKIPE
+1364 
-1374 DVIKAAKVEKDAKK
+1374 
-1388 VVQISLAHE
+1388 
-1397 GEFGFKPV
+1397 
-1405 LSIDIGK
+1405 
-1412 SYAGKYAN
+1412 
-1420 LYYYNTK
+1420 
-1427 TKALEGQ
+1427 
-1434 MSVKIADDGSA
+1434 
-1445 LLTFTHAS
+1445 
-1453 DYVISVTDQAAI
+1453 VISVTDKAAI
-1465 DTKKAAPKSGDDN
+1465 KTKKAAPKSGDDN

-1494 TAATYRKKRA
+1494 TAATYRKKKA

>member
-1 MRKLKERF
+1 MKKFLRRMS
-9 HRKHGIV
+9 GIV
-16 SRIFSMVLALAM
+16 LAIVMAFTLLPSLPTVAAADGSLDKQT
-28 IMTMIPSI
+28 ITM
-36 GGMATAYA
+36 
-44 DDGKVSITLHF
+44 HF
-55 KNYGNWNEVATK
+55 KPASQWDKVYTYIKQGGSW
-67 ATETENWTSI
+67 
-77 SGYEQYNAWPGVV
+77 
-90 LSEDT
+90 DT
-95 EHKGYYT
+95 IPEY
-102 LTVTKETDTQ
+102 
-112 FNCIFN
+112 
-118 NNGNNS
+118 
-124 QTSNIIISASELAGK
+124 
-139 TSYEGWVIDSSGEIL
+139 SYIGE
-154 KSAPNSW
+154 W
-161 TTPGASDLSYVS
+161 
-173 PEVNGRE
+173 
-180 VTFRV
+180 
-185 PGSKFPGAEK
+185 PGAETEK
-195 VTVPGN
+195 DSENDGWYSFTITMSANEVHCIFTNNNNIQTANVEFTPDKEVTEKWVTMGSDDKDSTVVSDTKPSGWRDSVSNPPIKPVVKGESPKLNADKTVTFNLDATGDYKDETDVRLMGTVPGT
-201 MNNWKEKEADGSYVL
+201 NWDDGLQMEKKGDFFTV
-216 TKNDAG
+216 T
-222 MWTGTFTM
+222 TGKLE
-230 APGVYG
+230 PGIYQ
-236 YKFVANESW
+236 YKFLIDKNGKNSW
-245 NSSMTD
+245 ITD
-251 PANSAT
+251 PVNSEIK
-257 TDGNSKLVVPGLED
+257 DGNSKLVVPGLES
-271 KVIDAVKKNEA
+271 KA
-282 TKLPATLKCY
+282 L
-292 AKDGTVTDAPV
+292 TVT
-303 DYSLKAENKNVSL
+303 
-316 SGNTITVNSAYA
+316 
-328 GTTLELDAKTADGK
+328 
-342 QSTVTLNLVDKT
+342 
-354 YTYTI
+354 
-359 YYYDF
+359 
-364 NEAYMSTSATDLWV
+364 
-378 WEKGCAGPKEGTAFT
+378 EGTALELPDKLNLYKAD
-393 GTEVLDDGNT
+393 GTEEQVGVSYTLKDTNDKVTLKDNKLTVDKKSGIKEVKLVATAGSETSEITAKVVAEQYTYNIYFYDSYAAHMDVNAADVHMWEVDGSDIGDISFTEKVKLSDGNE
-403 WLKTVVTLS
+403 WLKASITTDAK
-412 YTNVNIIPRSAGDWT
+412 NIGMIPRSKGGWSWQTDDHKFNNKDAKKAVDLYIVNGDKET
-427 WQREEIDYANTD
+427 YTELPAIKEQRERKVI
-439 EDENVTLYI
+439 
-448 TSNSK
+448 
-453 EAYTSIPELVKP
+453 
-465 RERYVMVEYDRPA
+465 VEYERQNN
-478 GDYDGW
+478 DYDGW

-494 KETEIYTQEINGKH
+494 DGTEIYTQEINGKH

-518 VDMNLGFCVRKSG
+518 ADMNLGFCVRKSG
-531 KAKADK
+531 EAEADK
-537 WLEKDGGDNSILVP
+537 WLEKDGGDHSIFVP
-551 ANQTIVK
+551 SNQTIVK
-558 AKFVQGKGVTE
+558 AKLVQGKGVTE

-595 MTADNEKSLDSKVK
+595 MTADNEKSLEGKVK
-609 VVINGTAHDMTYNAK
+609 VVINGTAHDMAYNAK

-633 GCESGEYT
+633 GCKSGEYT

-646 DGKDVLDAFNTKS
+646 DGKDVLDAFNTNS
-659 KNVDGKDV
+659 KNVGGKDV

-682 SLSNSNKMSYNEN
+682 SLSNSKMSYNEN
-695 KVLSVEFD
+695 NVLSVAFD
-703 GADKDAITK
+703 GDDKDAITK

-721 VSELGLDT
+721 VSALGLDT

-763 NIYETST
+763 NIYKTST
-770 QVEVTKNNSSSFDW
+770 QVEITKNNISSFDW

-844 IWITPIVKNSDTKTD
+844 IWITPIVENSDAKTG
-859 DDDGNEIPSTGY
+859 DDGIPTTGY
-871 HGYWASDFTKLNQ
+871 HGYWASDFTKLNP
-884 HLGTEEEFKSLI
+884 HLGTEAEFKSLI
-896 NAVHAR
+896 NAVHDR

-913 HAGYGTEDHFN
+913 HAGYGTEDYFN
-924 SILTDTNGKAVK
+924 SILKDADGNTIK
-936 MLRDNSNTVTGD
+936 MLRDDSNTVTGD
-948 DVYGSLSDLPDF
+948 DVYDALSDLPDF
-960 VTENEDVMNQL
+960 VTENDDVMNQL
-971 VEWQTD
+971 VKWQTD

-1006 LTEANAEFKMI
+1006 LTEADAEFKMI

-1065 NRNASINNT
+1065 SRNTSINNT

-1117 SKGQMVIYY
+1117 SKGQTVIYY

-1174 AYSTLLSKGTRK
+1174 DYSALLSKGTRK
-1186 NIATSNKEGYCVFE
+1186 NIATSNDEGYSVFE

-1215 DAAKTVTIPV
+1215 DIAKAVTIPV

-1273 PVNPT
+1273 PT
-1278 PAKPEKEDPTPAAK
+1278 PADPGKEDPTPTEAKKDDKVSTNTTAAK

-1307 KETIVVKMDETG
+1307 KDTIVVKMDETG

-1351 DVSKVPVKDVNMS
+1351 DVSKVPAKDVNMS
-1364 VTVDSKKIPE
+1364 VIVDSKKIPE

-1420 LYYYNTK
+1420 LYYYNIK

-1494 TAATYRKKRA
+1494 TAATYRKKKA

>member
-1 MRKLKERF
+1 MKKFLRRMS
-9 HRKHGIV
+9 GIV
-16 SRIFSMVLALAM
+16 LAIVMVFTLLPSLPTVAAAAGNFDKQT
-28 IMTMIPSI
+28 ITM
-36 GGMATAYA
+36 
-44 DDGKVSITLHF
+44 HF
-55 KNYGNWNEVATK
+55 KKPVSDWDKVCAKLACGTSWNAISQYSK
-67 ATETENWTSI
+67 A
-77 SGYEQYNAWPGVV
+77 EQWPGIEVPTD
-90 LSEDT
+90 SANT
-95 EHKGYYT
+95 GWYT
-102 LTVTKETDTQ
+102 LTIDMKPDQ
-112 FNCIFN
+112 FDCIFN
-118 NNGNNS
+118 NGNNGK
-124 QTSNIIISASELAGK
+124 QTDNICFTPDKDTTEKWVEFGADGK
-139 TSYEGWVIDSSGEIL
+139 TQVSEEKPADWKESDKNAIEKEALSSV
-154 KSAPNSW
+154 KSP
-161 TTPGASDLSYVS
+161 V
-173 PEVNGRE
+173 VNDDKT
-180 VTFRV
+180 VTFNLEAFGTYENAKEVSLR
-185 PGSKFPGAEK
+185 G
-195 VTVPGN
+195 TVPGTDWDNGVN
-201 MNNWKEKEADGSYVL
+201 MTKTGKVFSYTTAVL
-216 TKNDAG
+216 N
-222 MWTGTFTM
+222 
-230 APGVYG
+230 PGVYE
-236 YKFVANESW
+236 YKYVIDGEW
-245 NSSMTD
+245 KKD
-251 PANSAT
+251 PVNPE
-257 TDGNSKLVVPGLED
+257 DKNGNSKLVVPGLESKALTVTEGSALELPDKLNLYKADGTEEQVSVTYKLKGKND
-271 KVIDAVKKNEA
+271 KVTLNENKLTVAKKSGIKEVKLVATAGSETSEITAKVVAEQYTYNIYFYDSNAAHMDVNAADVHMWEIGGSAIEPVSFTEKVKLSDGNEWLKASITTDLKNIGMIPRSKGEWSWQTDNHTFNNTDANKTVDLYIVYGDKNTY
-282 TKLPATLKCY
+282 TKLPA
-292 AKDGTVTDAPV
+292 
-303 DYSLKAENKNVSL
+303 
-316 SGNTITVNSAYA
+316 I
-328 GTTLELDAKTADGK
+328 
-342 QSTVTLNLVDKT
+342 
-354 YTYTI
+354 
-359 YYYDF
+359 
-364 NEAYMSTSATDLWV
+364 
-378 WEKGCAGPKEGTAFT
+378 KE
-393 GTEVLDDGNT
+393 
-403 WLKTVVTLS
+403 
-412 YTNVNIIPRSAGDWT
+412 
-427 WQREEIDYANTD
+427 QRERKVI
-439 EDENVTLYI
+439 
-448 TSNSK
+448 
-453 EAYTSIPELVKP
+453 
-465 RERYVMVEYDRPA
+465 VEYERQNN
-478 GDYDGW
+478 DYDGW

-518 VDMNLGFCVRKSG
+518 ADMNLGFCVRKSG
-531 KAKADK
+531 KAEADK
-537 WLEKDGGDNSILVP
+537 WLEKDGGDHSIFVP

-558 AKFVQGKGVTE
+558 AKLVQGKGVTE

-595 MTADNEKSLDSKVK
+595 MTADNEKSLDGKVK
-609 VVINGTAHDMTYNAK
+609 VVINGQTHDMTYNAK

-633 GCESGEYT
+633 GCKSGEYT

-646 DGKDVLDAFNTKS
+646 DGKDVLDAFNTNS

-682 SLSNSNKMSYNEN
+682 ILSNSKMNYNEN
-695 KVLSVEFD
+695 NVLSVEFD
-703 GADKDAITK
+703 GTDKNLITK
-712 AEVSSITAD
+712 AEISSITAD

-763 NIYETST
+763 NIYKTST

-797 YDGNSSNNKSY
+797 YDGNTSNNKAY
-808 NTTDVFDKNGS
+808 NTTDVFDKEGS

-835 YLENLGVNT
+835 YLEDLGVNT

-859 DDDGNEIPSTGY
+859 DGNGNEIPSTGY
-871 HGYWASDFTKLNQ
+871 HGYWASDFTKLNP
-884 HLGTEEEFKSLI
+884 HLGTEAEFKSLI
-896 NAVHAR
+896 SAVHAR

-913 HAGYGTEDHFN
+913 HAGYGTENYFN
-924 SILTDTNGKAVK
+924 SILTDTNGNTVK
-936 MLRDNSNTVTGD
+936 MLRDDSNTVTGD

-1006 LTEANAEFKMI
+1006 LTEADAEFKMI

-1174 AYSTLLSKGTRK
+1174 AYSALLSKGTRK
-1186 NIATSNKEGYCVFE
+1186 NIATSNDEGYSVFE

-1254 PAAKDGGTVILT
+1254 PAAKDGGTVILA

-1273 PVNPT
+1273 PTPADPGKKDPTPT
-1278 PAKPEKEDPTPAAK
+1278 PAK
-1292 VDWTKEVETIKNASA
+1292 
-1307 KETIVVKMDETG
+1307 
-1319 VISKDA
+1319 KD
-1325 IAAIKGTQK
+1325 G
-1334 KLVLDMG
+1334 
-1341 DGIKWIINGS
+1341 
-1351 DVSKVPVKDVNMS
+1351 
-1364 VTVDSKKIPE
+1364 
-1374 DVIKAAKVEKDAKK
+1374 
-1388 VVQISLAHE
+1388 
-1397 GEFGFKPV
+1397 
-1405 LSIDIGK
+1405 
-1412 SYAGKYAN
+1412 
-1420 LYYYNTK
+1420 
-1427 TKALEGQ
+1427 
-1434 MSVKIADDGSA
+1434 
-1445 LLTFTHAS
+1445 
-1453 DYVISVTDQAAI
+1453 VISVTDKAAI
-1465 DTKKAAPKSGDDN
+1465 ETKKAAPKSGDDN

>member
-1 MRKLKERF
+1 MKKFLRRMS
-9 HRKHGIV
+9 GIV
-16 SRIFSMVLALAM
+16 LAIVMAFTLLPSLPTVAAADGSFDKQT
-28 IMTMIPSI
+28 ITM
-36 GGMATAYA
+36 
-44 DDGKVSITLHF
+44 HF
-55 KNYGNWNEVATK
+55 KPASQWDKVYTYIKQGGSW
-67 ATETENWTSI
+67 
-77 SGYEQYNAWPGVV
+77 
-90 LSEDT
+90 DT
-95 EHKGYYT
+95 IPEY
-102 LTVTKETDTQ
+102 
-112 FNCIFN
+112 
-118 NNGNNS
+118 
-124 QTSNIIISASELAGK
+124 
-139 TSYEGWVIDSSGEIL
+139 SYIGE
-154 KSAPNSW
+154 W
-161 TTPGASDLSYVS
+161 
-173 PEVNGRE
+173 
-180 VTFRV
+180 
-185 PGSKFPGAEK
+185 PGAETEK
-195 VTVPGN
+195 DSKNDGWYSFTITMSANEVHCIFTNNNNIQTTNVEFTPDKEVTEKWVTMGSDDKDSTVVSDTKPSGWIDSVSNPPVKPVVKGESPKLNADKTVTFNLDATGDYKDETDVRLMGTVPGT
-201 MNNWKEKEADGSYVL
+201 NWDNGLQMEKKGNFFTV
-216 TKNDAG
+216 T
-222 MWTGTFTM
+222 TGKLE
-230 APGVYG
+230 PGIYQ
-236 YKFVANESW
+236 YKFLIDKNGKNSW
-245 NSSMTD
+245 ITD
-251 PANSAT
+251 PANSEIK
-257 TDGNSKLVVPGLED
+257 DGNSKLVVPGLESKTLTVTEGAALELPDKLNLYKADGTEEQVSVTYKLKDKND
-271 KVIDAVKKNEA
+271 KV
-282 TKLPATLKCY
+282 TLKDNSLEV
-292 AKDGTVTDAPV
+292 AKKSGIKEVKLVATAGSETSEITAKVV
-303 DYSLKAENKNVSL
+303 AE
-316 SGNTITVNSAYA
+316 
-328 GTTLELDAKTADGK
+328 
-342 QSTVTLNLVDKT
+342 Q
-354 YTYTI
+354 YTYNI
-359 YYYDF
+359 YFYDS
-364 NEAYMSTSATDLWV
+364 NAAHMDVNAADVYMWEIGGSAIEPASFT
-378 WEKGCAGPKEGTAFT
+378 EKVK
-393 GTEVLDDGNT
+393 LDDGNE
-403 WLKTVVTLS
+403 WLKASITTDLK
-412 YTNVNIIPRSAGDWT
+412 NIGMIPRAKGTWGSWQTADHTFNNTDAKKTVDLYIVNGDKNT
-427 WQREEIDYANTD
+427 YTELPAIKEQRERKVI
-439 EDENVTLYI
+439 
-448 TSNSK
+448 
-453 EAYTSIPELVKP
+453 
-465 RERYVMVEYDRPA
+465 VEYERQNN
-478 GDYDGW
+478 DYDGW

-518 VDMNLGFCVRKSG
+518 ADMNLGFCVRRSG
-531 KAKADK
+531 KAEADK
-537 WLEKDGGDNSILVP
+537 WLEKDGGDHSIFVP

-558 AKFVQGKGVTE
+558 AKLVQGKGVTE

-595 MTADNEKSLDSKVK
+595 MTADNEKSLDGKVK
-609 VVINGTAHDMTYNAK
+609 VVINGTAHDMSYNAK

-633 GCESGEYT
+633 GCKSGEYT

-646 DGKDVLDAFNTKS
+646 DGKDVIDAFNTNS
-659 KNVDGKDV
+659 KKVDGKDV

-682 SLSNSNKMSYNEN
+682 SLSNSKMNYNEN
-695 KVLSVEFD
+695 NVLRVEFD

-763 NIYETST
+763 NIYKTST

-797 YDGNSSNNKSY
+797 YDGNTSNNKSY
-808 NTTDVFDKNGS
+808 NTTDVFDKKGS

-835 YLENLGVNT
+835 YLEDLGVNT
-844 IWITPIVKNSDTKTD
+844 IWITPIVENSDAKTG
-859 DDDGNEIPSTGY
+859 DDGIPTTGY
-871 HGYWASDFTKLNQ
+871 HGYWASDFTKLNP
-884 HLGTEEEFKSLI
+884 HLGTEAEFKSLI
-896 NAVHAR
+896 NAVHDR

-913 HAGYGTEDHFN
+913 HAGYGTEDYFN
-924 SILTDTNGKAVK
+924 SILRDADGNTIK
-936 MLRDNSNTVTGD
+936 MLRDDSNTVTGD
-948 DVYGSLSDLPDF
+948 DVYDALSDLPDF

-971 VEWQTD
+971 VKWQTD

-1006 LTEANAEFKMI
+1006 LTEADAEFKMI

-1051 FVSGNVEGT
+1051 FVSGNVEGA

-1065 NRNASINNT
+1065 SRNNSINNT

-1117 SKGQMVIYY
+1117 SKGQTVIYY

-1174 AYSTLLSKGTRK
+1174 DYSALLSKGTRK
-1186 NIATSNKEGYCVFE
+1186 NIATSNDEGYSVFE

-1215 DAAKTVTIPV
+1215 DVAKAVTIPV

-1273 PVNPT
+1273 PTPADPGKKDPTPT
-1278 PAKPEKEDPTPAAK
+1278 PAK
-1292 VDWTKEVETIKNASA
+1292 
-1307 KETIVVKMDETG
+1307 
-1319 VISKDA
+1319 KD
-1325 IAAIKGTQK
+1325 G
-1334 KLVLDMG
+1334 
-1341 DGIKWIINGS
+1341 
-1351 DVSKVPVKDVNMS
+1351 
-1364 VTVDSKKIPE
+1364 
-1374 DVIKAAKVEKDAKK
+1374 
-1388 VVQISLAHE
+1388 
-1397 GEFGFKPV
+1397 
-1405 LSIDIGK
+1405 
-1412 SYAGKYAN
+1412 
-1420 LYYYNTK
+1420 
-1427 TKALEGQ
+1427 
-1434 MSVKIADDGSA
+1434 
-1445 LLTFTHAS
+1445 
-1453 DYVISVTDQAAI
+1453 VISVTNKAAI

-1494 TAATYRKKRA
+1494 TAATYRKKKA

>member
-9 HRKHGIV
+9 HRKHGIFRPV
-16 SRIFSMVLALAM
+16 FSLILVLAM

-67 ATETENWTSI
+67 ATETEKWTSI

-112 FNCIFN
+112 FNCIFTN
-118 NNGNNS
+118 NVAKNGS
-124 QTSNIIISASELAGK
+124 QTSNIIIPASELAGK

-173 PEVNGRE
+173 PEVNGRK

-185 PGSKFPGAEK
+185 PDSKVPGAK
-195 VTVPGN
+195 TVTVPGS
-201 MNNWKEKEADGSYVL
+201 MNGWNVKATGENAFALKKGAD
-216 TKNDAG
+216 G
-222 MWTGTFTM
+222 MWTGTFTV
-230 APGVYG
+230 APGVYE
-236 YKFVANESW
+236 YKFDVDESW
-245 NSSMTD
+245 DNLNMAD
-251 PANSAT
+251 PANTPST
-257 TDGNSKLVVPGLED
+257 GGNSKLVVPGLES
-271 KVIDAVKKNEA
+271 K
-282 TKLPATLKCY
+282 TL
-292 AKDGTVTDAPV
+292 TVT
-303 DYSLKAENKNVSL
+303 
-316 SGNTITVNSAYA
+316 
-328 GTTLELDAKTADGK
+328 
-342 QSTVTLNLVDKT
+342 
-354 YTYTI
+354 
-359 YYYDF
+359 
-364 NEAYMSTSATDLWV
+364 
-378 WEKGCAGPKEGTAFT
+378 EGTALELPDKLKLYKADGNEEQVSVTYKLKEKNDKVTLTENKLTVAKKSGIKEVKLVATAGSETSEITAKVVAEQYTYNIYFYDSNAAHMDVNAADVHMWEIGGPDIEPASFT
-393 GTEVLDDGNT
+393 EKVKLDDGNE
-403 WLKTVVTLS
+403 WLKASITTDLK
-412 YTNVNIIPRSAGDWT
+412 NIGMIPRAKGTWESWQTDNHTFNNTDAKKTVDLYIVNGDKNT
-427 WQREEIDYANTD
+427 YTELPAIKEQRERKVI
-439 EDENVTLYI
+439 
-448 TSNSK
+448 
-453 EAYTSIPELVKP
+453 
-465 RERYVMVEYDRPA
+465 VEYERQNN
-478 GDYDGW
+478 DYDGW

-518 VDMNLGFCVRKSG
+518 ADMNLGFCVRRSG
-531 KAKADK
+531 KAEADK
-537 WLEKDGGDNSILVP
+537 WLEKDGGDHSIFVP

-558 AKFVQGKGVTE
+558 AKLVQGKGVTE

-595 MTADNEKSLDSKVK
+595 MTADNEKSLDGKVK
-609 VVINGTAHDMTYNAK
+609 VVINGTAHDMSYNAK

-633 GCESGEYT
+633 GCKSGEYT

-646 DGKDVLDAFNTKS
+646 NGKDVLDAFNTNS
-659 KNVDGKDV
+659 KKVDGKDV
-667 SYFTYKTFDNLGIKA
+667 SYFTYKTFDDLGIKA
-682 SLSNSNKMSYNEN
+682 SLSNSKMSYNEN
-695 KVLSVEFD
+695 NVLSVEFD
-703 GADKDAITK
+703 GADKDAIKK

-721 VSELGLDT
+721 VSALGLDT

-763 NIYETST
+763 NIYKTST

-797 YDGNSSNNKSY
+797 YDGNTSNDKAY
-808 NTTDVFDKNGS
+808 NTTDVFDKKGS

-844 IWITPIVKNSDTKTD
+844 IWITPIVENSDTKTD
-859 DDDGNEIPSTGY
+859 DNGKEIPSTGY
-871 HGYWASDFTKLNQ
+871 HGYWASDFTNLNP
-884 HLGTEEEFKSLI
+884 HLGTEAEFKSLI

-924 SILTDTNGKAVK
+924 SILKDTNGNTVK
-936 MLRDNSNTVTGD
+936 MLRDDSNTVTGD
-948 DVYGSLSDLPDF
+948 DVYDALSKLPDF

-1006 LTEANAEFKMI
+1006 LTEADAEFKMI

-1051 FVSGNVEGT
+1051 FVSGNVEGA

-1065 NRNASINNT
+1065 SRNNSINNT

-1095 EKGMTEEQ
+1095 EKEMTEEQ

-1117 SKGQMVIYY
+1117 SKGQTVIYY

-1174 AYSTLLSKGTRK
+1174 DYSALLSKGTRK
-1186 NIATSNKEGYCVFE
+1186 NIATSNDEGYSVFE

-1236 YSGATYTVGSDKT
+1236 YSGATYTVGSDKAVT
-1249 VAVTI
+1249 VTI
-1254 PAAKDGGTVILT
+1254 PAAKDGGTVILA

-1273 PVNPT
+1273 PTPADPGKKDPT
-1278 PAKPEKEDPTPAAK
+1278 PAK
-1292 VDWTKEVETIKNASA
+1292 
-1307 KETIVVKMDETG
+1307 
-1319 VISKDA
+1319 KD
-1325 IAAIKGTQK
+1325 G
-1334 KLVLDMG
+1334 
-1341 DGIKWIINGS
+1341 
-1351 DVSKVPVKDVNMS
+1351 
-1364 VTVDSKKIPE
+1364 
-1374 DVIKAAKVEKDAKK
+1374 
-1388 VVQISLAHE
+1388 
-1397 GEFGFKPV
+1397 
-1405 LSIDIGK
+1405 
-1412 SYAGKYAN
+1412 
-1420 LYYYNTK
+1420 
-1427 TKALEGQ
+1427 
-1434 MSVKIADDGSA
+1434 
-1445 LLTFTHAS
+1445 
-1453 DYVISVTDQAAI
+1453 VISVTDKAAI
-1465 DTKKAAPKSGDDN
+1465 DNKKAAPKSGDDN

-1494 TAATYRKKRA
+1494 TAATYRKKKA

>member
-1 MRKLKERF
+1 MKKFLRRMS
-9 HRKHGIV
+9 GIV
-16 SRIFSMVLALAM
+16 LAIVMAF
-28 IMTMIPSI
+28 TMLPSLPTVAAAA
-36 GGMATAYA
+36 GNFDKQT
-44 DDGKVSITLHF
+44 ITMHF
-55 KNYGNWNEVATK
+55 KPASQWDKVYTYIKQGKNW
-67 ATETENWTSI
+67 
-77 SGYEQYNAWPGVV
+77 
-90 LSEDT
+90 DT
-95 EHKGYYT
+95 IPEY
-102 LTVTKETDTQ
+102 
-112 FNCIFN
+112 
-118 NNGNNS
+118 
-124 QTSNIIISASELAGK
+124 
-139 TSYEGWVIDSSGEIL
+139 SYIGDW
-154 KSAPNSW
+154 
-161 TTPGASDLSYVS
+161 
-173 PEVNGRE
+173 
-180 VTFRV
+180 
-185 PGSKFPGAEK
+185 PGAEIEK
-195 VTVPGN
+195 DSQNDGWYSFTIIMSKNELHCKFTNNKGIETKNDVGFTPDKEITEKWVTMSSNDQDAVVSDTKPSGWVDSVSNPPVKPVVKGESPKLNADKTVTFNLDATGDYKDETDVRLMGTVPGT
-201 MNNWKEKEADGSYVL
+201 NWDDGLQMEKKGDFFTV
-216 TKNDAG
+216 T
-222 MWTGTFTM
+222 TGKLE
-230 APGVYG
+230 PGIYQ
-236 YKFVANESW
+236 YKFLIDKNGKNSW
-245 NSSMTD
+245 ITD
-251 PANSAT
+251 PANSEIK
-257 TDGNSKLVVPGLED
+257 DGNSKLVVPGLESKTLTVTEGAALELPDKLNLYKADGTEEQVSVTYKLKDKND
-271 KVIDAVKKNEA
+271 KV
-282 TKLPATLKCY
+282 TLKDNSLEV
-292 AKDGTVTDAPV
+292 AKKSGIKEVKLVATAGSETSEITAKVV
-303 DYSLKAENKNVSL
+303 AE
-316 SGNTITVNSAYA
+316 
-328 GTTLELDAKTADGK
+328 
-342 QSTVTLNLVDKT
+342 Q
-354 YTYTI
+354 YTYNI
-359 YYYDF
+359 YFYDS
-364 NEAYMSTSATDLWV
+364 NAAHMDVNAADV
-378 WEKGCAGPKEGTAFT
+378 HMWEIGGPDIEPASFT
-393 GTEVLDDGNT
+393 EKVKLDDGNE
-403 WLKTVVTLS
+403 WLKASITTDLK
-412 YTNVNIIPRSAGDWT
+412 NIGMIPRSKGGWSWQTDNHTFNNADAKKSVDLYIVYGDKNT
-427 WQREEIDYANTD
+427 YTELPAIKEQRERKVI
-439 EDENVTLYI
+439 
-448 TSNSK
+448 
-453 EAYTSIPELVKP
+453 
-465 RERYVMVEYDRPA
+465 VEYERQNN
-478 GDYDGW
+478 DYDGW

-518 VDMNLGFCVRKSG
+518 ADMNLGFCVRRSG
-531 KAKADK
+531 KAEADK
-537 WLEKDGGDNSILVP
+537 WLEKDGGDHSIFVP

-558 AKFVQGKGVTE
+558 AKLVQGKGVTE

-595 MTADNEKSLDSKVK
+595 MTADNEKSLDGKVK
-609 VVINGTAHDMTYNAK
+609 VVINGTAHDMSYNAK

-633 GCESGEYT
+633 GCKSGEYT

-646 DGKDVLDAFNTKS
+646 NGKDVLDAFNTNS
-659 KNVDGKDV
+659 KKVDGKDV
-667 SYFTYKTFDNLGIKA
+667 SYFTYKTFDDLGIKA
-682 SLSNSNKMSYNEN
+682 SLSNSKMSYNEN
-695 KVLSVEFD
+695 NVLSVEFD

-721 VSELGLDT
+721 VSALGLDT

-763 NIYETST
+763 NIYKTST

-797 YDGNSSNNKSY
+797 YDGNTSNDKAY
-808 NTTDVFDKNGS
+808 NTTDVFDKKGS

-844 IWITPIVKNSDTKTD
+844 IWITPIVENSDTKTD
-859 DDDGNEIPSTGY
+859 DNGKEIPSTGY
-871 HGYWASDFTKLNQ
+871 HGYWASDFTNLNP
-884 HLGTEEEFKSLI
+884 HLGTEAEFKSLI

-924 SILTDTNGKAVK
+924 SILKDTNGNTVK
-936 MLRDNSNTVTGD
+936 MLRDDSNTVTGD
-948 DVYGSLSDLPDF
+948 DVYGSLVDLPDF

-971 VEWQTD
+971 VKWQTD

-1065 NRNASINNT
+1065 SRNASINNT

-1088 LVDKLTK
+1088 LVDKLMK
-1095 EKGMTEEQ
+1095 EKGMNEEQ

-1132 HGLNNYPIQSN
+1132 HGLDNYPIQSN
-1143 RYDFDWAAL
+1143 RYDFDWAKL

-1174 AYSTLLSKGTRK
+1174 AYSTLLAKGTRK
-1186 NIATSNKEGYCVFE
+1186 NIATSNDEGYSVFE

-1215 DAAKTVTIPV
+1215 DSAKTVTIPV

-1249 VAVTI
+1249 VTVTI

-1273 PVNPT
+1273 PTPADPGKKDPTPT
-1278 PAKPEKEDPTPAAK
+1278 PAK
-1292 VDWTKEVETIKNASA
+1292 
-1307 KETIVVKMDETG
+1307 
-1319 VISKDA
+1319 KD
-1325 IAAIKGTQK
+1325 G
-1334 KLVLDMG
+1334 
-1341 DGIKWIINGS
+1341 
-1351 DVSKVPVKDVNMS
+1351 
-1364 VTVDSKKIPE
+1364 
-1374 DVIKAAKVEKDAKK
+1374 
-1388 VVQISLAHE
+1388 
-1397 GEFGFKPV
+1397 
-1405 LSIDIGK
+1405 
-1412 SYAGKYAN
+1412 
-1420 LYYYNTK
+1420 
-1427 TKALEGQ
+1427 
-1434 MSVKIADDGSA
+1434 
-1445 LLTFTHAS
+1445 
-1453 DYVISVTDQAAI
+1453 VISVTDKAAI
-1465 DTKKAAPKSGDDN
+1465 ETKKAAPKSGDDN

-1494 TAATYRKKRA
+1494 TAATYRKKKA

>member
-1 MRKLKERF
+1 MKKLLR
-9 HRKHGIV
+9 RMSGIV
-16 SRIFSMVLALAM
+16 LAIVMVFTLLPSLPTVAAAAGNFDKQT
-28 IMTMIPSI
+28 ITM
-36 GGMATAYA
+36 
-44 DDGKVSITLHF
+44 HF
-55 KNYGNWNEVATK
+55 KKPVSDWDKVCAKLACGTSWNAISQYSK
-67 ATETENWTSI
+67 A
-77 SGYEQYNAWPGVV
+77 EQWPGIDVPTD
-90 LSEDT
+90 SANT
-95 EHKGYYT
+95 GWYT
-102 LTVTKETDTQ
+102 LTIDMKPDQ
-112 FNCIFN
+112 FDCIFN
-118 NNGNNS
+118 NGNNGK
-124 QTSNIIISASELAGK
+124 QTENICFTPDKETTEKWVEFGADGK
-139 TSYEGWVIDSSGEIL
+139 TQVSEEKPADWKESDKNAIEKEALSSV
-154 KSAPNSW
+154 KSP
-161 TTPGASDLSYVS
+161 V
-173 PEVNGRE
+173 VNDDKT
-180 VTFRV
+180 VTFNLEAFGTYENAKEVSLR
-185 PGSKFPGAEK
+185 G
-195 VTVPGN
+195 TVPGTDWDNGVN
-201 MNNWKEKEADGSYVL
+201 MTKTGKVFSYTTAVL
-216 TKNDAG
+216 N
-222 MWTGTFTM
+222 
-230 APGVYG
+230 PGVYE
-236 YKFVANESW
+236 YKYVIDGEW
-245 NSSMTD
+245 KKD
-251 PANSAT
+251 PVNPE
-257 TDGNSKLVVPGLED
+257 DKNGNSKLVVPGLESKALTVTEGSALELPDKLNLYKADGNEEQVGVTYKLKDTND
-271 KVIDAVKKNEA
+271 KVTLDGNKLTVAKKSGIKEVKLVATAGSETSEITAKVVAEQYTYNIYFYDSNAAHMDVNAADVHMWEIGGSAIEPVSFTEKVKFSDGNEWLKASITTDLKNIGMIPRSKGEWSWQTDNHTFNNTDANKTVDLYIVYGDKNTY
-282 TKLPATLKCY
+282 TKLPA
-292 AKDGTVTDAPV
+292 
-303 DYSLKAENKNVSL
+303 
-316 SGNTITVNSAYA
+316 I
-328 GTTLELDAKTADGK
+328 
-342 QSTVTLNLVDKT
+342 
-354 YTYTI
+354 
-359 YYYDF
+359 
-364 NEAYMSTSATDLWV
+364 
-378 WEKGCAGPKEGTAFT
+378 KE
-393 GTEVLDDGNT
+393 
-403 WLKTVVTLS
+403 
-412 YTNVNIIPRSAGDWT
+412 
-427 WQREEIDYANTD
+427 QRERKVI
-439 EDENVTLYI
+439 
-448 TSNSK
+448 
-453 EAYTSIPELVKP
+453 
-465 RERYVMVEYDRPA
+465 VEYERQNN
-478 GDYDGW
+478 DYDGW

-518 VDMNLGFCVRKSG
+518 ADMNLGFCVRKSG
-531 KAKADK
+531 KAEADK
-537 WLEKDGGDNSILVP
+537 WLEKDGGDHSIFVP

-558 AKFVQGKGVTE
+558 AKLVQGKGVTE

-595 MTADNEKSLDSKVK
+595 MTADNEKSLDGKVK
-609 VVINGTAHDMTYNAK
+609 VVINGQTHDMTYNAK

-633 GCESGEYT
+633 GCKSGEYT

-646 DGKDVLDAFNTKS
+646 DGKDVLDAFNTNR

-682 SLSNSNKMSYNEN
+682 SLSNSKMNYNEN
-695 KVLSVEFD
+695 NVLSVEFD

-721 VSELGLDT
+721 VSALGLDT

-763 NIYETST
+763 NIYKTST

-797 YDGNSSNNKSY
+797 YDGNTSNDKAY
-808 NTTDVFDKNGS
+808 NTTDVFDKKGS

-844 IWITPIVKNSDTKTD
+844 IWITPIVENSDTKTD
-859 DDDGNEIPSTGY
+859 DNGKEIPSTGY
-871 HGYWASDFTKLNQ
+871 HGYWASDFTNLNP
-884 HLGTEEEFKSLI
+884 HLGTEAEFKSLI

-924 SILTDTNGKAVK
+924 SILKDTNGNTVK
-936 MLRDNSNTVTGD
+936 MLRDDSNTVTGD
-948 DVYGSLSDLPDF
+948 DVYDALSKLPDF

-1006 LTEANAEFKMI
+1006 LTEADAEFKMI

-1051 FVSGNVEGT
+1051 FVSGNVEGA

-1065 NRNASINNT
+1065 SRNNSINNT

-1117 SKGQMVIYY
+1117 SKGQTVIYY

-1174 AYSTLLSKGTRK
+1174 DYSALLSKGTRK
-1186 NIATSNKEGYCVFE
+1186 NIATSNDEGYSVFE

-1236 YSGATYTVGSDKT
+1236 YSGATYTVGSDKAVT
-1249 VAVTI
+1249 VTI
-1254 PAAKDGGTVILT
+1254 PAAKDGGTVILA

-1273 PVNPT
+1273 PTPADPGKKDPTPT
-1278 PAKPEKEDPTPAAK
+1278 PAK
-1292 VDWTKEVETIKNASA
+1292 
-1307 KETIVVKMDETG
+1307 
-1319 VISKDA
+1319 KD
-1325 IAAIKGTQK
+1325 G
-1334 KLVLDMG
+1334 
-1341 DGIKWIINGS
+1341 
-1351 DVSKVPVKDVNMS
+1351 
-1364 VTVDSKKIPE
+1364 
-1374 DVIKAAKVEKDAKK
+1374 
-1388 VVQISLAHE
+1388 
-1397 GEFGFKPV
+1397 
-1405 LSIDIGK
+1405 
-1412 SYAGKYAN
+1412 
-1420 LYYYNTK
+1420 
-1427 TKALEGQ
+1427 
-1434 MSVKIADDGSA
+1434 
-1445 LLTFTHAS
+1445 
-1453 DYVISVTDQAAI
+1453 VISVTDKAAI
-1465 DTKKAAPKSGDDN
+1465 ETKKAAPKSGDDN

-1494 TAATYRKKRA
+1494 TAATYRKKKA